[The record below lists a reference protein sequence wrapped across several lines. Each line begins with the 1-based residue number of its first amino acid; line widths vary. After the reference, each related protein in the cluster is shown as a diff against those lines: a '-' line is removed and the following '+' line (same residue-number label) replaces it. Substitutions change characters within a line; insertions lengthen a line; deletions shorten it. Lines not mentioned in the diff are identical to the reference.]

1 MGNKSIQK
9 FFADQNSVIDLS
21 SLGNAKGAKV
31 SLSGPDMNITTPR
44 GSVIIVNGAL
54 YSSIKGNN
62 LAVKFKDKTI
72 TGAKILGSVDL
83 KDIQLER
90 IDSSLV
96 DSAQVE
102 KKGNGKRRNKK
113 EEEELKKQLDDAEN
127 AKKEA
132 DKAKE
137 EAEKAKEAA
146 EKALNEA
153 FEVQNSSKQI
163 EEMLQNFL
171 ADNVAK
177 DNLAQQSDASQQNT
191 QAKATQASKQNDAEK
206 VLPQPINKNTSTGKS
221 NSSKNEE
228 NKLDAES
235 VKEPLKVTL
244 ALAAESNS
252 GSKDDSITNFTKP
265 QFVGSTAPNATV
277 IIKINGIAVGQ
288 AVADSLG
295 NFTFTA
301 PETLTDGTYNL
312 EAEAKTADGSGSAKL
327 VITID
332 SVTDKPTFELSPESS
347 VSGHKGLTPTLTPS
361 IVGTAEENAKV
372 DIYVDNKLVASVDV
386 DKDGNWS
393 YEFKDNELSEGE
405 NSIKVVAVDKAG
417 NKNETTDSI
426 ITDTI
431 APEKPTIELDDSSD
445 SGIKNDNITNSTL
458 PTFIGVAEPGSTVS
472 IYLGLK
478 HLGEVIVAKDGT
490 WSYTLTTPLKDGEY
504 NITATATDIAGHTS
518 ATANLPFTIDT
529 RISYF
534 SAEIETT
541 NDSGIVGDNV
551 TNNTRPTFTGKTEPN
566 AIISVI
572 NSETGEEVIFKAND
586 KGEWTFNFT
595 SDSVE
600 GINNLTFT
608 VEDVAGNKKD
618 FSFSYVIDT
627 IAPVPPT
634 VSLEDYVVL
643 PNGIILSG
651 NDLPALVGTAEPKS
665 TILLMRDGKLYDSIE
680 VDSNGTWNYQFSN
693 KFLQGAY
700 DIEIISQD
708 AAGNKS
714 STVKYSFTIQ
724 TEVVPPKAELD
735 ASDDSGAKGD
745 WITNKHNALTLLGT
759 ADRFATVN
767 ILIDGKTI
775 GVTTADA
782 DGNWNFD
789 ISRNL
794 SDNVYKITVESI
806 DPLGRTSSVDYQLT
820 IDSFTPIP
828 TVMLHDSADSGVKG
842 DMITKINTP
851 LFTGMAEANAK
862 VSIYVDGVLSG
873 EAIAGDDGVWN
884 FQFTTALSDGSH
896 DVTVKVEDI
905 AGNTASSSAYNFQI
919 VTQTQKPT
927 IELVNDTGVDNTD
940 HIINEKNPALTG
952 TAAPYSTVKLYIDG
966 ALIAEVRTN
975 KDGRWE
981 YTLKADQGLVD
992 GDHRITASVEDIAG
1006 NIAHSD
1012 PFLISVDTAIS
1023 IPIVSLSPDSDSGIS
1038 DDNLTNIV
1046 KPTLHLKDIDP
1057 DIISVQVWDAMSD
1070 TQIGVATQQPDGS
1083 WAYTFTSD
1091 LTEGLH
1097 QVYVKVEDIAG
1108 NKANSAIFDFT
1119 IDTTVSTPVI
1129 SLLSKD
1135 DTGVTGDNLTNI
1147 NKPGFAISGVDADAH
1162 RVVVQVMHNGVSEE
1176 IELSHLNGSWLF
1188 IPGNTWADGSYTL
1201 TVKVEDKA
1209 GNTNYSAPLTVVID
1223 TQIAID
1229 GVELVNDSGVK
1240 GDNMTNDDRPHFRV
1254 TVPTDVNEVRLSI
1267 DGGNSWVQATPGVAG
1282 SWEYIW
1288 PTDLADGQ
1296 YTLTVEATDKAGNT
1310 VTKTI
1315 DFAVDTTLSV
1325 PVIVLDSADDTG
1337 IQGDNMTNSTQ
1348 PTFAL
1353 QHIDDD
1359 AVRVTVSVEHGGVTT
1374 TFDAT
1379 KGTGGWTFTPPT
1391 SWADGDYTLSVSV
1404 EDKAGNTSH
1413 SASLTVTVDT
1423 QIAINNIEL
1432 VNDSG
1437 IPDDNL
1443 TNNVRPHFQVTVP
1456 TDVNVVRLSIDGG
1469 KTWFN
1474 ATQSATPGVWDYIWP
1489 DDVADGGYTLT
1500 VEATDE
1506 AGNKATQT
1514 LDFTIDTT
1522 LSVPTLSLDSADDS
1536 GIAGDN
1542 ITNVKTPGFT
1552 LNNIDTDVSRVIVEV
1567 MHNGIKQEVPLVQT
1581 GGQWRFAPT
1590 SDWADG
1596 DYILTVKVEDRAG
1609 NVKQSAPLTVT
1620 VDTHIAIDR
1629 IELVND
1635 SGIPGDN
1642 LTNEARP
1649 HFQVTV
1655 PADVNGVRLSIDGG
1669 KTWFDATQ
1677 SATSGVWDYTWL
1689 TNVANGPHTLMV
1701 EASDKAGNKTTQKL
1715 DFTIDTI
1722 LSEPTITL
1730 DSADDSAA
1738 GDNITNV
1745 KMPGF
1750 TLGNIDA
1757 DVTKVVVTVAHDGKN
1772 QQIELIKN
1780 GGVWRFTPGAAWT
1793 DGDYTLTVKVE
1804 DKAGNTNYS
1813 APLTVTI
1820 DTQTSID
1827 RIELLNDTG
1836 IVGDNLT
1843 NEARPQ
1849 FHITVPTDVNSVQL
1863 SLDGGINWVNATLT
1877 SDGVW
1882 EYIWPTDLVE
1892 NTYTLTVKATDVAG
1906 NTATET
1912 LNFIIDTTL
1921 STPTIT
1927 LDSADDSG
1935 TANDNKTNVKT
1946 PGFII
1951 GGIDSDVTQVV
1962 VQVMRDGHSE
1972 EVELTQTNGQWRFV
1986 PGSAWTDGDY
1996 TLTVTVK
2003 DEAGNIRHSAPLT
2016 VTIDTQITI
2025 DHIELVND
2033 SGIPDDNLTNNVRPH
2048 FQVTVPTDVN
2058 VVRLSIDGGK
2068 TWFNATQSATPGV
2081 WDYTWLADV
2090 GEGKHTLTVEATDKA
2105 GNKTTQQLDFIIDT
2119 LLSEPTIVLDNTDD
2133 SGTKGDH
2140 LTNVNKPT
2148 FLLGNIDADARYVTV
2163 EVQHGGTKEVLT
2175 ATKDATGNW
2184 SVTPTGTWADG
2195 DYTLTVR
2202 VEDEAGNEKHSA
2214 SLTVTVDTQIT
2225 IDVIELVNDNGIP
2238 GDNMT
2243 NDAHPQ
2249 FRVTVPGD
2257 VNEVSLSIDG
2267 GVTWVKATQ
2276 SATPGVWN
2284 YTWPGTVPDGDYT
2297 LNVKATDNAGNTVT
2311 ETLHFTIDTT
2321 LSTPVIVLDSAD
2333 DSGVHGDNMTNHTQ
2347 PTFAL
2352 QHIDDDAVRVTVS
2365 VEHGGVTTTFDAT
2378 KDAGGWTFTPTG
2390 AWADGDYTLS
2400 VSVEDKA
2407 GNTSHSASLTVTV
2420 DTQIAINNIE
2430 LVNDSGIPDD
2440 NLTNNVRPHFQVTV
2454 PTDVNVVRLSIDG
2467 GKTWFNATQ
2476 SATPGVWDYIWP
2488 DDVADG
2494 GYTLTVEATDEAG
2507 NKATQTLDF
2516 TIDTTLSVPTL
2527 SLDSADD
2534 SGIAGDNITNVKTPG
2549 FTLNNIDTDV
2559 SRVIVEVMHNGIKQE
2574 VPLVQ
2579 TGGQWRFAP
2588 TSDWADGDYILTVKV
2603 EDRAGNVK
2611 QSAPLTVTVDTHIAI
2626 DRIELVND
2634 SGIPGDNL
2642 TNEAR
2647 PHFQVT
2653 VPADVNGVRLSIDGG
2668 KTWFDAT
2675 QSATSGVW
2683 DYTWLTNVANGPHT
2697 LMVEA
2702 SDKAGNKTT
2711 QKLDFTIDTI
2721 LSEPTITLDSA
2732 DDSAAGDNITN
2743 VKMPGFTLG
2752 NIDAD
2757 VTKVVVTV
2765 AHDGKNQQIELIK
2778 NGGVWRFTPGAAWT
2792 DGDYTLTVKV
2802 EDKAGNTNYS
2812 APLTVTIDTQTSID
2826 RIELLNDTG
2835 IVGDNLTNEARPQF
2849 HITVP
2854 TDVNSVQLSLDG
2866 GINWVNATLT
2876 SDGVWEYIWPTDLVE
2891 NTYTLTVKAT
2901 DVAGNTATETLNFII
2916 DTTLSTPTI
2925 TLDSADDSGTANDNK
2940 TNVKTPGFIIGGI
2953 DSDVTQVVVQV
2964 MRDGHSEEVELT
2976 QTNGQWRF
2984 VPGSAWTDGDYTLT
2998 VTVKDEAGNI
3008 RHSAPLTVT
3017 IDTQITI
3024 DHIELVNDS
3033 GIPDDNLT
3041 NNVRPHF
3048 QVTVPTDVNV
3058 VRLSIDGGKTW
3069 FNATQSATPGVWD
3082 YTWLADVGEGKH
3094 TLTVEATDKAGNKTT
3109 QQLDFIIDTLL
3120 SEPTIVLDNTDD
3132 SGTKGDN
3139 LTNVNKPT
3147 FLLGNIDADARYVTV
3162 EVQHGGTKEVLTA
3175 TKGATGIWSVTPT
3188 GTWADGDYTLTVR
3201 VEDDAGNVKYS
3212 APLTVTVDTQITIDV
3227 IELVNDN
3234 GIPGD
3239 NLTNDVRPHFRV
3251 TVPGDVN
3258 EVRLS
3263 IDGGN
3268 TWVRATQGTAGIWDY
3283 TWPKDVTDGL
3293 HTLTVEATD
3302 KAGNKTTQTLDFTI
3316 DTRLSTPTIAMDSRD
3331 DTGAIGDHITSVKR
3345 PGFTIGNI
3353 DADAHS
3359 VILRITQGGNSQEV
3373 TLTQVGGQW
3382 RFTPDADW
3390 ADGSYTLTVEVTDN
3404 AGNVRQSTPLVVTV
3418 DTQTSITDITLV
3430 NDHGVPDDN
3439 LTNSTRPQFEIT
3451 VPADVNSVQLSIDGG
3466 ANWVS
3471 ATQGIEGVWG
3481 YTWPTDMGDGKHT
3494 LTVMVTDRAGNTATQ
3509 TLEFFI
3515 DTRLSTPTIAL
3526 DSTDDTGT
3534 PGDDMTNRT
3543 RPTFILQ
3550 NIDSDVINV
3559 TVSVTHNGT
3568 TTSFTATQG
3577 AGGWSFTPPAPWGDG
3592 DYTLTVTVEDRAGNT
3607 RPSTPLTVTVD
3618 TQIAIDRIELVNDSG
3633 VPGDNVTK
3641 HVRPQFQISVPDD
3654 VEKVLLSIDGGTTWV
3669 TAIKSSTAGIW
3680 DYTWP
3685 TDMPEGQHTL
3695 TVEVTDGAGNKMTET
3710 LNFTID
3716 ITLLTPTIELA
3727 PDQDTGQNKNDN
3739 LTSVTQPVFVLGSI
3753 DKDVRHVE
3761 LSIEHNGTFKTVVLT
3776 ESADG
3781 WRYRPDSALADGSY
3795 TFTVTVTDVAGNQQ
3809 TSAPLKVTID
3819 GTLTT
3824 PVIELAAGED
3834 SGTVGDRLTNHDR
3847 PVFDIHQVDSDVTRV
3862 MVKVTYNGK
3871 THEEAAVFTNGQ
3883 WRFTPS
3889 ASWADGSYQLAVV
3902 VEDLAGNVKESAPFE
3917 VRIDT
3922 TTTINNIVLLNDT
3935 GVQNDQLTNV
3945 AKPSFRIDVPGD
3957 VVQVRVTLD
3966 GGANWNVIRKNA
3978 DGQWIFDSPNTLV
3991 DGTYTLRVEATDE
4004 AGNIANKDL
4013 VFNID
4018 TNIQVPTIALD
4029 AGQDTGANTA
4039 DNITNISRPTFTIG
4053 NVDPDVIKV
4062 VVTIDGHDYNATK
4075 VGAGWQFTPGNA
4087 IPDGSYNITV
4097 TVEDKAGN
4105 TATSKP
4111 LPVVIDTTA
4120 EIESVTLV
4128 TDSGDSDV
4136 DNITKVD
4143 KPQFSI
4149 VTADDIT
4156 HVRVKIDNAANW
4168 IELTKGGDGRWIF
4181 NVGSALPDG
4190 QHTLLVDVTDIAGNV
4205 AQETLQFTIDT
4216 TLREPTIVLDPTH
4229 DTGDDTNDNLTRI
4242 NKPVF
4247 IIGNVDNDVSHIV
4260 VHIDGRDYTIE
4271 NTGGNLTFTPDQPLS
4286 DGQHTISVTVTD
4298 IAGNTKTSA
4307 ELRIE
4312 IDTQVQIDS
4321 VTLTTD
4327 SGVNDHDNVT
4337 NATRPSF
4344 EIATPDDVTSVLVSF
4359 DGVNWTPISKNAAG
4373 QWEFTA
4379 GSALPD
4385 GHYTLHV
4392 QATDRAGNTANST
4405 LGFTVDTQIDGL
4417 SVVMLDDAGKDS
4429 TDGITNIT
4437 SPRFEISAREPLQSV
4452 TVILNGK
4459 SSTLTQGAGNK
4470 WLFTPDTPLVDG
4482 TYKIEIVAEDIAGNK
4497 ISKEVSF
4504 TIDTIVSDPSI
4515 DLLDA
4520 DDTGESAVD
4529 NITSVTTPR
4538 FVIGNVPADI
4548 DTVVIRINGVSYS
4561 VTANGNN
4568 LWEFQVPV
4576 ALNDGVYEAVVV
4588 FRDIAGNT
4596 SETKLPFTIDT
4607 TTSVSVRMEPASDTG
4622 NSNSD
4627 NLTNKQNPKF
4637 EGTAEPNAKL
4647 VITIVDDKSGREVLK
4662 QTITVGADGNWSVTP
4677 NILPDGMYTI
4687 NVVATD
4693 VAGNTAQT
4701 QERFT
4706 IDTVT
4711 IDPTIRLSDPSID
4724 DQHEATSLRPE
4735 FKGFAEAFSTIMI
4748 QWDGKVVGSANANA
4762 NGEWSWTPPSVLAP
4776 GSYVVSI
4783 VAKDKAGNESSQVD
4797 FPVVIP
4803 VIDVTPPTIKLSEE
4817 SDSGALGDFTTNNKT
4832 PTLIGSTLPNT
4843 IVSIYVDG
4851 VKVGEATADTAGRY
4865 TFQLSEMKDGHYVV
4879 QVGIVNPRDNS
4890 ELRSTAVDVTIDTEV
4905 AELVWNISGMHEG
4918 GYINTVTPE
4927 IGGTS
4932 EPNSKITIFV
4942 NGVEKA
4948 IAYTTGAGHWGVV
4961 LPALGNDGNYE
4972 LTFKVE
4978 DVAGNIREFGPQN
4991 VILDTVISPL
5001 TVVLREADD
5010 SGKVG
5015 DWITNKSH
5023 VTIDGTAEAGST
5035 LTIRNPQG
5043 VVIATLVVGN
5053 DGRWSAELD
5062 LREGS
5067 NAFVV
5072 VSEDK
5077 AGNSQQKEILI
5088 EHDTQIEISDISLS
5102 RDTNSG
5108 DKYDLITNNKS
5119 PVLVAMT
5126 DPGATVQVYINGVLQ
5141 GTVEASSSGNISYT
5155 MPANS
5160 ADGEYQVQFVATDTA
5175 GNRVESAITT
5185 VTIDSQIAVFDIDED
5200 SLPALS
5206 NNRALSVSGVGEA
5219 GSQVSIFVDG
5229 KLVNVV
5235 MVEADGTWRAP
5246 ILLQDDGTFNIHFS
5260 ITDVAGNTEVSKDYS
5275 VDVDSSTDFPTLN
5288 LEDASNSGSL
5298 DDLITNHNKPVLV
5311 GTAEAGATIH
5321 IYVDEKI
5328 VANVLVLEDGT
5339 WSYQFDNALK
5349 DGEYSI
5355 RVVAEDPA
5363 GNTAE
5368 SPRLLVT
5375 IDTSTFIDNP
5385 AMVAGS
5391 DNGIFSND
5399 SITSQ
5404 TRPTFSIFGEMN
5416 QSVQIFIDG
5425 VLVDTITVTDRNQ
5438 VYRPESP
5445 LGDGSHSIYY
5455 VITDKAGNTATSKTL
5470 NFTIDTFNTTPV
5482 AIDSIGGQTLA
5493 EMTGSDGKIYITDTT
5508 RNLLFSGSAEPN
5520 SKIEIIINGLNVGEV
5535 WVNEK
5540 GHWQMP
5546 VNPLYFTE
5554 GQLDITVK
5562 STDRAG
5568 NVNQEKYSIWV
5579 DTHIKVFTSELD
5591 DNKSSSKTEWWSN
5604 SDLITMRGT
5613 GEIGATVS
5621 LIVAGVTLATAVV
5634 AATGRWELSTDKLPE
5649 GTYDISL
5656 VIEDSAGN
5664 RWEDVREIFI
5674 DRTPPNAPVVT
5685 YSDIVNDLII
5695 MQGTAEAKS
5704 QLIITDS
5711 EGNTYT
5717 LTVPDNGKWSMAIPY
5732 PSEGKFTITSVDAI
5746 GNRSDDVP
5754 LDIMKE
5760 VPVIS
5765 LSPDSDSGTVGD
5777 NITRDKQPTFIIG
5790 NLESDVV
5797 VVQVD
5802 INGTVYNAEKNADG
5816 VWFFTPGTPLA
5827 DGSYTISVIASD
5839 AAGNQKNSL
5848 PITVTIDSTLTVPEI
5863 ALAAGEDNGASDSDN
5878 VTNHTQPKFT
5888 LQHIDA
5894 DVTGVTVNVT
5904 HNGVTDI
5911 YQATQGA
5918 DGWTFTPPAAWNDGN
5933 YTLSVTVVDRAGNSQ
5948 QSASL
5953 AVTVDSTVTVTADSQ
5968 HDDASDDAT
5977 ATAVTPPESET
5988 VNAESATHLRTE
6000 PSAAEESVVKVTAY
6014 SITLL
6019 NADSGDE
6026 IDRSISQ
6033 TPSFEISVPENIVNV
6048 SIMFEGEE
6056 FTLPI
6061 TNQKAIFEVP
6071 LSLEDGEYTMD
6082 VKFIDKDN
6090 DFLIKEKTFSVDHSS
6105 ADIVNAMN
6113 VRGKT
6118 EDDINDS
6125 PSTSSVGHNNNG
6137 AIDVFAVNEV
6147 TLPVDNQEE
6156 HA

>member
-31 SLSGPDMNITTPR
+31 SLSGPDMNITTSR

-153 FEVQNSSKQI
+153 FEVQNSSKQM
-163 EEMLQNFL
+163 EEMLQEFL

-431 APEKPTIELDDSSD
+431 PPEKPTIELDDSSD

-541 NDSGIVGDNV
+541 DDSGIVGDNV

-600 GINNLTFT
+600 GVNNLTFT

-952 TAAPYSTVKLYIDG
+952 TAAPYSTVKLYVDG

-1108 NKANSAIFDFT
+1108 NKANSAVFDFT

-1188 IPGNTWADGSYTL
+1188 TPGNTWADGSYTL

-1254 TVPTDVNEVRLSI
+1254 AVPTDVNEVRLSI

-1325 PVIVLDSADDTG
+1325 PVIVLNSADDTG
-1337 IQGDNMTNSTQ
+1337 VQGDNMTNRTQ

-1379 KGTGGWTFTPPT
+1379 KGTGGWTFTPPAL
-1391 SWADGDYTLSVSV
+1391 WEDGDYTLSVSV

-1437 IPDDNL
+1437 IPNDNL

-1469 KTWFN
+1469 KTWVTAAQK
-1474 ATQSATPGVWDYIWP
+1474 ATGVWEYIWP
-1489 DDVADGGYTLT
+1489 DDVTDGSHTLT

-1542 ITNVKTPGFT
+1542 VTNVKTPGFT

-1701 EASDKAGNKTTQKL
+1701 EATDKAGNQTTQKL
-1715 DFTIDTI
+1715 DFIIDTL

-1912 LNFIIDTTL
+1912 LNFTIDTTL

-2003 DEAGNIRHSAPLT
+2003 DEAGNIRHSAPLKVT
-2016 VTIDTQITI
+2016 VDTQIGI
-2025 DHIELVND
+2025 DNIELVND
-2033 SGIPDDNLTNNVRPH
+2033 SGIPNDNLTNNVRPQ

-2081 WDYTWLADV
+2081 WDYTWLTDV
-2090 GEGKHTLTVEATDKA
+2090 ANGSHTLTVEATDAA
-2105 GNKTTQQLDFIIDT
+2105 GNKATQNLEFNIDT
-2119 LLSEPTIVLDNTDD
+2119 LLSEPTIALDSTDD
-2133 SGTKGDH
+2133 SGTKGDN

-2148 FLLGNIDADARYVTV
+2148 FILGNIDADARYVTV

-2175 ATKDATGNW
+2175 ATKGATGIW
-2184 SVTPTGTWADG
+2184 SVTPTGMWADG
-2195 DYTLTVR
+2195 SHTLTVR
-2202 VEDEAGNEKHSA
+2202 VEDEAGNVKYSVP
-2214 SLTVTVDTQIT
+2214 LTITVDTQIT
-2225 IDVIELVNDNGIP
+2225 IDDIELVNDSGTK
-2238 GDNMT
+2238 GDNLT
-2243 NDAHPQ
+2243 NDANPH
-2249 FRVTVPGD
+2249 FRITVPGD

-2267 GVTWVKATQ
+2267 GVTWVKAMQ
-2276 SATPGVWN
+2276 SSTSGVWN
-2284 YTWPGTVPDGDYT
+2284 YTWPKTLADDDYT
-2297 LNVKATDNAGNTVT
+2297 LTVKATDNAGNTVT
-2311 ETLHFTIDTT
+2311 RTLDFTIDTT

-2333 DSGVHGDNMTNHTQ
+2333 DTGVQGDNMTNRTQ
-2347 PTFAL
+2347 PTFNL

-2378 KDAGGWTFTPTG
+2378 KGTGGWTFTPPTSWG
-2390 AWADGDYTLS
+2390 AGDYTLS

-2440 NLTNNVRPHFQVTV
+2440 NLTNNVRPQFQVKV
-2454 PTDVNVVRLSIDG
+2454 PTDVN
-2467 GKTWFNATQ
+2467 
-2476 SATPGVWDYIWP
+2476 
-2488 DDVADG
+2488 
-2494 GYTLTVEATDEAG
+2494 E
-2507 NKATQTLDF
+2507 
-2516 TIDTTLSVPTL
+2516 
-2527 SLDSADD
+2527 
-2534 SGIAGDNITNVKTPG
+2534 
-2549 FTLNNIDTDV
+2549 
-2559 SRVIVEVMHNGIKQE
+2559 
-2574 VPLVQ
+2574 
-2579 TGGQWRFAP
+2579 
-2588 TSDWADGDYILTVKV
+2588 
-2603 EDRAGNVK
+2603 
-2611 QSAPLTVTVDTHIAI
+2611 
-2626 DRIELVND
+2626 
-2634 SGIPGDNL
+2634 
-2642 TNEAR
+2642 
-2647 PHFQVT
+2647 
-2653 VPADVNGVRLSIDGG
+2653 
-2668 KTWFDAT
+2668 
-2675 QSATSGVW
+2675 
-2683 DYTWLTNVANGPHT
+2683 
-2697 LMVEA
+2697 
-2702 SDKAGNKTT
+2702 
-2711 QKLDFTIDTI
+2711 
-2721 LSEPTITLDSA
+2721 
-2732 DDSAAGDNITN
+2732 
-2743 VKMPGFTLG
+2743 
-2752 NIDAD
+2752 
-2757 VTKVVVTV
+2757 
-2765 AHDGKNQQIELIK
+2765 
-2778 NGGVWRFTPGAAWT
+2778 
-2792 DGDYTLTVKV
+2792 
-2802 EDKAGNTNYS
+2802 
-2812 APLTVTIDTQTSID
+2812 
-2826 RIELLNDTG
+2826 
-2835 IVGDNLTNEARPQF
+2835 
-2849 HITVP
+2849 
-2854 TDVNSVQLSLDG
+2854 
-2866 GINWVNATLT
+2866 
-2876 SDGVWEYIWPTDLVE
+2876 
-2891 NTYTLTVKAT
+2891 
-2901 DVAGNTATETLNFII
+2901 
-2916 DTTLSTPTI
+2916 
-2925 TLDSADDSGTANDNK
+2925 
-2940 TNVKTPGFIIGGI
+2940 
-2953 DSDVTQVVVQV
+2953 
-2964 MRDGHSEEVELT
+2964 
-2976 QTNGQWRF
+2976 
-2984 VPGSAWTDGDYTLT
+2984 
-2998 VTVKDEAGNI
+2998 
-3008 RHSAPLTVT
+3008 
-3017 IDTQITI
+3017 
-3024 DHIELVNDS
+3024 
-3033 GIPDDNLT
+3033 
-3041 NNVRPHF
+3041 
-3048 QVTVPTDVNV
+3048 

-3094 TLTVEATDKAGNKTT
+3094 TLTVEATDKAGNQTT
-3109 QQLDFIIDTLL
+3109 QKLDFIIDTLL
-3120 SEPTIVLDNTDD
+3120 SEPTIALDSTDD

-3139 LTNVNKPT
+3139 LTSVNKPT
-3147 FLLGNIDADARYVTV
+3147 FILGNIDADARYVTV

-3188 GTWADGDYTLTVR
+3188 GMWADGSHTLTVR

-3212 APLTVTVDTQITIDV
+3212 APLTVTVDTHIAIDD

-3302 KAGNKTTQTLDFTI
+3302 KAGNQTTQTLDFTI

-3390 ADGSYTLTVEVTDN
+3390 ADGSYTLTVEVQDN
-3404 AGNVRQSTPLVVTV
+3404 AGNVRQSTPLIVTV

-3471 ATQGIEGVWG
+3471 AAQGIEGVWG

-3819 GTLTT
+3819 GSLTT

-3834 SGTVGDRLTNHDR
+3834 SGTVGDRLTKHDR
-3847 PVFDIHQVDSDVTRV
+3847 PVFDIRQVDSDVTRV

-3871 THEEAAVFTNGQ
+3871 THEETAVFTNGQ

-3902 VEDLAGNVKESAPFE
+3902 VEDLAGNVKESAPLE

-3957 VVQVRVTLD
+3957 VIQVRVTLD

-4260 VHIDGRDYTIE
+4260 VHLDGRDYTIE

-4307 ELRIE
+4307 ELKIE

-4359 DGVNWTPISKNAAG
+4359 DGVNWTPVSKNAAG
-4373 QWEFTA
+4373 QWQFTA
-4379 GSALPD
+4379 GSALSD

-4504 TIDTIVSDPSI
+4504 TIDTVVSDPRI

-4529 NITSVTTPR
+4529 NITSVTKPR

-4548 DTVVIRINGVSYS
+4548 DTVVIRINGVSYP

-4622 NSNSD
+4622 SSNSD

-4662 QTITVGADGNWSVTP
+4662 HTITVGADGNWSVTP

-4724 DQHEATSLRPE
+4724 DQYEATSLRPE
-4735 FKGFAEAFSTIMI
+4735 FKGLAEAFSTIMI

-4832 PTLIGSTLPNT
+4832 PTLVGNTLPNA

-4948 IAYTTGAGHWGVV
+4948 IAYTTGTGHWGVV

-5077 AGNSQQKEILI
+5077 AGNSQQKDILI

-5246 ILLQDDGTFNIHFS
+5246 ILLQDDGKFNIHFS

-5298 DDLITNHNKPVLV
+5298 DDLITSHNKPVLV

-5385 AMVAGS
+5385 VMMAGS

-5404 TRPTFSIFGEMN
+5404 TRPAFSIFGEMN

-5535 WVNEK
+5535 WVNDK

-5579 DTHIKVFTSELD
+5579 DTHIQVFTSELD
-5591 DNKSSSKTEWWSN
+5591 DNKSSSKTDWWSN
-5604 SDLITMRGT
+5604 SSTITMRGM

-5634 AATGRWELSTDKLPE
+5634 AANGQWELSTDQLPE
-5649 GTYDISL
+5649 GKYDITLS
-5656 VIEDSAGN
+5656 IEDNAGN
-5664 RWEDVREIFI
+5664 RKEEVHEIFI

-5711 EGNTYT
+5711 NGNTYT

-5760 VPVIS
+5760 TPVIS

-5878 VTNHTQPKFT
+5878 VTNHNHTQPKFT

-5918 DGWTFTPPAAWNDGN
+5918 DGWTFTPPAAWNDGT
-5933 YTLSVTVVDRAGNSQ
+5933 YTLSVTVVDRAGNSL

-5953 AVTVDSTVTVTADSQ
+5953 EVTVDSTVTVTADSQ
-5968 HDDASDDAT
+5968 HDDEIDDAT

-5988 VNAESATHLRTE
+5988 VNAESATHLRTV
-6000 PSAAEESVVKVTAY
+6000 PSAAEESVVKETAY

-6048 SIMFEGEE
+6048 SVMFEGEE

-6082 VKFIDKDN
+6082 VKFIDKDD

-6113 VRGKT
+6113 ARGKT

>member
-541 NDSGIVGDNV
+541 DDSGIVGDNV

-600 GINNLTFT
+600 GVNNLTFT

-627 IAPVPPT
+627 VAPVPPT
-634 VSLEDYVVL
+634 VSLEDFVVL

-1023 IPIVSLSPDSDSGIS
+1023 IPIVSLSPDSDSGIA

-1108 NKANSAIFDFT
+1108 NKANSAVFDFT

-1188 IPGNTWADGSYTL
+1188 TPGNTWADGSYTL

-1209 GNTNYSAPLTVVID
+1209 GNTSYSAPLTVVID

-1379 KGTGGWTFTPPT
+1379 KGTGGWSFTPT
-1391 SWADGDYTLSVSV
+1391 GAWADGDYTLSVSV

-1437 IPDDNL
+1437 IPNDNL

-1474 ATQSATPGVWDYIWP
+1474 ATQSATPGAWDYIWP

-1500 VEATDE
+1500 VEATDK
-1506 AGNKATQT
+1506 AGNKTTQE

-1882 EYIWPTDLVE
+1882 EYIWPTDLIE

-2016 VTIDTQITI
+2016 VTIDTQI
-2025 DHIELVND
+2025 
-2033 SGIPDDNLTNNVRPH
+2033 
-2048 FQVTVPTDVN
+2048 
-2058 VVRLSIDGGK
+2058 
-2068 TWFNATQSATPGV
+2068 A
-2081 WDYTWLADV
+2081 
-2090 GEGKHTLTVEATDKA
+2090 
-2105 GNKTTQQLDFIIDT
+2105 
-2119 LLSEPTIVLDNTDD
+2119 
-2133 SGTKGDH
+2133 
-2140 LTNVNKPT
+2140 
-2148 FLLGNIDADARYVTV
+2148 
-2163 EVQHGGTKEVLT
+2163 
-2175 ATKDATGNW
+2175 
-2184 SVTPTGTWADG
+2184 
-2195 DYTLTVR
+2195 
-2202 VEDEAGNEKHSA
+2202 
-2214 SLTVTVDTQIT
+2214 
-2225 IDVIELVNDNGIP
+2225 
-2238 GDNMT
+2238 
-2243 NDAHPQ
+2243 
-2249 FRVTVPGD
+2249 
-2257 VNEVSLSIDG
+2257 
-2267 GVTWVKATQ
+2267 
-2276 SATPGVWN
+2276 
-2284 YTWPGTVPDGDYT
+2284 
-2297 LNVKATDNAGNTVT
+2297 
-2311 ETLHFTIDTT
+2311 
-2321 LSTPVIVLDSAD
+2321 
-2333 DSGVHGDNMTNHTQ
+2333 
-2347 PTFAL
+2347 
-2352 QHIDDDAVRVTVS
+2352 
-2365 VEHGGVTTTFDAT
+2365 
-2378 KDAGGWTFTPTG
+2378 
-2390 AWADGDYTLS
+2390 
-2400 VSVEDKA
+2400 
-2407 GNTSHSASLTVTV
+2407 
-2420 DTQIAINNIE
+2420 
-2430 LVNDSGIPDD
+2430 
-2440 NLTNNVRPHFQVTV
+2440 
-2454 PTDVNVVRLSIDG
+2454 
-2467 GKTWFNATQ
+2467 
-2476 SATPGVWDYIWP
+2476 
-2488 DDVADG
+2488 
-2494 GYTLTVEATDEAG
+2494 
-2507 NKATQTLDF
+2507 
-2516 TIDTTLSVPTL
+2516 
-2527 SLDSADD
+2527 
-2534 SGIAGDNITNVKTPG
+2534 
-2549 FTLNNIDTDV
+2549 
-2559 SRVIVEVMHNGIKQE
+2559 
-2574 VPLVQ
+2574 
-2579 TGGQWRFAP
+2579 
-2588 TSDWADGDYILTVKV
+2588 
-2603 EDRAGNVK
+2603 
-2611 QSAPLTVTVDTHIAI
+2611 
-2626 DRIELVND
+2626 
-2634 SGIPGDNL
+2634 
-2642 TNEAR
+2642 
-2647 PHFQVT
+2647 
-2653 VPADVNGVRLSIDGG
+2653 
-2668 KTWFDAT
+2668 
-2675 QSATSGVW
+2675 
-2683 DYTWLTNVANGPHT
+2683 
-2697 LMVEA
+2697 
-2702 SDKAGNKTT
+2702 
-2711 QKLDFTIDTI
+2711 
-2721 LSEPTITLDSA
+2721 
-2732 DDSAAGDNITN
+2732 
-2743 VKMPGFTLG
+2743 
-2752 NIDAD
+2752 
-2757 VTKVVVTV
+2757 
-2765 AHDGKNQQIELIK
+2765 
-2778 NGGVWRFTPGAAWT
+2778 
-2792 DGDYTLTVKV
+2792 
-2802 EDKAGNTNYS
+2802 
-2812 APLTVTIDTQTSID
+2812 
-2826 RIELLNDTG
+2826 
-2835 IVGDNLTNEARPQF
+2835 
-2849 HITVP
+2849 
-2854 TDVNSVQLSLDG
+2854 
-2866 GINWVNATLT
+2866 
-2876 SDGVWEYIWPTDLVE
+2876 
-2891 NTYTLTVKAT
+2891 
-2901 DVAGNTATETLNFII
+2901 
-2916 DTTLSTPTI
+2916 
-2925 TLDSADDSGTANDNK
+2925 
-2940 TNVKTPGFIIGGI
+2940 
-2953 DSDVTQVVVQV
+2953 
-2964 MRDGHSEEVELT
+2964 
-2976 QTNGQWRF
+2976 
-2984 VPGSAWTDGDYTLT
+2984 
-2998 VTVKDEAGNI
+2998 
-3008 RHSAPLTVT
+3008 
-3017 IDTQITI
+3017 I

-3162 EVQHGGTKEVLTA
+3162 EVQHGGTKEVLTATKDATGNWSVTPTGTWADGDYTLTVRVEDEAGNEKHSASLTVTVDTQITIDAIELVNDNGIPGDNMTNDAHPQFRVTVPGDVNEVSLSIDGGVTWVKATQSATPGVWNYTWPGTVPDGDYTLNVKATDNAGNTVTETLHFTIDTTLSVPVIVLNSADDTGVQGDNMTNSTQPTFALQHIDDDAVRVTVSVEHGGVTTTFDATKGVGGWSFTPTGAWADGDYTLSVSVEDKAGNTSHSASLTVTVDTQIAINNIELVNDSGIPDDNLTNNVRPHFQVKVPTDVNEVRLSIDGGKTWFNATQSATPGVWDYTWLADVGEGKHTLTVEATDKAGNQTTQKLDFIIDTMLSEPTIVLDSTDDSGTKGDNLTNANKPTFILGNIDADARYVTVEVQYGGTKEVLTA

-3316 DTRLSTPTIAMDSRD
+3316 DTRLSTPTITMDSRD

-3353 DADAHS
+3353 DSDAQS

-3373 TLTQVGGQW
+3373 TLTQVEGQW

-3404 AGNVRQSTPLVVTV
+3404 AGNVRQSTPLIVTV

-3471 ATQGIEGVWG
+3471 AAQGIEGVWG

-3618 TQIAIDRIELVNDSG
+3618 TQIAIDHIELVNDSG

-3716 ITLLTPTIELA
+3716 ITLMTPTIELA

-3847 PVFDIHQVDSDVTRV
+3847 PVFDIRQVDSDVTRV

-4307 ELRIE
+4307 ELKIE

-4529 NITSVTTPR
+4529 NITSVTKPR

-4548 DTVVIRINGVSYS
+4548 DTVVIRINGVSYP

-4832 PTLIGSTLPNT
+4832 PTLVGNTLPNA

-4961 LPALGNDGNYE
+4961 LPALGNDGNYV

-4991 VILDTVISPL
+4991 VLLDTVISPL

-5035 LTIRNPQG
+5035 LTIRSPQG

-5077 AGNSQQKEILI
+5077 AGNSQQKDILI

-5404 TRPTFSIFGEMN
+5404 TRPTFSISGEMN

-5579 DTHIKVFTSELD
+5579 DTHIQVFTSELD
-5591 DNKSSSKTEWWSN
+5591 DNKSSSKTDWWSN
-5604 SDLITMRGT
+5604 SSTITMRGM

-5634 AATGRWELSTDKLPE
+5634 AANGQWELSTDQLPE
-5649 GTYDISL
+5649 GKYDITLS
-5656 VIEDSAGN
+5656 IEDNAGN
-5664 RWEDVREIFI
+5664 RKEEVHEIFI

-5711 EGNTYT
+5711 NGNTYT

-5746 GNRSDDVP
+5746 GNRSDDVS

-5863 ALAAGEDNGASDSDN
+5863 ALAAGEDNGVSDSDN

-5904 HNGVTDI
+5904 HNGVTDT

-5918 DGWTFTPPAAWNDGN
+5918 DGWTFTPPAAWNDGT

-5988 VNAESATHLRTE
+5988 VNAESATHLRTV
-6000 PSAAEESVVKVTAY
+6000 PSAAEESVVKETAY

-6033 TPSFEISVPENIVNV
+6033 TPSFEISVPENIINV

-6113 VRGKT
+6113 ARGKT

>member
-431 APEKPTIELDDSSD
+431 PPEKPTIELDDSSD

-1057 DIISVQVWDAMSD
+1057 DIISVQVWDAASD

-1108 NKANSAIFDFT
+1108 NKANSAVFDFT

-1325 PVIVLDSADDTG
+1325 PVIVLNSADDTG

-1379 KGTGGWTFTPPT
+1379 KGTGGWSFTPT
-1391 SWADGDYTLSVSV
+1391 GAWADGDYTLSVSV

-1474 ATQSATPGVWDYIWP
+1474 ATQSATPGAWDYIWP

-1500 VEATDE
+1500 VEATDK
-1506 AGNKATQT
+1506 AGNKTTQE

-2016 VTIDTQITI
+2016 VTIDTQIAI

-2033 SGIPDDNLTNNVRPH
+2033 SGIPDDNLTNEARPH

-2119 LLSEPTIVLDNTDD
+2119 MLSEPTIVLDNTDD
-2133 SGTKGDH
+2133 SGTKGDN

-2225 IDVIELVNDNGIP
+2225 IDAIELVNDNGIP

-2321 LSTPVIVLDSAD
+2321 LSVPVIVLNSAD
-2333 DSGVHGDNMTNHTQ
+2333 DTGVQGDNMTNSSQ

-2378 KDAGGWTFTPTG
+2378 KGVGGWSFTPTG

-2440 NLTNNVRPHFQVTV
+2440 NLTNNVRPHFQVKV
-2454 PTDVNVVRLSIDG
+2454 PTDVN
-2467 GKTWFNATQ
+2467 
-2476 SATPGVWDYIWP
+2476 
-2488 DDVADG
+2488 
-2494 GYTLTVEATDEAG
+2494 E
-2507 NKATQTLDF
+2507 
-2516 TIDTTLSVPTL
+2516 
-2527 SLDSADD
+2527 
-2534 SGIAGDNITNVKTPG
+2534 
-2549 FTLNNIDTDV
+2549 
-2559 SRVIVEVMHNGIKQE
+2559 
-2574 VPLVQ
+2574 
-2579 TGGQWRFAP
+2579 
-2588 TSDWADGDYILTVKV
+2588 
-2603 EDRAGNVK
+2603 
-2611 QSAPLTVTVDTHIAI
+2611 
-2626 DRIELVND
+2626 
-2634 SGIPGDNL
+2634 
-2642 TNEAR
+2642 
-2647 PHFQVT
+2647 
-2653 VPADVNGVRLSIDGG
+2653 
-2668 KTWFDAT
+2668 
-2675 QSATSGVW
+2675 
-2683 DYTWLTNVANGPHT
+2683 
-2697 LMVEA
+2697 
-2702 SDKAGNKTT
+2702 
-2711 QKLDFTIDTI
+2711 
-2721 LSEPTITLDSA
+2721 
-2732 DDSAAGDNITN
+2732 
-2743 VKMPGFTLG
+2743 
-2752 NIDAD
+2752 
-2757 VTKVVVTV
+2757 
-2765 AHDGKNQQIELIK
+2765 
-2778 NGGVWRFTPGAAWT
+2778 
-2792 DGDYTLTVKV
+2792 
-2802 EDKAGNTNYS
+2802 
-2812 APLTVTIDTQTSID
+2812 
-2826 RIELLNDTG
+2826 
-2835 IVGDNLTNEARPQF
+2835 
-2849 HITVP
+2849 
-2854 TDVNSVQLSLDG
+2854 
-2866 GINWVNATLT
+2866 
-2876 SDGVWEYIWPTDLVE
+2876 
-2891 NTYTLTVKAT
+2891 
-2901 DVAGNTATETLNFII
+2901 
-2916 DTTLSTPTI
+2916 
-2925 TLDSADDSGTANDNK
+2925 
-2940 TNVKTPGFIIGGI
+2940 
-2953 DSDVTQVVVQV
+2953 
-2964 MRDGHSEEVELT
+2964 
-2976 QTNGQWRF
+2976 
-2984 VPGSAWTDGDYTLT
+2984 
-2998 VTVKDEAGNI
+2998 
-3008 RHSAPLTVT
+3008 
-3017 IDTQITI
+3017 
-3024 DHIELVNDS
+3024 
-3033 GIPDDNLT
+3033 
-3041 NNVRPHF
+3041 
-3048 QVTVPTDVNV
+3048 

-3094 TLTVEATDKAGNKTT
+3094 TLTVEATDKAGNQTT
-3109 QQLDFIIDTLL
+3109 QKLDFIIDTML
-3120 SEPTIVLDNTDD
+3120 SEPTIVLDSTDD

-3139 LTNVNKPT
+3139 LTNANKPT
-3147 FLLGNIDADARYVTV
+3147 FILGNIDADARYVTV
-3162 EVQHGGTKEVLTA
+3162 EVQYGGTKEVLTA

-3188 GTWADGDYTLTVR
+3188 GTWADGDYMLTVR

-3316 DTRLSTPTIAMDSRD
+3316 DTRLSTPTITMDSRD

-3353 DADAHS
+3353 DSDAQS

-3404 AGNVRQSTPLVVTV
+3404 AGNVRQSTPLIVTV

-3471 ATQGIEGVWG
+3471 AAQGIEGVWG

-3618 TQIAIDRIELVNDSG
+3618 TQIAIDHIELVNDSG

-3716 ITLLTPTIELA
+3716 ITLMTPTIELA

-4307 ELRIE
+4307 ELKIE

-4529 NITSVTTPR
+4529 NITSVTKPR

-4548 DTVVIRINGVSYS
+4548 DTVVIRINGVSYP

-4890 ELRSTAVDVTIDTEV
+4890 ELRSTAVDLTIDTEV

-5298 DDLITNHNKPVLV
+5298 DDLITSHNKPVLV

-5385 AMVAGS
+5385 VMMAGS

-5404 TRPTFSIFGEMN
+5404 TRPAFSIYGEMN

-5470 NFTIDTFNTTPV
+5470 NFTIDTLNTTPV

-5579 DTHIKVFTSELD
+5579 DTHIQVFTSELD
-5591 DNKSSSKTEWWSN
+5591 DNKSSSKTDWWSN
-5604 SDLITMRGT
+5604 SSTITMRGM

-5634 AATGRWELSTDKLPE
+5634 AANGQWELSTDQLPE
-5649 GTYDISL
+5649 GKYDITLS
-5656 VIEDSAGN
+5656 IEDNAGN
-5664 RWEDVREIFI
+5664 RKEEVHEIFI

-5711 EGNTYT
+5711 NGNTYT

-5746 GNRSDDVP
+5746 GNRSDDVS

-5863 ALAAGEDNGASDSDN
+5863 ALAAGEDNGVSDSDN

-5904 HNGVTDI
+5904 HNGVTDT

-5918 DGWTFTPPAAWNDGN
+5918 DGWTFTPPAAWNDGT

-5977 ATAVTPPESET
+5977 PTAVTPLESET
-5988 VNAESATHLRTE
+5988 VNAESDTHLRTV
-6000 PSAAEESVVKVTAY
+6000 PSAAEESVVKETAY

-6048 SIMFEGEE
+6048 SVMFEGEE

-6113 VRGKT
+6113 ARGKA

>member
-153 FEVQNSSKQI
+153 FEVQNSSKQM
-163 EEMLQNFL
+163 EEMLQEFL

-431 APEKPTIELDDSSD
+431 PPEKPTIELDDSSD

-1108 NKANSAIFDFT
+1108 NKANSAVFDFT

-1176 IELSHLNGSWLF
+1176 IELSHHNGSWLF
-1188 IPGNTWADGSYTL
+1188 TPGNTWADGSYTL

-1209 GNTNYSAPLTVVID
+1209 GNTNYSTPLTVVID

-1267 DGGNSWVQATPGVAG
+1267 DGGLSWVQATPGVAG

-1315 DFAVDTTLSV
+1315 DFAVDSTLSV
-1325 PVIVLDSADDTG
+1325 PVIVLNNADDTG
-1337 IQGDNMTNSTQ
+1337 IQGDNLTNRTQ

-1353 QHIDDD
+1353 QQIDDD

-1379 KGTGGWTFTPPT
+1379 KGTGGWTFTPPAL
-1391 SWADGDYTLSVSV
+1391 WADGDYTLSVSV

-1474 ATQSATPGVWDYIWP
+1474 ATQSATPGAWDYIWP

-1500 VEATDE
+1500 VEATDK
-1506 AGNKATQT
+1506 AGNQTTQE

-1590 SDWADG
+1590 SDWGDG

-1715 DFTIDTI
+1715 DFIIDTI

-2016 VTIDTQITI
+2016 VTIDTQIAI

-2033 SGIPDDNLTNNVRPH
+2033 SGIPDDNLTNNVRPQ

-2081 WDYTWLADV
+2081 WDYTWLTDV
-2090 GEGKHTLTVEATDKA
+2090 ANGSHTLTVEATDAA
-2105 GNKTTQQLDFIIDT
+2105 GNKATQNLEFNIDT
-2119 LLSEPTIVLDNTDD
+2119 LLSEPTIALDSTDD
-2133 SGTKGDH
+2133 SGTKGDN
-2140 LTNVNKPT
+2140 LTSVNKPT
-2148 FLLGNIDADARYVTV
+2148 FILGNIDADARYVTV

-2175 ATKDATGNW
+2175 ATKGATGIW
-2184 SVTPTGTWADG
+2184 SVTPTGMWADG
-2195 DYTLTVR
+2195 SHTLTVR
-2202 VEDEAGNEKHSA
+2202 VEDEAGNVKYSVP
-2214 SLTVTVDTQIT
+2214 LTITVDTQIT
-2225 IDVIELVNDNGIP
+2225 IDDIELVNDSGTK
-2238 GDNMT
+2238 GDNLT
-2243 NDAHPQ
+2243 NDANPH
-2249 FRVTVPGD
+2249 FRITVPGD

-2267 GVTWVKATQ
+2267 GVTWVKAMQ
-2276 SATPGVWN
+2276 SSTSGVWN
-2284 YTWPGTVPDGDYT
+2284 YTWPKTLADDDYT
-2297 LNVKATDNAGNTVT
+2297 LTVKATDNAGNTVT
-2311 ETLHFTIDTT
+2311 RTLDFTIDTT

-2333 DSGVHGDNMTNHTQ
+2333 DTGVQGDNMTNRTQ
-2347 PTFAL
+2347 PTFNL

-2365 VEHGGVTTTFDAT
+2365 VEHGGVTTTFDVT
-2378 KDAGGWTFTPTG
+2378 KDAGGWTFTPPTSWG
-2390 AWADGDYTLS
+2390 AGDYTLS

-2476 SATPGVWDYIWP
+2476 SATPGVWDY
-2488 DDVADG
+2488 
-2494 GYTLTVEATDEAG
+2494 
-2507 NKATQTLDF
+2507 
-2516 TIDTTLSVPTL
+2516 
-2527 SLDSADD
+2527 
-2534 SGIAGDNITNVKTPG
+2534 
-2549 FTLNNIDTDV
+2549 
-2559 SRVIVEVMHNGIKQE
+2559 
-2574 VPLVQ
+2574 
-2579 TGGQWRFAP
+2579 
-2588 TSDWADGDYILTVKV
+2588 
-2603 EDRAGNVK
+2603 
-2611 QSAPLTVTVDTHIAI
+2611 
-2626 DRIELVND
+2626 
-2634 SGIPGDNL
+2634 
-2642 TNEAR
+2642 
-2647 PHFQVT
+2647 
-2653 VPADVNGVRLSIDGG
+2653 
-2668 KTWFDAT
+2668 
-2675 QSATSGVW
+2675 
-2683 DYTWLTNVANGPHT
+2683 
-2697 LMVEA
+2697 
-2702 SDKAGNKTT
+2702 
-2711 QKLDFTIDTI
+2711 
-2721 LSEPTITLDSA
+2721 
-2732 DDSAAGDNITN
+2732 
-2743 VKMPGFTLG
+2743 
-2752 NIDAD
+2752 
-2757 VTKVVVTV
+2757 
-2765 AHDGKNQQIELIK
+2765 
-2778 NGGVWRFTPGAAWT
+2778 
-2792 DGDYTLTVKV
+2792 
-2802 EDKAGNTNYS
+2802 
-2812 APLTVTIDTQTSID
+2812 
-2826 RIELLNDTG
+2826 
-2835 IVGDNLTNEARPQF
+2835 
-2849 HITVP
+2849 
-2854 TDVNSVQLSLDG
+2854 
-2866 GINWVNATLT
+2866 
-2876 SDGVWEYIWPTDLVE
+2876 
-2891 NTYTLTVKAT
+2891 
-2901 DVAGNTATETLNFII
+2901 
-2916 DTTLSTPTI
+2916 
-2925 TLDSADDSGTANDNK
+2925 
-2940 TNVKTPGFIIGGI
+2940 
-2953 DSDVTQVVVQV
+2953 
-2964 MRDGHSEEVELT
+2964 
-2976 QTNGQWRF
+2976 
-2984 VPGSAWTDGDYTLT
+2984 
-2998 VTVKDEAGNI
+2998 
-3008 RHSAPLTVT
+3008 
-3017 IDTQITI
+3017 
-3024 DHIELVNDS
+3024 
-3033 GIPDDNLT
+3033 
-3041 NNVRPHF
+3041 
-3048 QVTVPTDVNV
+3048 
-3058 VRLSIDGGKTW
+3058 
-3069 FNATQSATPGVWD
+3069 
-3082 YTWLADVGEGKH
+3082 TWLADVGEGKH
-3094 TLTVEATDKAGNKTT
+3094 TLTVEATDKAGNQTT
-3109 QQLDFIIDTLL
+3109 QKLDFIIDTLL
-3120 SEPTIVLDNTDD
+3120 SEPTIALDSTDD

-3139 LTNVNKPT
+3139 LTSVNKPT
-3147 FLLGNIDADARYVTV
+3147 FILGNIDADARYVTV

-3188 GTWADGDYTLTVR
+3188 GMWADGSHTLTVR

-3212 APLTVTVDTQITIDV
+3212 APLTVTVDTHIAIDD

-3302 KAGNKTTQTLDFTI
+3302 KAGNQTTQTLDFTI

-3353 DADAHS
+3353 DSDAHS

-3373 TLTQVGGQW
+3373 TLTQAGGQW

-3390 ADGSYTLTVEVTDN
+3390 ADGSYTLTVEVQDN
-3404 AGNVRQSTPLVVTV
+3404 AGNVRQSTPLIVTV

-3471 ATQGIEGVWG
+3471 AAQGIEGVWG

-3819 GTLTT
+3819 GSLTT

-3834 SGTVGDRLTNHDR
+3834 SGTVGDRLTKHDR
-3847 PVFDIHQVDSDVTRV
+3847 PVFDIRQVDSDVTRV

-3902 VEDLAGNVKESAPFE
+3902 VEDLAGNVKESAPLE

-3957 VVQVRVTLD
+3957 VIQVRVTLD

-3978 DGQWIFDSPNTLV
+3978 DGQWIFDTPNALV
-3991 DGTYTLRVEATDE
+3991 DGTYTLRVEATDQ

-4181 NVGSALPDG
+4181 NVVSALPDG

-4307 ELRIE
+4307 ELKIE

-4359 DGVNWTPISKNAAG
+4359 DGVNWTPVSKNAAG
-4373 QWEFTA
+4373 QWQFTA
-4379 GSALPD
+4379 GSALSD

-4504 TIDTIVSDPSI
+4504 TIDTVVSDPRI

-4529 NITSVTTPR
+4529 NITSVTKPR

-4548 DTVVIRINGVSYS
+4548 DTVVIRINGVSYP

-4622 NSNSD
+4622 SSNSD

-4662 QTITVGADGNWSVTP
+4662 HTITVGADGNWSVTP

-4724 DQHEATSLRPE
+4724 DQYEATSLRPE
-4735 FKGFAEAFSTIMI
+4735 FKGLAEAFSTIMI

-4832 PTLIGSTLPNT
+4832 PTLVGNTLPNA

-5077 AGNSQQKEILI
+5077 AGNSQQKDILI

-5246 ILLQDDGTFNIHFS
+5246 ILLQDDGKFNIHFS

-5298 DDLITNHNKPVLV
+5298 DDLITSHNKPVLV

-5385 AMVAGS
+5385 VMMAGS

-5404 TRPTFSIFGEMN
+5404 TRPAFSIFGEMN

-5535 WVNEK
+5535 WVNDK

-5579 DTHIKVFTSELD
+5579 DTHIQVFTSELD
-5591 DNKSSSKTEWWSN
+5591 DNKSSSKTDWWSN
-5604 SDLITMRGT
+5604 SSTITMRGM

-5634 AATGRWELSTDKLPE
+5634 AANGQWELSTDQLPE
-5649 GTYDISL
+5649 GKYDITLS
-5656 VIEDSAGN
+5656 IEDNAGN
-5664 RWEDVREIFI
+5664 RKEEVHEIFI

-5711 EGNTYT
+5711 NGNTYT

-5878 VTNHTQPKFT
+5878 VTNHNHTQPKFT

-5918 DGWTFTPPAAWNDGN
+5918 DGWTFTPPAAWNDGT
-5933 YTLSVTVVDRAGNSQ
+5933 YTLSVTVVDRAGNSL

-5953 AVTVDSTVTVTADSQ
+5953 EVTVDSTVTVTADSQ
-5968 HDDASDDAT
+5968 HDDAIDDAT

-5988 VNAESATHLRTE
+5988 VNAESATHLRTV
-6000 PSAAEESVVKVTAY
+6000 PSAAEESVVKETAY

-6048 SIMFEGEE
+6048 SVMFEGEE

-6082 VKFIDKDN
+6082 VKFIDKDD

-6113 VRGKT
+6113 ARGKT

>member
-431 APEKPTIELDDSSD
+431 PPEKPTIELDDSSD

-541 NDSGIVGDNV
+541 DDSGIVGDNV

-600 GINNLTFT
+600 GVNNLTFT

-627 IAPVPPT
+627 VAPVPPT

-1023 IPIVSLSPDSDSGIS
+1023 IPIVSLSPDSDSGIA

-1057 DIISVQVWDAMSD
+1057 DIISVQVWDAASD

-1108 NKANSAIFDFT
+1108 NKANSAVFDFT

-1437 IPDDNL
+1437 IPNDNL

-1474 ATQSATPGVWDYIWP
+1474 ATQSATPGAWDYIWP

-2119 LLSEPTIVLDNTDD
+2119 LLSEPTIVLDSTDD
-2133 SGTKGDH
+2133 SGTKGDN

-2321 LSTPVIVLDSAD
+2321 LSVPVIVLNSAD
-2333 DSGVHGDNMTNHTQ
+2333 DTGVQGDNMTNSTQ

-2378 KDAGGWTFTPTG
+2378 KGVGGWSFTPTG

-2440 NLTNNVRPHFQVTV
+2440 NLTNNVRPHFQVKV
-2454 PTDVNVVRLSIDG
+2454 PTDVN
-2467 GKTWFNATQ
+2467 
-2476 SATPGVWDYIWP
+2476 
-2488 DDVADG
+2488 
-2494 GYTLTVEATDEAG
+2494 E
-2507 NKATQTLDF
+2507 
-2516 TIDTTLSVPTL
+2516 
-2527 SLDSADD
+2527 
-2534 SGIAGDNITNVKTPG
+2534 
-2549 FTLNNIDTDV
+2549 
-2559 SRVIVEVMHNGIKQE
+2559 
-2574 VPLVQ
+2574 
-2579 TGGQWRFAP
+2579 
-2588 TSDWADGDYILTVKV
+2588 
-2603 EDRAGNVK
+2603 
-2611 QSAPLTVTVDTHIAI
+2611 
-2626 DRIELVND
+2626 
-2634 SGIPGDNL
+2634 
-2642 TNEAR
+2642 
-2647 PHFQVT
+2647 
-2653 VPADVNGVRLSIDGG
+2653 
-2668 KTWFDAT
+2668 
-2675 QSATSGVW
+2675 
-2683 DYTWLTNVANGPHT
+2683 
-2697 LMVEA
+2697 
-2702 SDKAGNKTT
+2702 
-2711 QKLDFTIDTI
+2711 
-2721 LSEPTITLDSA
+2721 
-2732 DDSAAGDNITN
+2732 
-2743 VKMPGFTLG
+2743 
-2752 NIDAD
+2752 
-2757 VTKVVVTV
+2757 
-2765 AHDGKNQQIELIK
+2765 
-2778 NGGVWRFTPGAAWT
+2778 
-2792 DGDYTLTVKV
+2792 
-2802 EDKAGNTNYS
+2802 
-2812 APLTVTIDTQTSID
+2812 
-2826 RIELLNDTG
+2826 
-2835 IVGDNLTNEARPQF
+2835 
-2849 HITVP
+2849 
-2854 TDVNSVQLSLDG
+2854 
-2866 GINWVNATLT
+2866 
-2876 SDGVWEYIWPTDLVE
+2876 
-2891 NTYTLTVKAT
+2891 
-2901 DVAGNTATETLNFII
+2901 
-2916 DTTLSTPTI
+2916 
-2925 TLDSADDSGTANDNK
+2925 
-2940 TNVKTPGFIIGGI
+2940 
-2953 DSDVTQVVVQV
+2953 
-2964 MRDGHSEEVELT
+2964 
-2976 QTNGQWRF
+2976 
-2984 VPGSAWTDGDYTLT
+2984 
-2998 VTVKDEAGNI
+2998 
-3008 RHSAPLTVT
+3008 
-3017 IDTQITI
+3017 
-3024 DHIELVNDS
+3024 
-3033 GIPDDNLT
+3033 
-3041 NNVRPHF
+3041 
-3048 QVTVPTDVNV
+3048 

-3094 TLTVEATDKAGNKTT
+3094 TLTVEATDKAGNQTT
-3109 QQLDFIIDTLL
+3109 QKLDFIIDTML
-3120 SEPTIVLDNTDD
+3120 SEPTIVLDSTDD

-3139 LTNVNKPT
+3139 LTNANKPT
-3147 FLLGNIDADARYVTV
+3147 FILGNIDADARYVTV
-3162 EVQHGGTKEVLTA
+3162 EVQYGGTKEVLTA

-3188 GTWADGDYTLTVR
+3188 GTWADGDYMLTVR

-3316 DTRLSTPTIAMDSRD
+3316 DTRLSTPTITMDSRD

-3353 DADAHS
+3353 DSDAQS

-3404 AGNVRQSTPLVVTV
+3404 AGNVRQSTPLIVTV

-3471 ATQGIEGVWG
+3471 AAQGIEGVWG

-3618 TQIAIDRIELVNDSG
+3618 TQIAIDHIELVNDSG

-3716 ITLLTPTIELA
+3716 ITLMTPTIELA

-3847 PVFDIHQVDSDVTRV
+3847 PVFDIRQVDSDVTRV

-4307 ELRIE
+4307 ELKIE

-4529 NITSVTTPR
+4529 NITSVTKPR

-4548 DTVVIRINGVSYS
+4548 DTVVIRINGVSYP

-4832 PTLIGSTLPNT
+4832 PTLVGNTLPNA

-4961 LPALGNDGNYE
+4961 LPALGNDGNYV

-5077 AGNSQQKEILI
+5077 AGNSQQKDILI

-5298 DDLITNHNKPVLV
+5298 DDLITSHNKPVLV

-5385 AMVAGS
+5385 VMMAGS

-5404 TRPTFSIFGEMN
+5404 TRPAFSIYGEMN

-5470 NFTIDTFNTTPV
+5470 NFTIDTLNTTPV

-5535 WVNEK
+5535 WVNDK

-5579 DTHIKVFTSELD
+5579 DTHIQVFTSELD
-5591 DNKSSSKTEWWSN
+5591 DNKSSSKTDWWSN
-5604 SDLITMRGT
+5604 SSTITMRGM

-5634 AATGRWELSTDKLPE
+5634 AANGQWELSTDQLPE
-5649 GTYDISL
+5649 GKYDITLS
-5656 VIEDSAGN
+5656 IEDNAGN
-5664 RWEDVREIFI
+5664 RKEEVHEIFI

-5711 EGNTYT
+5711 NGNTYT

-5816 VWFFTPGTPLA
+5816 VWFFTPGTPLT

-5918 DGWTFTPPAAWNDGN
+5918 DGWTFTPPAAWNDGT

-5988 VNAESATHLRTE
+5988 VNAESATHLRTV
-6000 PSAAEESVVKVTAY
+6000 PSAAEESVVKETAY

-6048 SIMFEGEE
+6048 SVMFEGEE

-6082 VKFIDKDN
+6082 VKFIDKDD

-6113 VRGKT
+6113 ARGKT

>member
-1 MGNKSIQK
+1 
-9 FFADQNSVIDLS
+9 FADQNSVIDLS

-431 APEKPTIELDDSSD
+431 PPEKPTIELDDSSD

-541 NDSGIVGDNV
+541 DDSGIVGDNV

-586 KGEWTFNFT
+586 QGEWTFNFT

-600 GINNLTFT
+600 GVNNLTFT

-627 IAPVPPT
+627 VAPVPPT
-634 VSLEDYVVL
+634 VSLEDFVVL

-1023 IPIVSLSPDSDSGIS
+1023 IPIVSLSPDSDSGIA

-1057 DIISVQVWDAMSD
+1057 DIISVQVWDAVSD

-1108 NKANSAIFDFT
+1108 NKANSAVFDFT

-1379 KGTGGWTFTPPT
+1379 KGTGGWSFTPT
-1391 SWADGDYTLSVSV
+1391 GAWADGDYTLSVSV

-1437 IPDDNL
+1437 IPNDNL

-1474 ATQSATPGVWDYIWP
+1474 ATQSATPGAWDYIWP

-1500 VEATDE
+1500 VEATDK
-1506 AGNKATQT
+1506 AGNKTTQE

-1567 MHNGIKQEVPLVQT
+1567 MHNGIKQEVPLVQA

-1635 SGIPGDN
+1635 SGIPDDN

-2119 LLSEPTIVLDNTDD
+2119 LLSEPTIVLDSTDD
-2133 SGTKGDH
+2133 SGTKGDN

-2333 DSGVHGDNMTNHTQ
+2333 DTGIQGDNMTNSTQ

-2378 KDAGGWTFTPTG
+2378 KGVGGWSFTPTG

-2440 NLTNNVRPHFQVTV
+2440 NLTNNVRPHFQVKV
-2454 PTDVNVVRLSIDG
+2454 PTDVN
-2467 GKTWFNATQ
+2467 
-2476 SATPGVWDYIWP
+2476 
-2488 DDVADG
+2488 
-2494 GYTLTVEATDEAG
+2494 E
-2507 NKATQTLDF
+2507 
-2516 TIDTTLSVPTL
+2516 
-2527 SLDSADD
+2527 
-2534 SGIAGDNITNVKTPG
+2534 
-2549 FTLNNIDTDV
+2549 
-2559 SRVIVEVMHNGIKQE
+2559 
-2574 VPLVQ
+2574 
-2579 TGGQWRFAP
+2579 
-2588 TSDWADGDYILTVKV
+2588 
-2603 EDRAGNVK
+2603 
-2611 QSAPLTVTVDTHIAI
+2611 
-2626 DRIELVND
+2626 
-2634 SGIPGDNL
+2634 
-2642 TNEAR
+2642 
-2647 PHFQVT
+2647 
-2653 VPADVNGVRLSIDGG
+2653 
-2668 KTWFDAT
+2668 
-2675 QSATSGVW
+2675 
-2683 DYTWLTNVANGPHT
+2683 
-2697 LMVEA
+2697 
-2702 SDKAGNKTT
+2702 
-2711 QKLDFTIDTI
+2711 
-2721 LSEPTITLDSA
+2721 
-2732 DDSAAGDNITN
+2732 
-2743 VKMPGFTLG
+2743 
-2752 NIDAD
+2752 
-2757 VTKVVVTV
+2757 
-2765 AHDGKNQQIELIK
+2765 
-2778 NGGVWRFTPGAAWT
+2778 
-2792 DGDYTLTVKV
+2792 
-2802 EDKAGNTNYS
+2802 
-2812 APLTVTIDTQTSID
+2812 
-2826 RIELLNDTG
+2826 
-2835 IVGDNLTNEARPQF
+2835 
-2849 HITVP
+2849 
-2854 TDVNSVQLSLDG
+2854 
-2866 GINWVNATLT
+2866 
-2876 SDGVWEYIWPTDLVE
+2876 
-2891 NTYTLTVKAT
+2891 
-2901 DVAGNTATETLNFII
+2901 
-2916 DTTLSTPTI
+2916 
-2925 TLDSADDSGTANDNK
+2925 
-2940 TNVKTPGFIIGGI
+2940 
-2953 DSDVTQVVVQV
+2953 
-2964 MRDGHSEEVELT
+2964 
-2976 QTNGQWRF
+2976 
-2984 VPGSAWTDGDYTLT
+2984 
-2998 VTVKDEAGNI
+2998 
-3008 RHSAPLTVT
+3008 
-3017 IDTQITI
+3017 
-3024 DHIELVNDS
+3024 
-3033 GIPDDNLT
+3033 
-3041 NNVRPHF
+3041 
-3048 QVTVPTDVNV
+3048 

-3109 QQLDFIIDTLL
+3109 QKLDFIIDTML
-3120 SEPTIVLDNTDD
+3120 SEPTIVLDSTDD

-3147 FLLGNIDADARYVTV
+3147 FILGNIDADARYVTV

-3188 GTWADGDYTLTVR
+3188 STWADGDYTLTVR

-3268 TWVRATQGTAGIWDY
+3268 TWVRATQGTAGTWDY

-3373 TLTQVGGQW
+3373 TLTQAGGQW

-3390 ADGSYTLTVEVTDN
+3390 ADGSYTLTVEVQDN
-3404 AGNVRQSTPLVVTV
+3404 AGNVRQSTPLIVTV

-3471 ATQGIEGVWG
+3471 AAQGIEGVWG

-3618 TQIAIDRIELVNDSG
+3618 TQIAIDHIELVNDSG

-3695 TVEVTDGAGNKMTET
+3695 IVEVTDGAGNKMTET

-3716 ITLLTPTIELA
+3716 ITLMTPTIELA

-3847 PVFDIHQVDSDVTRV
+3847 PVFDIRQVDSDVTRV

-4548 DTVVIRINGVSYS
+4548 DTVVIRINGVSYP

-5035 LTIRNPQG
+5035 LIIRNPQG

-5298 DDLITNHNKPVLV
+5298 DDLITSHNKPVLV

-5385 AMVAGS
+5385 VMMAGS

-5404 TRPTFSIFGEMN
+5404 TRPAFSIYGEMN

-5535 WVNEK
+5535 WANDK

-5554 GQLDITVK
+5554 GQLDINVK

-5579 DTHIKVFTSELD
+5579 DTHIQVFTSELD
-5591 DNKSSSKTEWWSN
+5591 DNKSSSKTDWWSN
-5604 SDLITMRGT
+5604 SSTITMRGM

-5634 AATGRWELSTDKLPE
+5634 AANGKWELSTDQLPE
-5649 GTYDISL
+5649 GKYDITLS
-5656 VIEDSAGN
+5656 IEDNAGN
-5664 RWEDVREIFI
+5664 RKEEVHEIFI

-5711 EGNTYT
+5711 NGNTYT

-5904 HNGVTDI
+5904 HNGVTDT

-5918 DGWTFTPPAAWNDGN
+5918 DGWTFTPPAAWNDGT

-5968 HDDASDDAT
+5968 HNDASDDAT

-5988 VNAESATHLRTE
+5988 VNAESATHLRTV
-6000 PSAAEESVVKVTAY
+6000 PSVAEESVVKETAY

-6048 SIMFEGEE
+6048 SVMFEGEE

-6082 VKFIDKDN
+6082 VKFIDKDD

-6113 VRGKT
+6113 ARGKT

>member
-1023 IPIVSLSPDSDSGIS
+1023 IPIVSLSPDSDSGIA

-1108 NKANSAIFDFT
+1108 NKANSAVFDFT

-1379 KGTGGWTFTPPT
+1379 KGTGGWSFTPT
-1391 SWADGDYTLSVSV
+1391 GAWADGDYTLSVSV

-1437 IPDDNL
+1437 IPNDNL

-1474 ATQSATPGVWDYIWP
+1474 ATQSATPGAWDYIWP

-1500 VEATDE
+1500 VEATDK
-1506 AGNKATQT
+1506 AGNKTTQE

-1635 SGIPGDN
+1635 SGIPDDN

-2105 GNKTTQQLDFIIDT
+2105 GNKTTQQLDFIVDT
-2119 LLSEPTIVLDNTDD
+2119 LLSEPTIVLDSTDD
-2133 SGTKGDH
+2133 SGTKGDN

-2333 DSGVHGDNMTNHTQ
+2333 DTGIQGDNMTNRTQ
-2347 PTFAL
+2347 PTFNL

-2378 KDAGGWTFTPTG
+2378 KDAGGWTFTPPTSWG
-2390 AWADGDYTLS
+2390 AGEYTLS

-2430 LVNDSGIPDD
+2430 LVNDSGIPND
-2440 NLTNNVRPHFQVTV
+2440 NLTNNVRPQFQVKV
-2454 PTDVNVVRLSIDG
+2454 PTDVH
-2467 GKTWFNATQ
+2467 
-2476 SATPGVWDYIWP
+2476 
-2488 DDVADG
+2488 
-2494 GYTLTVEATDEAG
+2494 E
-2507 NKATQTLDF
+2507 
-2516 TIDTTLSVPTL
+2516 
-2527 SLDSADD
+2527 
-2534 SGIAGDNITNVKTPG
+2534 
-2549 FTLNNIDTDV
+2549 
-2559 SRVIVEVMHNGIKQE
+2559 
-2574 VPLVQ
+2574 
-2579 TGGQWRFAP
+2579 
-2588 TSDWADGDYILTVKV
+2588 
-2603 EDRAGNVK
+2603 
-2611 QSAPLTVTVDTHIAI
+2611 
-2626 DRIELVND
+2626 
-2634 SGIPGDNL
+2634 
-2642 TNEAR
+2642 
-2647 PHFQVT
+2647 
-2653 VPADVNGVRLSIDGG
+2653 
-2668 KTWFDAT
+2668 
-2675 QSATSGVW
+2675 
-2683 DYTWLTNVANGPHT
+2683 
-2697 LMVEA
+2697 
-2702 SDKAGNKTT
+2702 
-2711 QKLDFTIDTI
+2711 
-2721 LSEPTITLDSA
+2721 
-2732 DDSAAGDNITN
+2732 
-2743 VKMPGFTLG
+2743 
-2752 NIDAD
+2752 
-2757 VTKVVVTV
+2757 
-2765 AHDGKNQQIELIK
+2765 
-2778 NGGVWRFTPGAAWT
+2778 
-2792 DGDYTLTVKV
+2792 
-2802 EDKAGNTNYS
+2802 
-2812 APLTVTIDTQTSID
+2812 
-2826 RIELLNDTG
+2826 
-2835 IVGDNLTNEARPQF
+2835 
-2849 HITVP
+2849 
-2854 TDVNSVQLSLDG
+2854 
-2866 GINWVNATLT
+2866 
-2876 SDGVWEYIWPTDLVE
+2876 
-2891 NTYTLTVKAT
+2891 
-2901 DVAGNTATETLNFII
+2901 
-2916 DTTLSTPTI
+2916 
-2925 TLDSADDSGTANDNK
+2925 
-2940 TNVKTPGFIIGGI
+2940 
-2953 DSDVTQVVVQV
+2953 
-2964 MRDGHSEEVELT
+2964 
-2976 QTNGQWRF
+2976 
-2984 VPGSAWTDGDYTLT
+2984 
-2998 VTVKDEAGNI
+2998 
-3008 RHSAPLTVT
+3008 
-3017 IDTQITI
+3017 
-3024 DHIELVNDS
+3024 
-3033 GIPDDNLT
+3033 
-3041 NNVRPHF
+3041 
-3048 QVTVPTDVNV
+3048 

-3094 TLTVEATDKAGNKTT
+3094 TLTVEATDKAGNQTT
-3109 QQLDFIIDTLL
+3109 QKLDFIIDTLL
-3120 SEPTIVLDNTDD
+3120 SEPTIVLDSTDD

-3139 LTNVNKPT
+3139 LTNANKPT
-3147 FLLGNIDADARYVTV
+3147 FILGNIDADARYVTV

-3268 TWVRATQGTAGIWDY
+3268 TWVRATQGTAGTWDY

-3390 ADGSYTLTVEVTDN
+3390 ADGSYTLTVEVQDN
-3404 AGNVRQSTPLVVTV
+3404 AGNVRQSTPLIVTV

-3471 ATQGIEGVWG
+3471 AAQGIEGVWG

-3618 TQIAIDRIELVNDSG
+3618 TQIAIDHIELVNDSG

-3695 TVEVTDGAGNKMTET
+3695 IVEVTDGAGNKMTGT
-3710 LNFTID
+3710 LDFTID

-3847 PVFDIHQVDSDVTRV
+3847 PVFDIRQVDSDVTRV

-3957 VVQVRVTLD
+3957 VIQVRVTLD

-3991 DGTYTLRVEATDE
+3991 DGTYTLRVEATDQ

-4190 QHTLLVDVTDIAGNV
+4190 KHTLLVDVTDIAGNV

-4307 ELRIE
+4307 ELQIE

-4529 NITSVTTPR
+4529 NITSVTKPR

-4548 DTVVIRINGVSYS
+4548 DTVVIRINGVSYP

-4622 NSNSD
+4622 SSNSD

-4662 QTITVGADGNWSVTP
+4662 HTITVGADGNWSVTP

-4724 DQHEATSLRPE
+4724 DQYEATSLRPE
-4735 FKGFAEAFSTIMI
+4735 FKGLAEAFSTIMI

-4832 PTLIGSTLPNT
+4832 PTLVGNTLPNA

-4948 IAYTTGAGHWGVV
+4948 IAYTTGTGHWGVV

-5298 DDLITNHNKPVLV
+5298 DDLITSHNKPVLV

-5385 AMVAGS
+5385 VMIAGS

-5404 TRPTFSIFGEMN
+5404 TRPAFSIFGEMN

-5535 WVNEK
+5535 WVNDK

-5579 DTHIKVFTSELD
+5579 DTHIQVFTSELD
-5591 DNKSSSKTEWWSN
+5591 DNKSSSKTDWWSN
-5604 SDLITMRGT
+5604 SSTITMRGM

-5634 AATGRWELSTDKLPE
+5634 AANGQWELSTDQLPE
-5649 GTYDISL
+5649 GKYDITLS
-5656 VIEDSAGN
+5656 IEDNAGN
-5664 RWEDVREIFI
+5664 RKEEVHEIFI

-5711 EGNTYT
+5711 NGNTYT

-5760 VPVIS
+5760 TPVIS

-5863 ALAAGEDNGASDSDN
+5863 ALAAGEDNGASDSDS
-5878 VTNHTQPKFT
+5878 VTNHNHTQPKFT

-5911 YQATQGA
+5911 YQATQDA
-5918 DGWTFTPPAAWNDGN
+5918 DGWTFTPPAAWNDGT
-5933 YTLSVTVVDRAGNSQ
+5933 YTLSVTVVDRAGNSL

-5953 AVTVDSTVTVTADSQ
+5953 EVTVDSTVTVTADSQ
-5968 HDDASDDAT
+5968 HDDEIDDAT

-5988 VNAESATHLRTE
+5988 VNAESATHLRTV
-6000 PSAAEESVVKVTAY
+6000 PSAAEESVVKETAY

-6048 SIMFEGEE
+6048 SVMFEGEE

-6082 VKFIDKDN
+6082 VKFIDKDD

-6113 VRGKT
+6113 ARGKT

>member
-244 ALAAESNS
+244 ALATESNS

-627 IAPVPPT
+627 VAPVPPT
-634 VSLEDYVVL
+634 VSLEDFVVL

-1023 IPIVSLSPDSDSGIS
+1023 IPIVSLSPDSDSGVS

-1057 DIISVQVWDAMSD
+1057 DIISVQVWDAASD

-1108 NKANSAIFDFT
+1108 NKANSAVFDFT

-1209 GNTNYSAPLTVVID
+1209 GNTSYSAPLTVVID

-1379 KGTGGWTFTPPT
+1379 KGTGGWSFTPT
-1391 SWADGDYTLSVSV
+1391 GAWADGDYTLSVSV

-1437 IPDDNL
+1437 IPNDNL

-1474 ATQSATPGVWDYIWP
+1474 ATQSATPGAWDYIWP

-1500 VEATDE
+1500 VEATDK
-1506 AGNKATQT
+1506 AGNKTTQE

-2119 LLSEPTIVLDNTDD
+2119 LLSEPTIVLDSTDD
-2133 SGTKGDH
+2133 SGTKGDN

-2267 GVTWVKATQ
+2267 GVTWVKAT
-2276 SATPGVWN
+2276 PGVAGSWE
-2284 YTWPGTVPDGDYT
+2284 YIWPTDLADGQYT
-2297 LNVKATDNAGNTVT
+2297 LTVEATDKAGNTVT
-2311 ETLHFTIDTT
+2311 KTIDFAVDTT
-2321 LSTPVIVLDSAD
+2321 LSVPVIVLNSAD
-2333 DSGVHGDNMTNHTQ
+2333 DTGVQGDNMTNSTQ

-2378 KDAGGWTFTPTG
+2378 KGTGGWSFTPTG

-2440 NLTNNVRPHFQVTV
+2440 NLTNNVRPHFQVKV
-2454 PTDVNVVRLSIDG
+2454 PMDVN
-2467 GKTWFNATQ
+2467 
-2476 SATPGVWDYIWP
+2476 
-2488 DDVADG
+2488 
-2494 GYTLTVEATDEAG
+2494 E
-2507 NKATQTLDF
+2507 
-2516 TIDTTLSVPTL
+2516 
-2527 SLDSADD
+2527 
-2534 SGIAGDNITNVKTPG
+2534 
-2549 FTLNNIDTDV
+2549 
-2559 SRVIVEVMHNGIKQE
+2559 
-2574 VPLVQ
+2574 
-2579 TGGQWRFAP
+2579 
-2588 TSDWADGDYILTVKV
+2588 
-2603 EDRAGNVK
+2603 
-2611 QSAPLTVTVDTHIAI
+2611 
-2626 DRIELVND
+2626 
-2634 SGIPGDNL
+2634 
-2642 TNEAR
+2642 
-2647 PHFQVT
+2647 
-2653 VPADVNGVRLSIDGG
+2653 
-2668 KTWFDAT
+2668 
-2675 QSATSGVW
+2675 
-2683 DYTWLTNVANGPHT
+2683 
-2697 LMVEA
+2697 
-2702 SDKAGNKTT
+2702 
-2711 QKLDFTIDTI
+2711 
-2721 LSEPTITLDSA
+2721 
-2732 DDSAAGDNITN
+2732 
-2743 VKMPGFTLG
+2743 
-2752 NIDAD
+2752 
-2757 VTKVVVTV
+2757 
-2765 AHDGKNQQIELIK
+2765 
-2778 NGGVWRFTPGAAWT
+2778 
-2792 DGDYTLTVKV
+2792 
-2802 EDKAGNTNYS
+2802 
-2812 APLTVTIDTQTSID
+2812 
-2826 RIELLNDTG
+2826 
-2835 IVGDNLTNEARPQF
+2835 
-2849 HITVP
+2849 
-2854 TDVNSVQLSLDG
+2854 
-2866 GINWVNATLT
+2866 
-2876 SDGVWEYIWPTDLVE
+2876 
-2891 NTYTLTVKAT
+2891 
-2901 DVAGNTATETLNFII
+2901 
-2916 DTTLSTPTI
+2916 
-2925 TLDSADDSGTANDNK
+2925 
-2940 TNVKTPGFIIGGI
+2940 
-2953 DSDVTQVVVQV
+2953 
-2964 MRDGHSEEVELT
+2964 
-2976 QTNGQWRF
+2976 
-2984 VPGSAWTDGDYTLT
+2984 
-2998 VTVKDEAGNI
+2998 
-3008 RHSAPLTVT
+3008 
-3017 IDTQITI
+3017 
-3024 DHIELVNDS
+3024 
-3033 GIPDDNLT
+3033 
-3041 NNVRPHF
+3041 
-3048 QVTVPTDVNV
+3048 

-3094 TLTVEATDKAGNKTT
+3094 TLTVEATDKAGNQTT
-3109 QQLDFIIDTLL
+3109 QKLDFIIDTLL
-3120 SEPTIVLDNTDD
+3120 SEPTIVLDSTDD

-3139 LTNVNKPT
+3139 LTNANKPT
-3147 FLLGNIDADARYVTV
+3147 FILGNIDADARYVTV
-3162 EVQHGGTKEVLTA
+3162 EVQYGGTKEVLTA

-3316 DTRLSTPTIAMDSRD
+3316 DTRLSTPTITMDSRD

-3353 DADAHS
+3353 DSDAQS

-3404 AGNVRQSTPLVVTV
+3404 AGNVRQSTPLIVTV

-3471 ATQGIEGVWG
+3471 AAQGIEGVWG

-3618 TQIAIDRIELVNDSG
+3618 TQIAIDHIELVNDSG

-3716 ITLLTPTIELA
+3716 ITLMTPTIELA

-3847 PVFDIHQVDSDVTRV
+3847 PVFDIRQVDSDVTRV

-4529 NITSVTTPR
+4529 NITSVTKPR

-4548 DTVVIRINGVSYS
+4548 DTVVIRINGVSYP

-4832 PTLIGSTLPNT
+4832 PTLVGNTLPNA

-4961 LPALGNDGNYE
+4961 LPALGNDGNYV

-5298 DDLITNHNKPVLV
+5298 DDLITSHNKPVLV

-5385 AMVAGS
+5385 VMMAGS

-5404 TRPTFSIFGEMN
+5404 TRPAFSIYGEMN

-5470 NFTIDTFNTTPV
+5470 NFTIDTLNTTPV

-5535 WVNEK
+5535 WVNDK

-5579 DTHIKVFTSELD
+5579 DTHIQVFTSELD
-5591 DNKSSSKTEWWSN
+5591 DNKSSSKTDWWSN
-5604 SDLITMRGT
+5604 SSTITMRGM

-5634 AATGRWELSTDKLPE
+5634 AANGQWELSTDQLPE
-5649 GTYDISL
+5649 GKYDITLS
-5656 VIEDSAGN
+5656 IEDNAGN
-5664 RWEDVREIFI
+5664 RKEEVHEIFI

-5711 EGNTYT
+5711 NGNTYT

-5746 GNRSDDVP
+5746 GNRSDDVS

-5863 ALAAGEDNGASDSDN
+5863 ALAAGEDNGVSDSDN

-5904 HNGVTDI
+5904 HNGVTDT

-5918 DGWTFTPPAAWNDGN
+5918 DGWTFTPPAAWNDGT

-5988 VNAESATHLRTE
+5988 VNAESATHLRTV
-6000 PSAAEESVVKVTAY
+6000 PSAAEESVVKETAY

-6113 VRGKT
+6113 ARGKT

>member
-31 SLSGPDMNITTPR
+31 SLSGPDMNITTPH

-332 SVTDKPTFELSPESS
+332 SVTDKPTFELSTESS

-541 NDSGIVGDNV
+541 DDSGIVGDNV

-600 GINNLTFT
+600 GVNNLTFT

-627 IAPVPPT
+627 VAPVPPT
-634 VSLEDYVVL
+634 VSLEDFVVL

-1023 IPIVSLSPDSDSGIS
+1023 IPIVSLSPDSDSGIA

-1108 NKANSAIFDFT
+1108 NKANSAVFDFT

-1325 PVIVLDSADDTG
+1325 PVIVLNSADDTG

-1379 KGTGGWTFTPPT
+1379 KGTGGWSFTPT
-1391 SWADGDYTLSVSV
+1391 GAWADGDYTLSVSV

-1437 IPDDNL
+1437 IPNDNL

-1474 ATQSATPGVWDYIWP
+1474 ATQSATPGAWDYIWP

-1500 VEATDE
+1500 VEATDK
-1506 AGNKATQT
+1506 AGNKTTQE

-2119 LLSEPTIVLDNTDD
+2119 LLSEPTIVLDSTDD
-2133 SGTKGDH
+2133 SGTKGDN

-2321 LSTPVIVLDSAD
+2321 LSVPVIVLNSAD
-2333 DSGVHGDNMTNHTQ
+2333 DTGVQGDNMTNSTQ

-2378 KDAGGWTFTPTG
+2378 KGTGGWSFTPTG

-2476 SATPGVWDYIWP
+2476 SATPGVWDY
-2488 DDVADG
+2488 
-2494 GYTLTVEATDEAG
+2494 
-2507 NKATQTLDF
+2507 
-2516 TIDTTLSVPTL
+2516 
-2527 SLDSADD
+2527 
-2534 SGIAGDNITNVKTPG
+2534 
-2549 FTLNNIDTDV
+2549 
-2559 SRVIVEVMHNGIKQE
+2559 
-2574 VPLVQ
+2574 
-2579 TGGQWRFAP
+2579 
-2588 TSDWADGDYILTVKV
+2588 
-2603 EDRAGNVK
+2603 
-2611 QSAPLTVTVDTHIAI
+2611 
-2626 DRIELVND
+2626 
-2634 SGIPGDNL
+2634 
-2642 TNEAR
+2642 
-2647 PHFQVT
+2647 
-2653 VPADVNGVRLSIDGG
+2653 
-2668 KTWFDAT
+2668 
-2675 QSATSGVW
+2675 
-2683 DYTWLTNVANGPHT
+2683 
-2697 LMVEA
+2697 
-2702 SDKAGNKTT
+2702 
-2711 QKLDFTIDTI
+2711 
-2721 LSEPTITLDSA
+2721 
-2732 DDSAAGDNITN
+2732 
-2743 VKMPGFTLG
+2743 
-2752 NIDAD
+2752 
-2757 VTKVVVTV
+2757 
-2765 AHDGKNQQIELIK
+2765 
-2778 NGGVWRFTPGAAWT
+2778 
-2792 DGDYTLTVKV
+2792 
-2802 EDKAGNTNYS
+2802 
-2812 APLTVTIDTQTSID
+2812 
-2826 RIELLNDTG
+2826 
-2835 IVGDNLTNEARPQF
+2835 
-2849 HITVP
+2849 
-2854 TDVNSVQLSLDG
+2854 
-2866 GINWVNATLT
+2866 
-2876 SDGVWEYIWPTDLVE
+2876 
-2891 NTYTLTVKAT
+2891 
-2901 DVAGNTATETLNFII
+2901 
-2916 DTTLSTPTI
+2916 
-2925 TLDSADDSGTANDNK
+2925 
-2940 TNVKTPGFIIGGI
+2940 
-2953 DSDVTQVVVQV
+2953 
-2964 MRDGHSEEVELT
+2964 
-2976 QTNGQWRF
+2976 
-2984 VPGSAWTDGDYTLT
+2984 
-2998 VTVKDEAGNI
+2998 
-3008 RHSAPLTVT
+3008 
-3017 IDTQITI
+3017 
-3024 DHIELVNDS
+3024 
-3033 GIPDDNLT
+3033 
-3041 NNVRPHF
+3041 
-3048 QVTVPTDVNV
+3048 
-3058 VRLSIDGGKTW
+3058 
-3069 FNATQSATPGVWD
+3069 
-3082 YTWLADVGEGKH
+3082 TWLADVGEGKH
-3094 TLTVEATDKAGNKTT
+3094 TLTVEATDKAGNQTT
-3109 QQLDFIIDTLL
+3109 QKLDFIIDTML
-3120 SEPTIVLDNTDD
+3120 SEPTIVLDSTDD

-3139 LTNVNKPT
+3139 LTNANKPT
-3147 FLLGNIDADARYVTV
+3147 FILGNIDADARYVTV
-3162 EVQHGGTKEVLTA
+3162 EVQYGGTKEVLTA

-3316 DTRLSTPTIAMDSRD
+3316 DTRLSTPTITMDSRD

-3353 DADAHS
+3353 DSDAQS

-3404 AGNVRQSTPLVVTV
+3404 AGNVRQSTPLIVTV

-3471 ATQGIEGVWG
+3471 AAQGIEGVWG

-3618 TQIAIDRIELVNDSG
+3618 TQIAIDHIELVNDSG

-3716 ITLLTPTIELA
+3716 ITLMTPTIELA

-3847 PVFDIHQVDSDVTRV
+3847 PVFDIRQVDSDVTRV

-4307 ELRIE
+4307 ELKIE

-4529 NITSVTTPR
+4529 NITSVTKPR

-4548 DTVVIRINGVSYS
+4548 DTVVIRINGVSYP

-4890 ELRSTAVDVTIDTEV
+4890 ELRSTAVDLTIDTEV

-5298 DDLITNHNKPVLV
+5298 DDLITSHNKPVLV

-5385 AMVAGS
+5385 VMMAGS

-5404 TRPTFSIFGEMN
+5404 TRPAFSIYGEMN

-5470 NFTIDTFNTTPV
+5470 NFTIDTLNTTPV

-5535 WVNEK
+5535 WVNDK

-5579 DTHIKVFTSELD
+5579 DTHIQVFTSELD
-5591 DNKSSSKTEWWSN
+5591 DNKTSSKTDWWSN
-5604 SDLITMRGT
+5604 SSTITMRGM

-5634 AATGRWELSTDKLPE
+5634 AANGQWELSTDQLPE
-5649 GTYDISL
+5649 GKYDITLS
-5656 VIEDSAGN
+5656 IEDNAGN
-5664 RWEDVREIFI
+5664 RKEEVHEIFI

-5711 EGNTYT
+5711 NGNTYT

-5918 DGWTFTPPAAWNDGN
+5918 DGWTFTPPAAWNDGT

-5968 HDDASDDAT
+5968 HNDASDDAT

-5988 VNAESATHLRTE
+5988 VNAESATHLRTV
-6000 PSAAEESVVKVTAY
+6000 PSVAEESVVKETAY

-6048 SIMFEGEE
+6048 SVMFEGEE

-6082 VKFIDKDN
+6082 VKFIDKDD

-6113 VRGKT
+6113 ARGKA

>member
-153 FEVQNSSKQI
+153 FEVQNSSKQM
-163 EEMLQNFL
+163 EEMLQEFL

-244 ALAAESNS
+244 ALTAESNS

-431 APEKPTIELDDSSD
+431 PPEKPTIELDDSSD

-724 TEVVPPKAELD
+724 TEVVLPKAELD

-1023 IPIVSLSPDSDSGIS
+1023 IPIVSLSPDSDSGIA

-1057 DIISVQVWDAMSD
+1057 DIISVQVWDAASD

-1108 NKANSAIFDFT
+1108 NKANSAVFDFT

-1188 IPGNTWADGSYTL
+1188 TPGNTWADGSYTL

-1209 GNTNYSAPLTVVID
+1209 GNTNYSTPLTVVID

-1267 DGGNSWVQATPGVAG
+1267 DGGHSWVQATPGVAG

-1315 DFAVDTTLSV
+1315 DFAVDSTLSV
-1325 PVIVLDSADDTG
+1325 PVIVLNNADDTG
-1337 IQGDNMTNSTQ
+1337 IQGDNLTNRTQ

-1353 QHIDDD
+1353 QQIDDD

-1374 TFDAT
+1374 TFDAM
-1379 KGTGGWTFTPPT
+1379 KGTGGWTFTPPAL
-1391 SWADGDYTLSVSV
+1391 WADGDYTLSVSV

-1437 IPDDNL
+1437 IPNDNL

-1474 ATQSATPGVWDYIWP
+1474 ATQGATPGAWDYIWP

-1500 VEATDE
+1500 VEATDK
-1506 AGNKATQT
+1506 AGNQTTQE

-1590 SDWADG
+1590 SDWGDG

-1715 DFTIDTI
+1715 DFIIDTM

-2016 VTIDTQITI
+2016 VTIDTQIAI

-2105 GNKTTQQLDFIIDT
+2105 GNQTTQKLDFIIDT
-2119 LLSEPTIVLDNTDD
+2119 LLSEPTIVLDSTDD
-2133 SGTKGDH
+2133 SGTKGDN

-2184 SVTPTGTWADG
+2184 SVTPTGMWADG
-2195 DYTLTVR
+2195 
-2202 VEDEAGNEKHSA
+2202 
-2214 SLTVTVDTQIT
+2214 
-2225 IDVIELVNDNGIP
+2225 
-2238 GDNMT
+2238 
-2243 NDAHPQ
+2243 
-2249 FRVTVPGD
+2249 
-2257 VNEVSLSIDG
+2257 
-2267 GVTWVKATQ
+2267 
-2276 SATPGVWN
+2276 
-2284 YTWPGTVPDGDYT
+2284 
-2297 LNVKATDNAGNTVT
+2297 
-2311 ETLHFTIDTT
+2311 
-2321 LSTPVIVLDSAD
+2321 
-2333 DSGVHGDNMTNHTQ
+2333 
-2347 PTFAL
+2347 
-2352 QHIDDDAVRVTVS
+2352 
-2365 VEHGGVTTTFDAT
+2365 
-2378 KDAGGWTFTPTG
+2378 
-2390 AWADGDYTLS
+2390 
-2400 VSVEDKA
+2400 
-2407 GNTSHSASLTVTV
+2407 SH
-2420 DTQIAINNIE
+2420 
-2430 LVNDSGIPDD
+2430 
-2440 NLTNNVRPHFQVTV
+2440 
-2454 PTDVNVVRLSIDG
+2454 
-2467 GKTWFNATQ
+2467 
-2476 SATPGVWDYIWP
+2476 
-2488 DDVADG
+2488 
-2494 GYTLTVEATDEAG
+2494 
-2507 NKATQTLDF
+2507 
-2516 TIDTTLSVPTL
+2516 
-2527 SLDSADD
+2527 
-2534 SGIAGDNITNVKTPG
+2534 
-2549 FTLNNIDTDV
+2549 
-2559 SRVIVEVMHNGIKQE
+2559 
-2574 VPLVQ
+2574 
-2579 TGGQWRFAP
+2579 
-2588 TSDWADGDYILTVKV
+2588 
-2603 EDRAGNVK
+2603 
-2611 QSAPLTVTVDTHIAI
+2611 
-2626 DRIELVND
+2626 
-2634 SGIPGDNL
+2634 
-2642 TNEAR
+2642 
-2647 PHFQVT
+2647 
-2653 VPADVNGVRLSIDGG
+2653 
-2668 KTWFDAT
+2668 
-2675 QSATSGVW
+2675 
-2683 DYTWLTNVANGPHT
+2683 
-2697 LMVEA
+2697 
-2702 SDKAGNKTT
+2702 
-2711 QKLDFTIDTI
+2711 
-2721 LSEPTITLDSA
+2721 
-2732 DDSAAGDNITN
+2732 
-2743 VKMPGFTLG
+2743 
-2752 NIDAD
+2752 
-2757 VTKVVVTV
+2757 
-2765 AHDGKNQQIELIK
+2765 
-2778 NGGVWRFTPGAAWT
+2778 
-2792 DGDYTLTVKV
+2792 
-2802 EDKAGNTNYS
+2802 
-2812 APLTVTIDTQTSID
+2812 
-2826 RIELLNDTG
+2826 
-2835 IVGDNLTNEARPQF
+2835 
-2849 HITVP
+2849 
-2854 TDVNSVQLSLDG
+2854 
-2866 GINWVNATLT
+2866 
-2876 SDGVWEYIWPTDLVE
+2876 
-2891 NTYTLTVKAT
+2891 
-2901 DVAGNTATETLNFII
+2901 
-2916 DTTLSTPTI
+2916 
-2925 TLDSADDSGTANDNK
+2925 
-2940 TNVKTPGFIIGGI
+2940 
-2953 DSDVTQVVVQV
+2953 
-2964 MRDGHSEEVELT
+2964 
-2976 QTNGQWRF
+2976 
-2984 VPGSAWTDGDYTLT
+2984 
-2998 VTVKDEAGNI
+2998 
-3008 RHSAPLTVT
+3008 
-3017 IDTQITI
+3017 
-3024 DHIELVNDS
+3024 
-3033 GIPDDNLT
+3033 
-3041 NNVRPHF
+3041 
-3048 QVTVPTDVNV
+3048 
-3058 VRLSIDGGKTW
+3058 
-3069 FNATQSATPGVWD
+3069 
-3082 YTWLADVGEGKH
+3082 
-3094 TLTVEATDKAGNKTT
+3094 
-3109 QQLDFIIDTLL
+3109 
-3120 SEPTIVLDNTDD
+3120 
-3132 SGTKGDN
+3132 
-3139 LTNVNKPT
+3139 
-3147 FLLGNIDADARYVTV
+3147 
-3162 EVQHGGTKEVLTA
+3162 
-3175 TKGATGIWSVTPT
+3175 
-3188 GTWADGDYTLTVR
+3188 TLTVR

-3212 APLTVTVDTQITIDV
+3212 APLTVTVDTHIAIDD

-3268 TWVRATQGTAGIWDY
+3268 TWVRATQGTAGIWNY

-3302 KAGNKTTQTLDFTI
+3302 KAGNQTTQTLDFTI

-3390 ADGSYTLTVEVTDN
+3390 ADGSYTLTVEVQDN
-3404 AGNVRQSTPLVVTV
+3404 AGNVRQSTPLIVTV

-3471 ATQGIEGVWG
+3471 AAQGIEGVWG

-3618 TQIAIDRIELVNDSG
+3618 TQIAIDHIELVNDSG

-3695 TVEVTDGAGNKMTET
+3695 IVEVTDGAGNKMTGT
-3710 LNFTID
+3710 LDFTID

-3834 SGTVGDRLTNHDR
+3834 SGTVGDRLTKHDR
-3847 PVFDIHQVDSDVTRV
+3847 PVFDIRQVDSDVTRV

-3902 VEDLAGNVKESAPFE
+3902 VEDLAGNVKESAPLE

-3957 VVQVRVTLD
+3957 VIQVRVTLD

-3978 DGQWIFDSPNTLV
+3978 DGQWIFDTPNTLV
-3991 DGTYTLRVEATDE
+3991 DGTYTLRVEATDQ

-4181 NVGSALPDG
+4181 NVVSALPDG

-4307 ELRIE
+4307 ELKIE

-4379 GSALPD
+4379 GSALSD

-4504 TIDTIVSDPSI
+4504 TIDTVVSDPRI

-4529 NITSVTTPR
+4529 NITSVTKPR

-4548 DTVVIRINGVSYS
+4548 DTVVIRINGVSYP

-4576 ALNDGVYEAVVV
+4576 ALNDGVYEAVVA

-4622 NSNSD
+4622 SSNSD

-4662 QTITVGADGNWSVTP
+4662 HTITVGADGNWSVTP

-4735 FKGFAEAFSTIMI
+4735 FKGLAEAFSTIMI

-4832 PTLIGSTLPNT
+4832 PTLVGNTLPNA

-4961 LPALGNDGNYE
+4961 LPALGNDGNYV

-5077 AGNSQQKEILI
+5077 AGNSQQKDILI

-5298 DDLITNHNKPVLV
+5298 DDLITSHNKPVLV

-5385 AMVAGS
+5385 VMMAGS

-5404 TRPTFSIFGEMN
+5404 TRPAFSIYGEMN

-5470 NFTIDTFNTTPV
+5470 NFTIDTLNTTPV

-5535 WVNEK
+5535 WVNDK

-5579 DTHIKVFTSELD
+5579 DTHIQVFTSELD
-5591 DNKSSSKTEWWSN
+5591 DNKSSSKTDWWSN
-5604 SDLITMRGT
+5604 SSTITMRGM

-5634 AATGRWELSTDKLPE
+5634 AANGQWELSTDRLPE
-5649 GTYDISL
+5649 GKYDITLS
-5656 VIEDSAGN
+5656 IEDNAGN
-5664 RWEDVREIFI
+5664 RKEEVHEIFI

-5711 EGNTYT
+5711 NGNTYT

-5760 VPVIS
+5760 TPVIS
-5765 LSPDSDSGTVGD
+5765 LSPDSDSGTAGD
-5777 NITRDKQPTFIIG
+5777 NITRDNQPTFIIG

-5878 VTNHTQPKFT
+5878 VTNHNHTQPKFT

-5911 YQATQGA
+5911 YQATQDA
-5918 DGWTFTPPAAWNDGN
+5918 DGWTFTPPAAWNDGT
-5933 YTLSVTVVDRAGNSQ
+5933 YTLSVTVVDRAGNSL

-5953 AVTVDSTVTVTADSQ
+5953 EVTVDSTVTVTADSQ

-5977 ATAVTPPESET
+5977 PTAVTPPESET
-5988 VNAESATHLRTE
+5988 VNAESATHLRTV
-6000 PSAAEESVVKVTAY
+6000 PSAAEESVVKETAY

-6048 SIMFEGEE
+6048 SVMFEGEE

-6082 VKFIDKDN
+6082 VKFIDKDD

-6113 VRGKT
+6113 ARGKT

>member
-2119 LLSEPTIVLDNTDD
+2119 LLSEPTIVLDSTDD

-2420 DTQIAINNIE
+2420 DTQIAINN
-2430 LVNDSGIPDD
+2430 
-2440 NLTNNVRPHFQVTV
+2440 
-2454 PTDVNVVRLSIDG
+2454 
-2467 GKTWFNATQ
+2467 
-2476 SATPGVWDYIWP
+2476 
-2488 DDVADG
+2488 
-2494 GYTLTVEATDEAG
+2494 
-2507 NKATQTLDF
+2507 
-2516 TIDTTLSVPTL
+2516 
-2527 SLDSADD
+2527 
-2534 SGIAGDNITNVKTPG
+2534 
-2549 FTLNNIDTDV
+2549 
-2559 SRVIVEVMHNGIKQE
+2559 
-2574 VPLVQ
+2574 
-2579 TGGQWRFAP
+2579 
-2588 TSDWADGDYILTVKV
+2588 
-2603 EDRAGNVK
+2603 
-2611 QSAPLTVTVDTHIAI
+2611 
-2626 DRIELVND
+2626 
-2634 SGIPGDNL
+2634 
-2642 TNEAR
+2642 
-2647 PHFQVT
+2647 
-2653 VPADVNGVRLSIDGG
+2653 
-2668 KTWFDAT
+2668 
-2675 QSATSGVW
+2675 
-2683 DYTWLTNVANGPHT
+2683 
-2697 LMVEA
+2697 
-2702 SDKAGNKTT
+2702 
-2711 QKLDFTIDTI
+2711 
-2721 LSEPTITLDSA
+2721 
-2732 DDSAAGDNITN
+2732 
-2743 VKMPGFTLG
+2743 
-2752 NIDAD
+2752 
-2757 VTKVVVTV
+2757 
-2765 AHDGKNQQIELIK
+2765 
-2778 NGGVWRFTPGAAWT
+2778 
-2792 DGDYTLTVKV
+2792 
-2802 EDKAGNTNYS
+2802 
-2812 APLTVTIDTQTSID
+2812 
-2826 RIELLNDTG
+2826 
-2835 IVGDNLTNEARPQF
+2835 
-2849 HITVP
+2849 
-2854 TDVNSVQLSLDG
+2854 
-2866 GINWVNATLT
+2866 
-2876 SDGVWEYIWPTDLVE
+2876 
-2891 NTYTLTVKAT
+2891 
-2901 DVAGNTATETLNFII
+2901 
-2916 DTTLSTPTI
+2916 
-2925 TLDSADDSGTANDNK
+2925 
-2940 TNVKTPGFIIGGI
+2940 
-2953 DSDVTQVVVQV
+2953 
-2964 MRDGHSEEVELT
+2964 
-2976 QTNGQWRF
+2976 
-2984 VPGSAWTDGDYTLT
+2984 
-2998 VTVKDEAGNI
+2998 
-3008 RHSAPLTVT
+3008 
-3017 IDTQITI
+3017 
-3024 DHIELVNDS
+3024 IELVNDS

-4344 EIATPDDVTSVLVSF
+4344 EIATPDDVTSVRVSF

-4548 DTVVIRINGVSYS
+4548 DTVVIRINGVSYP

>member
-618 FSFSYVIDT
+618 FSFSYVVDT

-2119 LLSEPTIVLDNTDD
+2119 LLSEPTIVLDSTDD

-2420 DTQIAINNIE
+2420 DTQIAINN
-2430 LVNDSGIPDD
+2430 
-2440 NLTNNVRPHFQVTV
+2440 
-2454 PTDVNVVRLSIDG
+2454 
-2467 GKTWFNATQ
+2467 
-2476 SATPGVWDYIWP
+2476 
-2488 DDVADG
+2488 
-2494 GYTLTVEATDEAG
+2494 
-2507 NKATQTLDF
+2507 
-2516 TIDTTLSVPTL
+2516 
-2527 SLDSADD
+2527 
-2534 SGIAGDNITNVKTPG
+2534 
-2549 FTLNNIDTDV
+2549 
-2559 SRVIVEVMHNGIKQE
+2559 
-2574 VPLVQ
+2574 
-2579 TGGQWRFAP
+2579 
-2588 TSDWADGDYILTVKV
+2588 
-2603 EDRAGNVK
+2603 
-2611 QSAPLTVTVDTHIAI
+2611 
-2626 DRIELVND
+2626 
-2634 SGIPGDNL
+2634 
-2642 TNEAR
+2642 
-2647 PHFQVT
+2647 
-2653 VPADVNGVRLSIDGG
+2653 
-2668 KTWFDAT
+2668 
-2675 QSATSGVW
+2675 
-2683 DYTWLTNVANGPHT
+2683 
-2697 LMVEA
+2697 
-2702 SDKAGNKTT
+2702 
-2711 QKLDFTIDTI
+2711 
-2721 LSEPTITLDSA
+2721 
-2732 DDSAAGDNITN
+2732 
-2743 VKMPGFTLG
+2743 
-2752 NIDAD
+2752 
-2757 VTKVVVTV
+2757 
-2765 AHDGKNQQIELIK
+2765 
-2778 NGGVWRFTPGAAWT
+2778 
-2792 DGDYTLTVKV
+2792 
-2802 EDKAGNTNYS
+2802 
-2812 APLTVTIDTQTSID
+2812 
-2826 RIELLNDTG
+2826 
-2835 IVGDNLTNEARPQF
+2835 
-2849 HITVP
+2849 
-2854 TDVNSVQLSLDG
+2854 
-2866 GINWVNATLT
+2866 
-2876 SDGVWEYIWPTDLVE
+2876 
-2891 NTYTLTVKAT
+2891 
-2901 DVAGNTATETLNFII
+2901 
-2916 DTTLSTPTI
+2916 
-2925 TLDSADDSGTANDNK
+2925 
-2940 TNVKTPGFIIGGI
+2940 
-2953 DSDVTQVVVQV
+2953 
-2964 MRDGHSEEVELT
+2964 
-2976 QTNGQWRF
+2976 
-2984 VPGSAWTDGDYTLT
+2984 
-2998 VTVKDEAGNI
+2998 
-3008 RHSAPLTVT
+3008 
-3017 IDTQITI
+3017 
-3024 DHIELVNDS
+3024 IELVNDS

-4548 DTVVIRINGVSYS
+4548 DTVVIRINGVSYP

>member
-431 APEKPTIELDDSSD
+431 PPEKPTIELDDSSD

-541 NDSGIVGDNV
+541 DDSGIVGDNV

-600 GINNLTFT
+600 GVNNLTFT

-627 IAPVPPT
+627 VAPVPPT
-634 VSLEDYVVL
+634 VSLEDFVVL

-1023 IPIVSLSPDSDSGIS
+1023 IPIVSLSPDSDSGIA

-1057 DIISVQVWDAMSD
+1057 DIISVQVWDAASD

-1108 NKANSAIFDFT
+1108 NKANSAVFDFT

-1379 KGTGGWTFTPPT
+1379 KGTGGWSFTPT
-1391 SWADGDYTLSVSV
+1391 GAWADGDYTLSVSV

-1437 IPDDNL
+1437 IPNDNL

-1474 ATQSATPGVWDYIWP
+1474 ATQSATPGAWDYIWP

-1500 VEATDE
+1500 VEATDK
-1506 AGNKATQT
+1506 AGNKTTQE

-1715 DFTIDTI
+1715 DFIIDTL

-2105 GNKTTQQLDFIIDT
+2105 GNQTTQKLDFIIDT
-2119 LLSEPTIVLDNTDD
+2119 LLSEPTIVLDSTDD
-2133 SGTKGDH
+2133 SGTKGDN

-2333 DSGVHGDNMTNHTQ
+2333 DTGIQGDNMTNRTQ
-2347 PTFAL
+2347 PTFNL

-2378 KDAGGWTFTPTG
+2378 KDAGGWTFTPPTSWG
-2390 AWADGDYTLS
+2390 AGDYTLS

-2440 NLTNNVRPHFQVTV
+2440 NLTNNVRPHFQVKV
-2454 PTDVNVVRLSIDG
+2454 PTDVN
-2467 GKTWFNATQ
+2467 
-2476 SATPGVWDYIWP
+2476 
-2488 DDVADG
+2488 
-2494 GYTLTVEATDEAG
+2494 E
-2507 NKATQTLDF
+2507 
-2516 TIDTTLSVPTL
+2516 
-2527 SLDSADD
+2527 
-2534 SGIAGDNITNVKTPG
+2534 
-2549 FTLNNIDTDV
+2549 
-2559 SRVIVEVMHNGIKQE
+2559 
-2574 VPLVQ
+2574 
-2579 TGGQWRFAP
+2579 
-2588 TSDWADGDYILTVKV
+2588 
-2603 EDRAGNVK
+2603 
-2611 QSAPLTVTVDTHIAI
+2611 
-2626 DRIELVND
+2626 
-2634 SGIPGDNL
+2634 
-2642 TNEAR
+2642 
-2647 PHFQVT
+2647 
-2653 VPADVNGVRLSIDGG
+2653 
-2668 KTWFDAT
+2668 
-2675 QSATSGVW
+2675 
-2683 DYTWLTNVANGPHT
+2683 
-2697 LMVEA
+2697 
-2702 SDKAGNKTT
+2702 
-2711 QKLDFTIDTI
+2711 
-2721 LSEPTITLDSA
+2721 
-2732 DDSAAGDNITN
+2732 
-2743 VKMPGFTLG
+2743 
-2752 NIDAD
+2752 
-2757 VTKVVVTV
+2757 
-2765 AHDGKNQQIELIK
+2765 
-2778 NGGVWRFTPGAAWT
+2778 
-2792 DGDYTLTVKV
+2792 
-2802 EDKAGNTNYS
+2802 
-2812 APLTVTIDTQTSID
+2812 
-2826 RIELLNDTG
+2826 
-2835 IVGDNLTNEARPQF
+2835 
-2849 HITVP
+2849 
-2854 TDVNSVQLSLDG
+2854 
-2866 GINWVNATLT
+2866 
-2876 SDGVWEYIWPTDLVE
+2876 
-2891 NTYTLTVKAT
+2891 
-2901 DVAGNTATETLNFII
+2901 
-2916 DTTLSTPTI
+2916 
-2925 TLDSADDSGTANDNK
+2925 
-2940 TNVKTPGFIIGGI
+2940 
-2953 DSDVTQVVVQV
+2953 
-2964 MRDGHSEEVELT
+2964 
-2976 QTNGQWRF
+2976 
-2984 VPGSAWTDGDYTLT
+2984 
-2998 VTVKDEAGNI
+2998 
-3008 RHSAPLTVT
+3008 
-3017 IDTQITI
+3017 
-3024 DHIELVNDS
+3024 
-3033 GIPDDNLT
+3033 
-3041 NNVRPHF
+3041 
-3048 QVTVPTDVNV
+3048 

-3094 TLTVEATDKAGNKTT
+3094 TLTVEATDKAGNQTT
-3109 QQLDFIIDTLL
+3109 QKLDFIIDTLL
-3120 SEPTIVLDNTDD
+3120 SEPTIVLDSTDD

-3139 LTNVNKPT
+3139 LTNANKPT
-3147 FLLGNIDADARYVTV
+3147 FILGNIDADARYVTV

-3618 TQIAIDRIELVNDSG
+3618 TQIAIDHIELVNDSG

-3716 ITLLTPTIELA
+3716 ITLMTPTIELA

-3847 PVFDIHQVDSDVTRV
+3847 PVFDIRQVDSDVTRV

-4307 ELRIE
+4307 ELKIE

-4529 NITSVTTPR
+4529 NITSVTKPR

-4548 DTVVIRINGVSYS
+4548 DTVVIRINGVSYP

-4890 ELRSTAVDVTIDTEV
+4890 ELRSTAVDLTIDTEV

-5404 TRPTFSIFGEMN
+5404 TRPTFSISGEMN

-5579 DTHIKVFTSELD
+5579 DTHIQVFTSELD
-5591 DNKSSSKTEWWSN
+5591 DNKSSSKTDWWSN
-5604 SDLITMRGT
+5604 SSTITMRGM

-5634 AATGRWELSTDKLPE
+5634 AANGQWELSTDQLPE
-5649 GTYDISL
+5649 GKYDITLS
-5656 VIEDSAGN
+5656 IEDNAGN
-5664 RWEDVREIFI
+5664 RKEEVHEIFI

-5711 EGNTYT
+5711 NGNTYT

-5816 VWFFTPGTPLA
+5816 VWFFTPGTPLT

-5918 DGWTFTPPAAWNDGN
+5918 DGWTFTPPAAWNDGT

-5968 HDDASDDAT
+5968 HNDASDDAT

-5988 VNAESATHLRTE
+5988 VNAESATHLRTV
-6000 PSAAEESVVKVTAY
+6000 PSVAEESVVKETAY

-6048 SIMFEGEE
+6048 SVMFEGEE

-6113 VRGKT
+6113 ARGKT

>member
-31 SLSGPDMNITTPR
+31 SLSGPDMNITTPH

-113 EEEELKKQLDDAEN
+113 EEEELKKQLDEAEN

-445 SGIKNDNITNSTL
+445 SGIKNDSITNSTL

-541 NDSGIVGDNV
+541 DDSGIVGDNV

-600 GINNLTFT
+600 GVNNLTFT

-627 IAPVPPT
+627 VAPVPPT
-634 VSLEDYVVL
+634 VSLEDFVVL

-1057 DIISVQVWDAMSD
+1057 DIISVQVWDAASD

-1108 NKANSAIFDFT
+1108 NKANSAVFDFT

-1188 IPGNTWADGSYTL
+1188 TPGNTWADGSYTL

-1325 PVIVLDSADDTG
+1325 PVIVLNSADDTG
-1337 IQGDNMTNSTQ
+1337 VQGDNMTNSTQ

-1379 KGTGGWTFTPPT
+1379 KGVGGWSFTPT
-1391 SWADGDYTLSVSV
+1391 GAWADGDYTLSVSV

-1437 IPDDNL
+1437 IPNDNL

-1474 ATQSATPGVWDYIWP
+1474 ATQNATPGVWDYIWP

-1506 AGNKATQT
+1506 AGNKTTQT

-1552 LNNIDTDVSRVIVEV
+1552 LNNIDTDVSRVTVEV

-1635 SGIPGDN
+1635 SGIPDDN

-1655 PADVNGVRLSIDGG
+1655 PADVNGVRLSIDDG

-1677 SATSGVWDYTWL
+1677 SATPGVWDYTWL

-1715 DFTIDTI
+1715 DFIIDTM

-2016 VTIDTQITI
+2016 VTIDTQIAI

-2133 SGTKGDH
+2133 SGTKGDN

-2333 DSGVHGDNMTNHTQ
+2333 DTGIQGDNMTNRTQ
-2347 PTFAL
+2347 PTFNL

-2378 KDAGGWTFTPTG
+2378 KGVGGWTFTPPTSWG
-2390 AWADGDYTLS
+2390 AGDYTLS

-2440 NLTNNVRPHFQVTV
+2440 NLTNNVRPQFQVKV
-2454 PTDVNVVRLSIDG
+2454 PTDVN
-2467 GKTWFNATQ
+2467 
-2476 SATPGVWDYIWP
+2476 
-2488 DDVADG
+2488 
-2494 GYTLTVEATDEAG
+2494 E
-2507 NKATQTLDF
+2507 
-2516 TIDTTLSVPTL
+2516 
-2527 SLDSADD
+2527 
-2534 SGIAGDNITNVKTPG
+2534 
-2549 FTLNNIDTDV
+2549 
-2559 SRVIVEVMHNGIKQE
+2559 
-2574 VPLVQ
+2574 
-2579 TGGQWRFAP
+2579 
-2588 TSDWADGDYILTVKV
+2588 
-2603 EDRAGNVK
+2603 
-2611 QSAPLTVTVDTHIAI
+2611 
-2626 DRIELVND
+2626 
-2634 SGIPGDNL
+2634 
-2642 TNEAR
+2642 
-2647 PHFQVT
+2647 
-2653 VPADVNGVRLSIDGG
+2653 
-2668 KTWFDAT
+2668 
-2675 QSATSGVW
+2675 
-2683 DYTWLTNVANGPHT
+2683 
-2697 LMVEA
+2697 
-2702 SDKAGNKTT
+2702 
-2711 QKLDFTIDTI
+2711 
-2721 LSEPTITLDSA
+2721 
-2732 DDSAAGDNITN
+2732 
-2743 VKMPGFTLG
+2743 
-2752 NIDAD
+2752 
-2757 VTKVVVTV
+2757 
-2765 AHDGKNQQIELIK
+2765 
-2778 NGGVWRFTPGAAWT
+2778 
-2792 DGDYTLTVKV
+2792 
-2802 EDKAGNTNYS
+2802 
-2812 APLTVTIDTQTSID
+2812 
-2826 RIELLNDTG
+2826 
-2835 IVGDNLTNEARPQF
+2835 
-2849 HITVP
+2849 
-2854 TDVNSVQLSLDG
+2854 
-2866 GINWVNATLT
+2866 
-2876 SDGVWEYIWPTDLVE
+2876 
-2891 NTYTLTVKAT
+2891 
-2901 DVAGNTATETLNFII
+2901 
-2916 DTTLSTPTI
+2916 
-2925 TLDSADDSGTANDNK
+2925 
-2940 TNVKTPGFIIGGI
+2940 
-2953 DSDVTQVVVQV
+2953 
-2964 MRDGHSEEVELT
+2964 
-2976 QTNGQWRF
+2976 
-2984 VPGSAWTDGDYTLT
+2984 
-2998 VTVKDEAGNI
+2998 
-3008 RHSAPLTVT
+3008 
-3017 IDTQITI
+3017 
-3024 DHIELVNDS
+3024 
-3033 GIPDDNLT
+3033 
-3041 NNVRPHF
+3041 
-3048 QVTVPTDVNV
+3048 

-3094 TLTVEATDKAGNKTT
+3094 TLTVEATDKAGNQTT
-3109 QQLDFIIDTLL
+3109 QKLDFIIDTML
-3120 SEPTIVLDNTDD
+3120 SEPTIVLDSTDD

-3139 LTNVNKPT
+3139 LTNANKPT
-3147 FLLGNIDADARYVTV
+3147 FILGNIDADARYVTV

-3201 VEDDAGNVKYS
+3201 VEDEAGNVKYS

-3316 DTRLSTPTIAMDSRD
+3316 DTRLSTPTITMDSRD

-3353 DADAHS
+3353 DSDAQS

-3404 AGNVRQSTPLVVTV
+3404 AGNVRQSTPLIVTV

-3471 ATQGIEGVWG
+3471 AAQGIEGVWG

-3618 TQIAIDRIELVNDSG
+3618 TQIAIDHIELVNDSG
-3633 VPGDNVTK
+3633 VPGDNITK

-3695 TVEVTDGAGNKMTET
+3695 IVEVTDGAGNKMTGT
-3710 LNFTID
+3710 LDFTID

-3847 PVFDIHQVDSDVTRV
+3847 PVFDIRQVDSDVTRV

-3902 VEDLAGNVKESAPFE
+3902 VEDLAGNVKESAPLE

-3957 VVQVRVTLD
+3957 VIQVRVTLD

-4190 QHTLLVDVTDIAGNV
+4190 KHTLLVDVTDIAGNV

-4307 ELRIE
+4307 ELQIE

-4529 NITSVTTPR
+4529 NITSVTKPR

-4548 DTVVIRINGVSYS
+4548 DTVVIRINGVSYP

-4622 NSNSD
+4622 SSNSD

-4662 QTITVGADGNWSVTP
+4662 HTITVGADGNWSVTP

-4724 DQHEATSLRPE
+4724 DQYEATSLRPE
-4735 FKGFAEAFSTIMI
+4735 FKGLAEAFSTIMI

-4832 PTLIGSTLPNT
+4832 PTLVGNTLPNA

-4961 LPALGNDGNYE
+4961 LPALGNDGNYV

-5077 AGNSQQKEILI
+5077 AGNSQQKDILI

-5298 DDLITNHNKPVLV
+5298 DDLITSHNKPVLV

-5385 AMVAGS
+5385 VMMAGS

-5404 TRPTFSIFGEMN
+5404 TRPAFSIYGEMN

-5535 WVNEK
+5535 WVNDK

-5579 DTHIKVFTSELD
+5579 DTHIQVFTSELD
-5591 DNKSSSKTEWWSN
+5591 DNKSSSKTDWWSN
-5604 SDLITMRGT
+5604 SSTITMRGM

-5634 AATGRWELSTDKLPE
+5634 AANGQWELSTDQLPE
-5649 GTYDISL
+5649 GKYDITLS
-5656 VIEDSAGN
+5656 IEDNAGN
-5664 RWEDVREIFI
+5664 RKEEVHEIFI

-5711 EGNTYT
+5711 NGNTYT

-5760 VPVIS
+5760 TPVIS

-5777 NITRDKQPTFIIG
+5777 NITRDNQPTFIIG

-5863 ALAAGEDNGASDSDN
+5863 ALAAGEGNGASDSDN
-5878 VTNHTQPKFT
+5878 VTNHNHTQPKFT

-5918 DGWTFTPPAAWNDGN
+5918 DGWTFTPPAAWNDGT
-5933 YTLSVTVVDRAGNSQ
+5933 YTLSVTVVDRAGNSL

-5953 AVTVDSTVTVTADSQ
+5953 EVTVDSTVTVTADSQ

-5977 ATAVTPPESET
+5977 PTAVTPPESET
-5988 VNAESATHLRTE
+5988 VNAESATHLRTV
-6000 PSAAEESVVKVTAY
+6000 PSAAEESVVKETAY

-6048 SIMFEGEE
+6048 SVMFEGEE

-6082 VKFIDKDN
+6082 VKFLDKDD

-6113 VRGKT
+6113 ARGKT

-6137 AIDVFAVNEV
+6137 AIEVFAVNEV

>member
-541 NDSGIVGDNV
+541 DDSGIVGDNV

-566 AIISVI
+566 SIISVI
-572 NSETGEEVIFKAND
+572 NSETGEEAIFKAND

-627 IAPVPPT
+627 VAPVPPT
-634 VSLEDYVVL
+634 VSLEDFVVL

-1057 DIISVQVWDAMSD
+1057 DIISVQVWDAASD

-1108 NKANSAIFDFT
+1108 NKANSAVFDFT

-1188 IPGNTWADGSYTL
+1188 TPGNTWADGSYTL

-1209 GNTNYSAPLTVVID
+1209 GNTNYSTPLTVVID

-1337 IQGDNMTNSTQ
+1337 IQGDNMTNRTQ
-1348 PTFAL
+1348 PTFNL

-1379 KGTGGWTFTPPT
+1379 KGVGGWTFTPPT
-1391 SWADGDYTLSVSV
+1391 SWGAGDYTLSVSV

-1423 QIAINNIEL
+1423 QIAINDIEL

-1443 TNNVRPHFQVTVP
+1443 TNNVRPHFQVKVP
-1456 TDVNVVRLSIDGG
+1456 TDVNEVRLSIDGG

-1474 ATQSATPGVWDYIWP
+1474 ATQSATPGVWNYIWLA
-1489 DDVADGGYTLT
+1489 DVADGGYTLT
-1500 VEATDE
+1500 VEATDK
-1506 AGNKATQT
+1506 AGNQTTQE

-1590 SDWADG
+1590 SDWVDG

-1635 SGIPGDN
+1635 SGIPDDN

-1677 SATSGVWDYTWL
+1677 SATPGVWDYTWL
-1689 TNVANGPHTLMV
+1689 ADVGEGKHTLTV
-1701 EASDKAGNKTTQKL
+1701 EATDKAGNQTTQKL
-1715 DFTIDTI
+1715 DFIIDTL

-1804 DKAGNTNYS
+1804 DKAGNTTYS

-1912 LNFIIDTTL
+1912 LNFTIDTTL

-1962 VQVMRDGHSE
+1962 VQVMRDGGSE
-1972 EVELTQTNGQWRFV
+1972 EVELTQIGGQWRFV
-1986 PGSAWTDGDY
+1986 PGSAWADGDY

-2003 DEAGNIRHSAPLT
+2003 DNAGNIRHSAPLT
-2016 VTIDTQITI
+2016 VTIDTQIAI
-2025 DHIELVND
+2025 NNIELVND

-2048 FQVTVPTDVN
+2048 FQVKVPTDVN
-2058 VVRLSIDGGK
+2058 EVRLSIDGGK

-2105 GNKTTQQLDFIIDT
+2105 GNQTTQKLDFIIDT

-2133 SGTKGDH
+2133 SG
-2140 LTNVNKPT
+2140 
-2148 FLLGNIDADARYVTV
+2148 I
-2163 EVQHGGTKEVLT
+2163 
-2175 ATKDATGNW
+2175 
-2184 SVTPTGTWADG
+2184 
-2195 DYTLTVR
+2195 
-2202 VEDEAGNEKHSA
+2202 
-2214 SLTVTVDTQIT
+2214 
-2225 IDVIELVNDNGIP
+2225 
-2238 GDNMT
+2238 
-2243 NDAHPQ
+2243 
-2249 FRVTVPGD
+2249 
-2257 VNEVSLSIDG
+2257 
-2267 GVTWVKATQ
+2267 
-2276 SATPGVWN
+2276 
-2284 YTWPGTVPDGDYT
+2284 
-2297 LNVKATDNAGNTVT
+2297 
-2311 ETLHFTIDTT
+2311 
-2321 LSTPVIVLDSAD
+2321 
-2333 DSGVHGDNMTNHTQ
+2333 
-2347 PTFAL
+2347 
-2352 QHIDDDAVRVTVS
+2352 
-2365 VEHGGVTTTFDAT
+2365 
-2378 KDAGGWTFTPTG
+2378 
-2390 AWADGDYTLS
+2390 
-2400 VSVEDKA
+2400 
-2407 GNTSHSASLTVTV
+2407 
-2420 DTQIAINNIE
+2420 
-2430 LVNDSGIPDD
+2430 
-2440 NLTNNVRPHFQVTV
+2440 
-2454 PTDVNVVRLSIDG
+2454 
-2467 GKTWFNATQ
+2467 
-2476 SATPGVWDYIWP
+2476 
-2488 DDVADG
+2488 
-2494 GYTLTVEATDEAG
+2494 
-2507 NKATQTLDF
+2507 
-2516 TIDTTLSVPTL
+2516 
-2527 SLDSADD
+2527 
-2534 SGIAGDNITNVKTPG
+2534 
-2549 FTLNNIDTDV
+2549 
-2559 SRVIVEVMHNGIKQE
+2559 
-2574 VPLVQ
+2574 
-2579 TGGQWRFAP
+2579 
-2588 TSDWADGDYILTVKV
+2588 
-2603 EDRAGNVK
+2603 
-2611 QSAPLTVTVDTHIAI
+2611 
-2626 DRIELVND
+2626 
-2634 SGIPGDNL
+2634 
-2642 TNEAR
+2642 
-2647 PHFQVT
+2647 
-2653 VPADVNGVRLSIDGG
+2653 
-2668 KTWFDAT
+2668 
-2675 QSATSGVW
+2675 
-2683 DYTWLTNVANGPHT
+2683 
-2697 LMVEA
+2697 
-2702 SDKAGNKTT
+2702 
-2711 QKLDFTIDTI
+2711 
-2721 LSEPTITLDSA
+2721 
-2732 DDSAAGDNITN
+2732 
-2743 VKMPGFTLG
+2743 
-2752 NIDAD
+2752 
-2757 VTKVVVTV
+2757 
-2765 AHDGKNQQIELIK
+2765 
-2778 NGGVWRFTPGAAWT
+2778 
-2792 DGDYTLTVKV
+2792 
-2802 EDKAGNTNYS
+2802 
-2812 APLTVTIDTQTSID
+2812 
-2826 RIELLNDTG
+2826 
-2835 IVGDNLTNEARPQF
+2835 
-2849 HITVP
+2849 
-2854 TDVNSVQLSLDG
+2854 
-2866 GINWVNATLT
+2866 
-2876 SDGVWEYIWPTDLVE
+2876 
-2891 NTYTLTVKAT
+2891 
-2901 DVAGNTATETLNFII
+2901 
-2916 DTTLSTPTI
+2916 
-2925 TLDSADDSGTANDNK
+2925 
-2940 TNVKTPGFIIGGI
+2940 
-2953 DSDVTQVVVQV
+2953 
-2964 MRDGHSEEVELT
+2964 
-2976 QTNGQWRF
+2976 
-2984 VPGSAWTDGDYTLT
+2984 
-2998 VTVKDEAGNI
+2998 
-3008 RHSAPLTVT
+3008 
-3017 IDTQITI
+3017 
-3024 DHIELVNDS
+3024 
-3033 GIPDDNLT
+3033 
-3041 NNVRPHF
+3041 
-3048 QVTVPTDVNV
+3048 
-3058 VRLSIDGGKTW
+3058 
-3069 FNATQSATPGVWD
+3069 
-3082 YTWLADVGEGKH
+3082 
-3094 TLTVEATDKAGNKTT
+3094 
-3109 QQLDFIIDTLL
+3109 
-3120 SEPTIVLDNTDD
+3120 
-3132 SGTKGDN
+3132 KGDN
-3139 LTNVNKPT
+3139 LTNANKPT

-3201 VEDDAGNVKYS
+3201 VEDEAGNVKYSAPLTVTVDTQIAIDGVELVNDSGVKGDNMTNDDRPHFRVTVPTDVNEVRLSIDGGNSWVQATPGVAGSWEYIWPTDLADGQYTLTVEATDKAGNTVTKTIDFAVDTTLSVPVIVLDSADDTGIQGDNMTNRTQPTFNLQHIDDDAVRVTVSVEHGGVTTTFDATKGVGGWTFTPPTSWGAGDYTLSVSVEDKAGNTSHSASLTVTVDTQIAINDIELVNDSGIPDDNLTNNVRPHFQVKVPTDVNEVRLSIDGGKTWFNATQSATPGVWDYTWLADVGEGKHTLTVEATDKAGNQTTQKLDFIIDTLLSEPTIVLDNTDDSGIKGDNLTNANKPTFLLGNIDADARYVTVEVQHGGTKEVLTATKGATGIWSVTPTGTWADGDYTLTVRVEDEAGNVKYS
-3212 APLTVTVDTQITIDV
+3212 APLTVTVDTQITIGV

-3258 EVRLS
+3258 EVCLS

-3293 HTLTVEATD
+3293 HTLMVEATD
-3302 KAGNKTTQTLDFTI
+3302 EAGNKTTQTLDFTI
-3316 DTRLSTPTIAMDSRD
+3316 DTRLSTPTIVMDSRD

-3390 ADGSYTLTVEVTDN
+3390 ADGSYTLTVEVQDN
-3404 AGNVRQSTPLVVTV
+3404 AGNVRQSTPLIVTV

-3471 ATQGIEGVWG
+3471 AAQGIEGVWG

-3592 DYTLTVTVEDRAGNT
+3592 NYTLTVTVEDRAGNT

-3695 TVEVTDGAGNKMTET
+3695 IVEVTDGAGNKMTGT

-3716 ITLLTPTIELA
+3716 ITLLTPTIDLA
-3727 PDQDTGQNKNDN
+3727 PDQDTGQDKNDN

-3847 PVFDIHQVDSDVTRV
+3847 PVFDIRQIDSDVTRV

-3902 VEDLAGNVKESAPFE
+3902 VEDLAGNVKESAPLE

-3991 DGTYTLRVEATDE
+3991 DGTYNLRVEATDE

-4062 VVTIDGHDYNATK
+4062 VVTIDGYDYNATK
-4075 VGAGWQFTPGNA
+4075 VGAGWQFTPSNA

-4149 VTADDIT
+4149 VTSDDIT

-4190 QHTLLVDVTDIAGNV
+4190 KHSLLVDVTDIAGNV

-4271 NTGGNLTFTPDQPLS
+4271 NTGENLTFTPDQPLS

-4307 ELRIE
+4307 ELQIE

-4327 SGVNDHDNVT
+4327 SGVNDHDNIT
-4337 NATRPSF
+4337 NANRPSF

-4379 GSALPD
+4379 GSALSD

-4504 TIDTIVSDPSI
+4504 TIDTIVSAPSI

-4529 NITSVTTPR
+4529 NITSVTKPH

-4548 DTVVIRINGVSYS
+4548 DTVVIRINGVSYP

-4596 SETKLPFTIDT
+4596 SETTLPFTIDT

-4622 NSNSD
+4622 SSNSD

-4724 DQHEATSLRPE
+4724 DQYEATSLRPE
-4735 FKGFAEAFSTIMI
+4735 FKGLAEAFSTIMI

-4832 PTLIGSTLPNT
+4832 PTLVGNTLPNA

-4890 ELRSTAVDVTIDTEV
+4890 ELRSTAVDVIIDTEV

-4961 LPALGNDGNYE
+4961 LPALGNDGNYV

-5015 DWITNKSH
+5015 DWVTNKSH

-5077 AGNSQQKEILI
+5077 AGNSQQKDILI

-5235 MVEADGTWRAP
+5235 MVEADGSWRAP

-5298 DDLITNHNKPVLV
+5298 DDLITGHNKPVLV

-5385 AMVAGS
+5385 VMLAAS
-5391 DNGIFSND
+5391 DNGIFNND

-5404 TRPTFSIFGEMN
+5404 TRPAFSIFGEMN

-5482 AIDSIGGQTLA
+5482 AIDSIDGQTLA

-5520 SKIEIIINGLNVGEV
+5520 SKIEIIINGLNVGAV
-5535 WVNEK
+5535 WVNDK

-5562 STDRAG
+5562 STDCAG

-5579 DTHIKVFTSELD
+5579 DTHIQVFTSELD
-5591 DNKSSSKTEWWSN
+5591 DNKSSSKTDWWSN
-5604 SDLITMRGT
+5604 SSTITMRGM

-5634 AATGRWELSTDKLPE
+5634 AANGQWELSTDQLPE
-5649 GTYDISL
+5649 GKYDITLS
-5656 VIEDSAGN
+5656 IEDNAGN
-5664 RWEDVREIFI
+5664 RKEEVHEIFI

-5711 EGNTYT
+5711 NGNTYT

-5760 VPVIS
+5760 TPVIS

-5777 NITRDKQPTFIIG
+5777 NITRDNQPTFIIG

-5848 PITVTIDSTLTVPEI
+5848 PITVTINSTLAVPEI

-5878 VTNHTQPKFT
+5878 VTNHNHTQPKFS

-5918 DGWTFTPPAAWNDGN
+5918 DGWTFTPPAAWNDGT
-5933 YTLSVTVVDRAGNSQ
+5933 YTLSVTVVDRAGNSL

-5953 AVTVDSTVTVTADSQ
+5953 AVTVDSTVAVTADSQ

-5977 ATAVTPPESET
+5977 PTAVTPPESET
-5988 VNAESATHLRTE
+5988 VNAESDTHLRTV
-6000 PSAAEESVVKVTAY
+6000 PSAAKESVVKETAY

-6048 SIMFEGEE
+6048 SVMFEGEE

-6113 VRGKT
+6113 ARGKT

>member
-31 SLSGPDMNITTPR
+31 SLSGPDMNITTPH

-541 NDSGIVGDNV
+541 DDSGIVGDNV

-600 GINNLTFT
+600 GVNNLTFT

-627 IAPVPPT
+627 VAPVPPT
-634 VSLEDYVVL
+634 VSLEDFVVL

-1023 IPIVSLSPDSDSGIS
+1023 IPIVSLSPDSDSGIA

-1108 NKANSAIFDFT
+1108 NKANSAVFDFT

-1379 KGTGGWTFTPPT
+1379 KGVGGWSFTPT
-1391 SWADGDYTLSVSV
+1391 GAWADGDYTLSVSV

-1437 IPDDNL
+1437 IPNDNL

-1474 ATQSATPGVWDYIWP
+1474 ATQSATPGAWDYIWP

-1500 VEATDE
+1500 VEATDK
-1506 AGNKATQT
+1506 AGNKTTQE

-2119 LLSEPTIVLDNTDD
+2119 LLSEPTIVLDSTDD
-2133 SGTKGDH
+2133 SGTKGDN

-2321 LSTPVIVLDSAD
+2321 LSVPVIVLNSAD
-2333 DSGVHGDNMTNHTQ
+2333 DTGVQGDNMTNSTQ

-2378 KDAGGWTFTPTG
+2378 KGVGGWSFTPTG

-2440 NLTNNVRPHFQVTV
+2440 NLTNNVRPHFQVKV
-2454 PTDVNVVRLSIDG
+2454 PTDVN
-2467 GKTWFNATQ
+2467 
-2476 SATPGVWDYIWP
+2476 
-2488 DDVADG
+2488 
-2494 GYTLTVEATDEAG
+2494 E
-2507 NKATQTLDF
+2507 
-2516 TIDTTLSVPTL
+2516 
-2527 SLDSADD
+2527 
-2534 SGIAGDNITNVKTPG
+2534 
-2549 FTLNNIDTDV
+2549 
-2559 SRVIVEVMHNGIKQE
+2559 
-2574 VPLVQ
+2574 
-2579 TGGQWRFAP
+2579 
-2588 TSDWADGDYILTVKV
+2588 
-2603 EDRAGNVK
+2603 
-2611 QSAPLTVTVDTHIAI
+2611 
-2626 DRIELVND
+2626 
-2634 SGIPGDNL
+2634 
-2642 TNEAR
+2642 
-2647 PHFQVT
+2647 
-2653 VPADVNGVRLSIDGG
+2653 
-2668 KTWFDAT
+2668 
-2675 QSATSGVW
+2675 
-2683 DYTWLTNVANGPHT
+2683 
-2697 LMVEA
+2697 
-2702 SDKAGNKTT
+2702 
-2711 QKLDFTIDTI
+2711 
-2721 LSEPTITLDSA
+2721 
-2732 DDSAAGDNITN
+2732 
-2743 VKMPGFTLG
+2743 
-2752 NIDAD
+2752 
-2757 VTKVVVTV
+2757 
-2765 AHDGKNQQIELIK
+2765 
-2778 NGGVWRFTPGAAWT
+2778 
-2792 DGDYTLTVKV
+2792 
-2802 EDKAGNTNYS
+2802 
-2812 APLTVTIDTQTSID
+2812 
-2826 RIELLNDTG
+2826 
-2835 IVGDNLTNEARPQF
+2835 
-2849 HITVP
+2849 
-2854 TDVNSVQLSLDG
+2854 
-2866 GINWVNATLT
+2866 
-2876 SDGVWEYIWPTDLVE
+2876 
-2891 NTYTLTVKAT
+2891 
-2901 DVAGNTATETLNFII
+2901 
-2916 DTTLSTPTI
+2916 
-2925 TLDSADDSGTANDNK
+2925 
-2940 TNVKTPGFIIGGI
+2940 
-2953 DSDVTQVVVQV
+2953 
-2964 MRDGHSEEVELT
+2964 
-2976 QTNGQWRF
+2976 
-2984 VPGSAWTDGDYTLT
+2984 
-2998 VTVKDEAGNI
+2998 
-3008 RHSAPLTVT
+3008 
-3017 IDTQITI
+3017 
-3024 DHIELVNDS
+3024 
-3033 GIPDDNLT
+3033 
-3041 NNVRPHF
+3041 
-3048 QVTVPTDVNV
+3048 

-3094 TLTVEATDKAGNKTT
+3094 TLTVEATDKAGNQTT
-3109 QQLDFIIDTLL
+3109 QKLDFIIDTML
-3120 SEPTIVLDNTDD
+3120 SEPTIVLDSTDD

-3139 LTNVNKPT
+3139 LTNANKPT
-3147 FLLGNIDADARYVTV
+3147 FILGNIDADARYVTV
-3162 EVQHGGTKEVLTA
+3162 EVQYGGTKEVLTA

-3316 DTRLSTPTIAMDSRD
+3316 DTRLSTPTITMDSRD

-3353 DADAHS
+3353 DSDAQS

-3404 AGNVRQSTPLVVTV
+3404 AGNVRQSTPLIVTV

-3471 ATQGIEGVWG
+3471 AAQGIEGVWG

-3618 TQIAIDRIELVNDSG
+3618 TQIAIDHIELVNDSG

-3716 ITLLTPTIELA
+3716 ITLMTPTIELA

-3847 PVFDIHQVDSDVTRV
+3847 PVFDIRQVDSDVTRV

-4307 ELRIE
+4307 ELKIE

-4529 NITSVTTPR
+4529 NITSVTKPR

-4548 DTVVIRINGVSYS
+4548 DTVVIRINGVSYP

-4890 ELRSTAVDVTIDTEV
+4890 ELRSTAVDLTIDTEV

-5298 DDLITNHNKPVLV
+5298 DDLITSHNKPVLV

-5385 AMVAGS
+5385 VMMAGS

-5404 TRPTFSIFGEMN
+5404 TRPAFSIYGEMN

-5470 NFTIDTFNTTPV
+5470 NFTIDTLNTTPV

-5535 WVNEK
+5535 WVNDK

-5579 DTHIKVFTSELD
+5579 DTHIQVFTSELD
-5591 DNKSSSKTEWWSN
+5591 NNKSSSKTDWWSN
-5604 SDLITMRGT
+5604 SSTITMRGM

-5634 AATGRWELSTDKLPE
+5634 AANGQWELSTDQLPE
-5649 GTYDISL
+5649 GKYDITLS
-5656 VIEDSAGN
+5656 IEDNAGN
-5664 RWEDVREIFI
+5664 RKEEVHEIFI

-5711 EGNTYT
+5711 NGNTYT

-5918 DGWTFTPPAAWNDGN
+5918 DGWTFTPPAAWNDGT

-5968 HDDASDDAT
+5968 HNDASDDAT

-5988 VNAESATHLRTE
+5988 VNAESATHLRTV
-6000 PSAAEESVVKVTAY
+6000 PSVAEESVVKETAY

-6048 SIMFEGEE
+6048 SVMFEGEE

-6082 VKFIDKDN
+6082 VKFIDKDD

-6113 VRGKT
+6113 ARGKA

>member
-2090 GEGKHTLTVEATDKA
+2090 GEGKHTLTVEATDKS

-2119 LLSEPTIVLDNTDD
+2119 LLSEPTIVLDSTDD

-2420 DTQIAINNIE
+2420 DTQIAINN
-2430 LVNDSGIPDD
+2430 
-2440 NLTNNVRPHFQVTV
+2440 
-2454 PTDVNVVRLSIDG
+2454 
-2467 GKTWFNATQ
+2467 
-2476 SATPGVWDYIWP
+2476 
-2488 DDVADG
+2488 
-2494 GYTLTVEATDEAG
+2494 
-2507 NKATQTLDF
+2507 
-2516 TIDTTLSVPTL
+2516 
-2527 SLDSADD
+2527 
-2534 SGIAGDNITNVKTPG
+2534 
-2549 FTLNNIDTDV
+2549 
-2559 SRVIVEVMHNGIKQE
+2559 
-2574 VPLVQ
+2574 
-2579 TGGQWRFAP
+2579 
-2588 TSDWADGDYILTVKV
+2588 
-2603 EDRAGNVK
+2603 
-2611 QSAPLTVTVDTHIAI
+2611 
-2626 DRIELVND
+2626 
-2634 SGIPGDNL
+2634 
-2642 TNEAR
+2642 
-2647 PHFQVT
+2647 
-2653 VPADVNGVRLSIDGG
+2653 
-2668 KTWFDAT
+2668 
-2675 QSATSGVW
+2675 
-2683 DYTWLTNVANGPHT
+2683 
-2697 LMVEA
+2697 
-2702 SDKAGNKTT
+2702 
-2711 QKLDFTIDTI
+2711 
-2721 LSEPTITLDSA
+2721 
-2732 DDSAAGDNITN
+2732 
-2743 VKMPGFTLG
+2743 
-2752 NIDAD
+2752 
-2757 VTKVVVTV
+2757 
-2765 AHDGKNQQIELIK
+2765 
-2778 NGGVWRFTPGAAWT
+2778 
-2792 DGDYTLTVKV
+2792 
-2802 EDKAGNTNYS
+2802 
-2812 APLTVTIDTQTSID
+2812 
-2826 RIELLNDTG
+2826 
-2835 IVGDNLTNEARPQF
+2835 
-2849 HITVP
+2849 
-2854 TDVNSVQLSLDG
+2854 
-2866 GINWVNATLT
+2866 
-2876 SDGVWEYIWPTDLVE
+2876 
-2891 NTYTLTVKAT
+2891 
-2901 DVAGNTATETLNFII
+2901 
-2916 DTTLSTPTI
+2916 
-2925 TLDSADDSGTANDNK
+2925 
-2940 TNVKTPGFIIGGI
+2940 
-2953 DSDVTQVVVQV
+2953 
-2964 MRDGHSEEVELT
+2964 
-2976 QTNGQWRF
+2976 
-2984 VPGSAWTDGDYTLT
+2984 
-2998 VTVKDEAGNI
+2998 
-3008 RHSAPLTVT
+3008 
-3017 IDTQITI
+3017 
-3024 DHIELVNDS
+3024 IELVNDS

-4548 DTVVIRINGVSYS
+4548 DTVVIRINGVSYP

>member
-431 APEKPTIELDDSSD
+431 PPEKPTIELDDSSD

-634 VSLEDYVVL
+634 VSLEDFVVL

-1108 NKANSAIFDFT
+1108 NKANSAVFDFT

-1188 IPGNTWADGSYTL
+1188 TPGNTWTDGSYTL

-1209 GNTNYSAPLTVVID
+1209 GNTNYSTPLTVVID

-1379 KGTGGWTFTPPT
+1379 KGTGGWSFTPT
-1391 SWADGDYTLSVSV
+1391 GAWADGDYTLSVSV

-1437 IPDDNL
+1437 IPNDNL

-1474 ATQSATPGVWDYIWP
+1474 ATQSATPGAWDYIWP

-1500 VEATDE
+1500 VEATDK
-1506 AGNKATQT
+1506 AGNKTTQE

-1635 SGIPGDN
+1635 SGIPDDN

-1935 TANDNKTNVKT
+1935 TANDNKTNIKT

-2016 VTIDTQITI
+2016 VTIDTQIAI

-2033 SGIPDDNLTNNVRPH
+2033 SGIPNDNLTNEARPH

-2119 LLSEPTIVLDNTDD
+2119 LLSEPTIVLDSTDD
-2133 SGTKGDH
+2133 SGTKGDN

-2333 DSGVHGDNMTNHTQ
+2333 DTGIQGDNMTNSTQ
-2347 PTFAL
+2347 PTFNL

-2378 KDAGGWTFTPTG
+2378 KGTGGWTFTPPTSWG
-2390 AWADGDYTLS
+2390 AGDYTLS

-2440 NLTNNVRPHFQVTV
+2440 NLTNNVRPHFQVKV
-2454 PTDVNVVRLSIDG
+2454 PTDVN
-2467 GKTWFNATQ
+2467 
-2476 SATPGVWDYIWP
+2476 
-2488 DDVADG
+2488 
-2494 GYTLTVEATDEAG
+2494 E
-2507 NKATQTLDF
+2507 
-2516 TIDTTLSVPTL
+2516 
-2527 SLDSADD
+2527 
-2534 SGIAGDNITNVKTPG
+2534 
-2549 FTLNNIDTDV
+2549 
-2559 SRVIVEVMHNGIKQE
+2559 
-2574 VPLVQ
+2574 
-2579 TGGQWRFAP
+2579 
-2588 TSDWADGDYILTVKV
+2588 
-2603 EDRAGNVK
+2603 
-2611 QSAPLTVTVDTHIAI
+2611 
-2626 DRIELVND
+2626 
-2634 SGIPGDNL
+2634 
-2642 TNEAR
+2642 
-2647 PHFQVT
+2647 
-2653 VPADVNGVRLSIDGG
+2653 
-2668 KTWFDAT
+2668 
-2675 QSATSGVW
+2675 
-2683 DYTWLTNVANGPHT
+2683 
-2697 LMVEA
+2697 
-2702 SDKAGNKTT
+2702 
-2711 QKLDFTIDTI
+2711 
-2721 LSEPTITLDSA
+2721 
-2732 DDSAAGDNITN
+2732 
-2743 VKMPGFTLG
+2743 
-2752 NIDAD
+2752 
-2757 VTKVVVTV
+2757 
-2765 AHDGKNQQIELIK
+2765 
-2778 NGGVWRFTPGAAWT
+2778 
-2792 DGDYTLTVKV
+2792 
-2802 EDKAGNTNYS
+2802 
-2812 APLTVTIDTQTSID
+2812 
-2826 RIELLNDTG
+2826 
-2835 IVGDNLTNEARPQF
+2835 
-2849 HITVP
+2849 
-2854 TDVNSVQLSLDG
+2854 
-2866 GINWVNATLT
+2866 
-2876 SDGVWEYIWPTDLVE
+2876 
-2891 NTYTLTVKAT
+2891 
-2901 DVAGNTATETLNFII
+2901 
-2916 DTTLSTPTI
+2916 
-2925 TLDSADDSGTANDNK
+2925 
-2940 TNVKTPGFIIGGI
+2940 
-2953 DSDVTQVVVQV
+2953 
-2964 MRDGHSEEVELT
+2964 
-2976 QTNGQWRF
+2976 
-2984 VPGSAWTDGDYTLT
+2984 
-2998 VTVKDEAGNI
+2998 
-3008 RHSAPLTVT
+3008 
-3017 IDTQITI
+3017 
-3024 DHIELVNDS
+3024 
-3033 GIPDDNLT
+3033 
-3041 NNVRPHF
+3041 
-3048 QVTVPTDVNV
+3048 

-3094 TLTVEATDKAGNKTT
+3094 TLTVEATDKAGNQTT
-3109 QQLDFIIDTLL
+3109 QKLDFIIDTLL
-3120 SEPTIVLDNTDD
+3120 SEPTIVLDSTDD

-3139 LTNVNKPT
+3139 LTNANKPT

-3201 VEDDAGNVKYS
+3201 VEDEAGNVKYS

-3268 TWVRATQGTAGIWDY
+3268 TWVRATQGTAGTWDY

-3353 DADAHS
+3353 DSDAQS

-3404 AGNVRQSTPLVVTV
+3404 AGNVRQSTPLIVTV

-3471 ATQGIEGVWG
+3471 AAQGIEGVWG
-3481 YTWPTDMGDGKHT
+3481 YTWPTDMGDGKHI

-3618 TQIAIDRIELVNDSG
+3618 TQIAIDHIELVNDSG

-3695 TVEVTDGAGNKMTET
+3695 IVEVTDGAGNKMTGT
-3710 LNFTID
+3710 LDFTID

-3847 PVFDIHQVDSDVTRV
+3847 PVFDIRQVDSDVTRV

-4190 QHTLLVDVTDIAGNV
+4190 KHTLLVDVTDIAGNV

-4307 ELRIE
+4307 ELQIE

-4482 TYKIEIVAEDIAGNK
+4482 TYKIEVVAEDIAGNK

-4529 NITSVTTPR
+4529 NITSVTKPR

-4548 DTVVIRINGVSYS
+4548 DTVVIRINGVSYP

-4662 QTITVGADGNWSVTP
+4662 HTITVGADGNWSVTP

-4961 LPALGNDGNYE
+4961 LPALGNDGNYV

-5077 AGNSQQKEILI
+5077 AGNSQQKDILI

-5298 DDLITNHNKPVLV
+5298 DDLITSHNKPVLV

-5535 WVNEK
+5535 WANDK

-5554 GQLDITVK
+5554 GQLDINVK

-5579 DTHIKVFTSELD
+5579 DTHIQVFTSELD
-5591 DNKSSSKTEWWSN
+5591 DNKSSSKTDWWSN
-5604 SDLITMRGT
+5604 SSTITMRGM

-5634 AATGRWELSTDKLPE
+5634 AANGKWELSTDQLPE
-5649 GTYDISL
+5649 GKYDITLS
-5656 VIEDSAGN
+5656 IEDNAGN
-5664 RWEDVREIFI
+5664 RKEEVHEIFI

-5711 EGNTYT
+5711 NGNTYT

-5904 HNGVTDI
+5904 HNGVTDT

-5918 DGWTFTPPAAWNDGN
+5918 DGWTFTPPAAWNDGT

-5948 QSASL
+5948 QSAL
-5953 AVTVDSTVTVTADSQ
+5953 LEVTVDSTLTVPEIALAAGEDNG
-5968 HDDASDDAT
+5968 ASDSD
-5977 ATAVTPPESET
+5977 
-5988 VNAESATHLRTE
+5988 
-6000 PSAAEESVVKVTAY
+6000 
-6014 SITLL
+6014 
-6019 NADSGDE
+6019 
-6026 IDRSISQ
+6026 
-6033 TPSFEISVPENIVNV
+6033 NV
-6048 SIMFEGEE
+6048 
-6056 FTLPI
+6056 
-6061 TNQKAIFEVP
+6061 
-6071 LSLEDGEYTMD
+6071 
-6082 VKFIDKDN
+6082 
-6090 DFLIKEKTFSVDHSS
+6090 
-6105 ADIVNAMN
+6105 
-6113 VRGKT
+6113 
-6118 EDDINDS
+6118 
-6125 PSTSSVGHNNNG
+6125 
-6137 AIDVFAVNEV
+6137 
-6147 TLPVDNQEE
+6147 
-6156 HA
+6156 

>member
-490 WSYTLTTPLKDGEY
+490 WSYTLTTPLKDSEY

-2119 LLSEPTIVLDNTDD
+2119 LLSEPTIVLDSTDD

-2476 SATPGVWDYIWP
+2476 SATPGVWDY
-2488 DDVADG
+2488 
-2494 GYTLTVEATDEAG
+2494 
-2507 NKATQTLDF
+2507 
-2516 TIDTTLSVPTL
+2516 
-2527 SLDSADD
+2527 
-2534 SGIAGDNITNVKTPG
+2534 
-2549 FTLNNIDTDV
+2549 
-2559 SRVIVEVMHNGIKQE
+2559 
-2574 VPLVQ
+2574 
-2579 TGGQWRFAP
+2579 
-2588 TSDWADGDYILTVKV
+2588 
-2603 EDRAGNVK
+2603 
-2611 QSAPLTVTVDTHIAI
+2611 
-2626 DRIELVND
+2626 
-2634 SGIPGDNL
+2634 
-2642 TNEAR
+2642 
-2647 PHFQVT
+2647 
-2653 VPADVNGVRLSIDGG
+2653 
-2668 KTWFDAT
+2668 
-2675 QSATSGVW
+2675 
-2683 DYTWLTNVANGPHT
+2683 
-2697 LMVEA
+2697 
-2702 SDKAGNKTT
+2702 
-2711 QKLDFTIDTI
+2711 
-2721 LSEPTITLDSA
+2721 
-2732 DDSAAGDNITN
+2732 
-2743 VKMPGFTLG
+2743 
-2752 NIDAD
+2752 
-2757 VTKVVVTV
+2757 
-2765 AHDGKNQQIELIK
+2765 
-2778 NGGVWRFTPGAAWT
+2778 
-2792 DGDYTLTVKV
+2792 
-2802 EDKAGNTNYS
+2802 
-2812 APLTVTIDTQTSID
+2812 
-2826 RIELLNDTG
+2826 
-2835 IVGDNLTNEARPQF
+2835 
-2849 HITVP
+2849 
-2854 TDVNSVQLSLDG
+2854 
-2866 GINWVNATLT
+2866 
-2876 SDGVWEYIWPTDLVE
+2876 
-2891 NTYTLTVKAT
+2891 
-2901 DVAGNTATETLNFII
+2901 
-2916 DTTLSTPTI
+2916 
-2925 TLDSADDSGTANDNK
+2925 
-2940 TNVKTPGFIIGGI
+2940 
-2953 DSDVTQVVVQV
+2953 
-2964 MRDGHSEEVELT
+2964 
-2976 QTNGQWRF
+2976 
-2984 VPGSAWTDGDYTLT
+2984 
-2998 VTVKDEAGNI
+2998 
-3008 RHSAPLTVT
+3008 
-3017 IDTQITI
+3017 
-3024 DHIELVNDS
+3024 
-3033 GIPDDNLT
+3033 
-3041 NNVRPHF
+3041 
-3048 QVTVPTDVNV
+3048 
-3058 VRLSIDGGKTW
+3058 
-3069 FNATQSATPGVWD
+3069 
-3082 YTWLADVGEGKH
+3082 TWLADVGEGKH

-3331 DTGAIGDHITSVKR
+3331 DTGAIGAHITSVKR

-4548 DTVVIRINGVSYS
+4548 DTVVIRINGVSYP

>member
-1 MGNKSIQK
+1 K

-153 FEVQNSSKQI
+153 FEVQNSSKQM
-163 EEMLQNFL
+163 EEMLQEFL

-431 APEKPTIELDDSSD
+431 PPEKPTIELDDSSD
-445 SGIKNDNITNSTL
+445 SGIKNDNVTNSTL

-541 NDSGIVGDNV
+541 DDSGIVGDNV

-600 GINNLTFT
+600 GVNNLTFT

-627 IAPVPPT
+627 VAPVPPT
-634 VSLEDYVVL
+634 VSLEDFVVL

-1023 IPIVSLSPDSDSGIS
+1023 IPIVSLSPDSDSGIA

-1057 DIISVQVWDAMSD
+1057 DIISVQVWDAASD

-1108 NKANSAIFDFT
+1108 NKANSAVFDFT

-1188 IPGNTWADGSYTL
+1188 TPGNTWADGSYTL

-1209 GNTNYSAPLTVVID
+1209 GNTSYSAPLTVVID

-1325 PVIVLDSADDTG
+1325 PVIVLNSADDTG
-1337 IQGDNMTNSTQ
+1337 VQGDNMTNRTQ

-1379 KGTGGWTFTPPT
+1379 KGTGGWTFTPT
-1391 SWADGDYTLSVSV
+1391 GAWADGDYTLSVSV

-1469 KTWFN
+1469 KTWVT
-1474 ATQSATPGVWDYIWP
+1474 AAQKAAGVWEYIWP
-1489 DDVADGGYTLT
+1489 DDVTDGSHTLT

-1635 SGIPGDN
+1635 SGIPDDN

-1701 EASDKAGNKTTQKL
+1701 EATDKAGNKTTQKL
-1715 DFTIDTI
+1715 DFIIDTL

-2016 VTIDTQITI
+2016 VTIDTQIAI

-2105 GNKTTQQLDFIIDT
+2105 GNKTTQKLDFIIDT
-2119 LLSEPTIVLDNTDD
+2119 LLSEPTIVLDSTDD
-2133 SGTKGDH
+2133 SGTKGDN

-2202 VEDEAGNEKHSA
+2202 VEDDAGNVKYSA

-2225 IDVIELVNDNGIP
+2225 IDVIELVNDSGTR
-2238 GDNMT
+2238 GDNLT
-2243 NDAHPQ
+2243 NDANPH
-2249 FRVTVPGD
+2249 FRITVPGD

-2276 SATPGVWN
+2276 SVTPGVWN

-2333 DSGVHGDNMTNHTQ
+2333 DSGVHGDNMTNRTQ

-2440 NLTNNVRPHFQVTV
+2440 NLTNNVRPHFQVKV
-2454 PTDVNVVRLSIDG
+2454 PTDVN
-2467 GKTWFNATQ
+2467 
-2476 SATPGVWDYIWP
+2476 
-2488 DDVADG
+2488 
-2494 GYTLTVEATDEAG
+2494 E
-2507 NKATQTLDF
+2507 
-2516 TIDTTLSVPTL
+2516 
-2527 SLDSADD
+2527 
-2534 SGIAGDNITNVKTPG
+2534 
-2549 FTLNNIDTDV
+2549 
-2559 SRVIVEVMHNGIKQE
+2559 
-2574 VPLVQ
+2574 
-2579 TGGQWRFAP
+2579 
-2588 TSDWADGDYILTVKV
+2588 
-2603 EDRAGNVK
+2603 
-2611 QSAPLTVTVDTHIAI
+2611 
-2626 DRIELVND
+2626 
-2634 SGIPGDNL
+2634 
-2642 TNEAR
+2642 
-2647 PHFQVT
+2647 
-2653 VPADVNGVRLSIDGG
+2653 
-2668 KTWFDAT
+2668 
-2675 QSATSGVW
+2675 
-2683 DYTWLTNVANGPHT
+2683 
-2697 LMVEA
+2697 
-2702 SDKAGNKTT
+2702 
-2711 QKLDFTIDTI
+2711 
-2721 LSEPTITLDSA
+2721 
-2732 DDSAAGDNITN
+2732 
-2743 VKMPGFTLG
+2743 
-2752 NIDAD
+2752 
-2757 VTKVVVTV
+2757 
-2765 AHDGKNQQIELIK
+2765 
-2778 NGGVWRFTPGAAWT
+2778 
-2792 DGDYTLTVKV
+2792 
-2802 EDKAGNTNYS
+2802 
-2812 APLTVTIDTQTSID
+2812 
-2826 RIELLNDTG
+2826 
-2835 IVGDNLTNEARPQF
+2835 
-2849 HITVP
+2849 
-2854 TDVNSVQLSLDG
+2854 
-2866 GINWVNATLT
+2866 
-2876 SDGVWEYIWPTDLVE
+2876 
-2891 NTYTLTVKAT
+2891 
-2901 DVAGNTATETLNFII
+2901 
-2916 DTTLSTPTI
+2916 
-2925 TLDSADDSGTANDNK
+2925 
-2940 TNVKTPGFIIGGI
+2940 
-2953 DSDVTQVVVQV
+2953 
-2964 MRDGHSEEVELT
+2964 
-2976 QTNGQWRF
+2976 
-2984 VPGSAWTDGDYTLT
+2984 
-2998 VTVKDEAGNI
+2998 
-3008 RHSAPLTVT
+3008 
-3017 IDTQITI
+3017 
-3024 DHIELVNDS
+3024 
-3033 GIPDDNLT
+3033 
-3041 NNVRPHF
+3041 
-3048 QVTVPTDVNV
+3048 

-3094 TLTVEATDKAGNKTT
+3094 TLTVEATDKAGNQTT
-3109 QQLDFIIDTLL
+3109 QKLDFIIDTLL
-3120 SEPTIVLDNTDD
+3120 SEPTIVLDSTDD

-3139 LTNVNKPT
+3139 LTNANKPT
-3147 FLLGNIDADARYVTV
+3147 FILGNIDADARYVTV

-3268 TWVRATQGTAGIWDY
+3268 TWVRATQGTAGTWDY

-3316 DTRLSTPTIAMDSRD
+3316 DTRLSTPTITMDSRD

-3353 DADAHS
+3353 DSDAQS

-3382 RFTPDADW
+3382 RFTPDTDW

-3404 AGNVRQSTPLVVTV
+3404 AGNVRQSTPLIVTV

-3471 ATQGIEGVWG
+3471 AAQGIEGVWG

-3727 PDQDTGQNKNDN
+3727 PDQDTGQIKNDN
-3739 LTSVTQPVFVLGSI
+3739 LTSVTQPLFVLGHI
-3753 DKDVRHVE
+3753 DKDVQHVV
-3761 LSIEHNGTFKTVVLT
+3761 LNIEHNGTFKTVVLT

-3781 WRYRPDSALADGSY
+3781 WRYRPDAALGDGSY
-3795 TFTVTVTDVAGNQQ
+3795 KLTVTVTDVAGNQQ
-3809 TSAPLKVTID
+3809 TSAPLTVTID

-3824 PVIELAAGED
+3824 PTIELAAGED
-3834 SGTVGDRLTNHDR
+3834 SGTVGDGLTNHTR

-4359 DGVNWTPISKNAAG
+4359 DGVNWTPVSKNAAG
-4373 QWEFTA
+4373 QWQFTA
-4379 GSALPD
+4379 GSALSD

-4504 TIDTIVSDPSI
+4504 TIDTVVSDPRI

-4529 NITSVTTPR
+4529 NITSVTKPR

-4548 DTVVIRINGVSYS
+4548 DTVVIRINGVSYP

-4622 NSNSD
+4622 SSNSD

-4662 QTITVGADGNWSVTP
+4662 HTITVGADGNWSVTP

-4724 DQHEATSLRPE
+4724 DQYEATSLRPE
-4735 FKGFAEAFSTIMI
+4735 FKGLAEAFSTIMI

-4832 PTLIGSTLPNT
+4832 PTLVGNTLPNA

-5206 NNRALSVSGVGEA
+5206 NNQALSVSGVGEA

-5246 ILLQDDGTFNIHFS
+5246 ILLQDDGKFNIHFS

-5298 DDLITNHNKPVLV
+5298 DDLITSHNKPVLV

-5385 AMVAGS
+5385 VMMAGS

-5404 TRPTFSIFGEMN
+5404 TRPAFSIFGEMN

-5535 WVNEK
+5535 WVNDK

-5579 DTHIKVFTSELD
+5579 DTHIQVFTSELD
-5591 DNKSSSKTEWWSN
+5591 DNKSSSKTDWWSN
-5604 SDLITMRGT
+5604 SSTITMRGM

-5634 AATGRWELSTDKLPE
+5634 AANGQWELSTDQLPE
-5649 GTYDISL
+5649 GKYDITLS
-5656 VIEDSAGN
+5656 IEDNAGN
-5664 RWEDVREIFI
+5664 RKEEVHEIFI

-5695 MQGTAEAKS
+5695 MQGAAEAKS

-5711 EGNTYT
+5711 NGNTYT

-5904 HNGVTDI
+5904 HNGVTDT

-5918 DGWTFTPPAAWNDGN
+5918 DGWTFTPPASWNDGN

-5988 VNAESATHLRTE
+5988 VNAESDTHLRTV
-6000 PSAAEESVVKVTAY
+6000 PSAAEESVVKETAY

-6048 SIMFEGEE
+6048 SVMFEGEE

-6082 VKFIDKDN
+6082 VKFIDKDD

-6113 VRGKT
+6113 ARGKT

>member
-31 SLSGPDMNITTPR
+31 SLSGPDMNITTPH

-132 DKAKE
+132 DEAKE

-431 APEKPTIELDDSSD
+431 PPEKPTIELDDSSD

-504 NITATATDIAGHTS
+504 NITATATDIVGHTS

-541 NDSGIVGDNV
+541 DDSGIVGDNV

-600 GINNLTFT
+600 GVNNLTFT

-627 IAPVPPT
+627 VAPVPPT
-634 VSLEDYVVL
+634 VSLEDFVVL

-952 TAAPYSTVKLYIDG
+952 TAAPYSTVKLYVDG

-981 YTLKADQGLVD
+981 YILKADQGLVD

-1023 IPIVSLSPDSDSGIS
+1023 IPIVSLSPDSDSGIA

-1046 KPTLHLKDIDP
+1046 NPTLHLKDIDP
-1057 DIISVQVWDAMSD
+1057 DIISVQVWDAASD

-1108 NKANSAIFDFT
+1108 NKANSAVFDFT

-1188 IPGNTWADGSYTL
+1188 TPGNTWADGSYTL

-1209 GNTNYSAPLTVVID
+1209 GNTSYSAPLTVVID

-1325 PVIVLDSADDTG
+1325 PVIVLNSADDTG
-1337 IQGDNMTNSTQ
+1337 VQGDNMTNRTQ

-1542 ITNVKTPGFT
+1542 ITSVKTPGFT

-1635 SGIPGDN
+1635 SGIPDDN

-1701 EASDKAGNKTTQKL
+1701 EATDKAGNKTTQKL
-1715 DFTIDTI
+1715 DFIIDTL

-2016 VTIDTQITI
+2016 VTIDTQIAI

-2033 SGIPDDNLTNNVRPH
+2033 SGIPNDNLTNNVRPHFQVTVPTDVNVVRLSIDGGKTWFNATQSATPGVWDYTWLADVGEGKHTLTVEAADKAGNKTTQQLDFIIDTLLSEPTIVLDNTDDSGTKGDNLTNVNKPTFLLGNIDADARYVTVEVQHGGTKEVLTATKDATGNWSVTPTGTWADGDYTLTVRVEDDAGNVKYSASLTVTVDTQITIDVIELVNDSGTRGDNLTNDANPHFRITVPGDVNEVSLSIDGGVTWVKAMQSATPGVWNYTWPKTVADGDYTLTVKATDNAGNTVTRTLDFTIDTTLSTPVIVLDSADDSGVHGDNMTNRTQPTFALQHIDDDAVRVTVSVEHGGVTTTFDATKEAGGWTFTPTGAWADGDYTLSVSVEDKAGNTSHSASLTVTVDTQIAINNIELVNDSGIPNDNLTNNVRPH

-2105 GNKTTQQLDFIIDT
+2105 GNQ
-2119 LLSEPTIVLDNTDD
+2119 
-2133 SGTKGDH
+2133 
-2140 LTNVNKPT
+2140 
-2148 FLLGNIDADARYVTV
+2148 
-2163 EVQHGGTKEVLT
+2163 
-2175 ATKDATGNW
+2175 
-2184 SVTPTGTWADG
+2184 
-2195 DYTLTVR
+2195 
-2202 VEDEAGNEKHSA
+2202 
-2214 SLTVTVDTQIT
+2214 
-2225 IDVIELVNDNGIP
+2225 
-2238 GDNMT
+2238 
-2243 NDAHPQ
+2243 
-2249 FRVTVPGD
+2249 
-2257 VNEVSLSIDG
+2257 
-2267 GVTWVKATQ
+2267 
-2276 SATPGVWN
+2276 
-2284 YTWPGTVPDGDYT
+2284 
-2297 LNVKATDNAGNTVT
+2297 
-2311 ETLHFTIDTT
+2311 
-2321 LSTPVIVLDSAD
+2321 
-2333 DSGVHGDNMTNHTQ
+2333 
-2347 PTFAL
+2347 
-2352 QHIDDDAVRVTVS
+2352 
-2365 VEHGGVTTTFDAT
+2365 
-2378 KDAGGWTFTPTG
+2378 
-2390 AWADGDYTLS
+2390 
-2400 VSVEDKA
+2400 
-2407 GNTSHSASLTVTV
+2407 
-2420 DTQIAINNIE
+2420 
-2430 LVNDSGIPDD
+2430 
-2440 NLTNNVRPHFQVTV
+2440 
-2454 PTDVNVVRLSIDG
+2454 
-2467 GKTWFNATQ
+2467 
-2476 SATPGVWDYIWP
+2476 
-2488 DDVADG
+2488 
-2494 GYTLTVEATDEAG
+2494 
-2507 NKATQTLDF
+2507 
-2516 TIDTTLSVPTL
+2516 
-2527 SLDSADD
+2527 
-2534 SGIAGDNITNVKTPG
+2534 
-2549 FTLNNIDTDV
+2549 
-2559 SRVIVEVMHNGIKQE
+2559 
-2574 VPLVQ
+2574 
-2579 TGGQWRFAP
+2579 
-2588 TSDWADGDYILTVKV
+2588 
-2603 EDRAGNVK
+2603 
-2611 QSAPLTVTVDTHIAI
+2611 
-2626 DRIELVND
+2626 
-2634 SGIPGDNL
+2634 
-2642 TNEAR
+2642 
-2647 PHFQVT
+2647 
-2653 VPADVNGVRLSIDGG
+2653 
-2668 KTWFDAT
+2668 
-2675 QSATSGVW
+2675 
-2683 DYTWLTNVANGPHT
+2683 
-2697 LMVEA
+2697 
-2702 SDKAGNKTT
+2702 
-2711 QKLDFTIDTI
+2711 
-2721 LSEPTITLDSA
+2721 
-2732 DDSAAGDNITN
+2732 
-2743 VKMPGFTLG
+2743 
-2752 NIDAD
+2752 
-2757 VTKVVVTV
+2757 
-2765 AHDGKNQQIELIK
+2765 
-2778 NGGVWRFTPGAAWT
+2778 
-2792 DGDYTLTVKV
+2792 
-2802 EDKAGNTNYS
+2802 
-2812 APLTVTIDTQTSID
+2812 
-2826 RIELLNDTG
+2826 
-2835 IVGDNLTNEARPQF
+2835 
-2849 HITVP
+2849 
-2854 TDVNSVQLSLDG
+2854 
-2866 GINWVNATLT
+2866 
-2876 SDGVWEYIWPTDLVE
+2876 
-2891 NTYTLTVKAT
+2891 
-2901 DVAGNTATETLNFII
+2901 
-2916 DTTLSTPTI
+2916 
-2925 TLDSADDSGTANDNK
+2925 
-2940 TNVKTPGFIIGGI
+2940 
-2953 DSDVTQVVVQV
+2953 
-2964 MRDGHSEEVELT
+2964 
-2976 QTNGQWRF
+2976 
-2984 VPGSAWTDGDYTLT
+2984 
-2998 VTVKDEAGNI
+2998 
-3008 RHSAPLTVT
+3008 
-3017 IDTQITI
+3017 
-3024 DHIELVNDS
+3024 
-3033 GIPDDNLT
+3033 
-3041 NNVRPHF
+3041 
-3048 QVTVPTDVNV
+3048 
-3058 VRLSIDGGKTW
+3058 
-3069 FNATQSATPGVWD
+3069 
-3082 YTWLADVGEGKH
+3082 
-3094 TLTVEATDKAGNKTT
+3094 TT

-3418 DTQTSITDITLV
+3418 DTQTSITDITLI

-3618 TQIAIDRIELVNDSG
+3618 TQIAIDHIELVNDSG

-3695 TVEVTDGAGNKMTET
+3695 IVEVTDGAGNKMTGT
-3710 LNFTID
+3710 LDFTID

-3847 PVFDIHQVDSDVTRV
+3847 PVFDIRQIDSDVTRV

-3902 VEDLAGNVKESAPFE
+3902 VEDLAGNVKESAPLE

-4004 AGNIANKDL
+4004 AGNIANEDL

-4260 VHIDGRDYTIE
+4260 VHLDGRDYTIE
-4271 NTGGNLTFTPDQPLS
+4271 NKGGNLTFTPDQPLS

-4307 ELRIE
+4307 ELQIE

-4437 SPRFEISAREPLQSV
+4437 SPRFEISAREQLQSV

-4548 DTVVIRINGVSYS
+4548 DTVVIRINGVSYP

-4622 NSNSD
+4622 SSNSD

-4662 QTITVGADGNWSVTP
+4662 HTITVGADGNWSVTP

-4724 DQHEATSLRPE
+4724 DQYEATSLRPE
-4735 FKGFAEAFSTIMI
+4735 FKGLAEAFSTIMI

-5077 AGNSQQKEILI
+5077 AGNSQQKDILI

-5235 MVEADGTWRAP
+5235 MVEADGSWRAP

-5260 ITDVAGNTEVSKDYS
+5260 ITDVAGNTEVSKNYS

-5385 AMVAGS
+5385 VMMAGS

-5399 SITSQ
+5399 SVTSQ
-5404 TRPTFSIFGEMN
+5404 TRPAFSIFGEMN

-5438 VYRPESP
+5438 VYRPASP

-5470 NFTIDTFNTTPV
+5470 NFTIDTLNTTPV

-5535 WVNEK
+5535 WVNDK

-5579 DTHIKVFTSELD
+5579 DTHIQVFTSELD
-5591 DNKSSSKTEWWSN
+5591 DNKSSSKTDWWSN
-5604 SDLITMRGT
+5604 SSTITMRGM

-5634 AATGRWELSTDKLPE
+5634 AANGQWELSTDQLPE
-5649 GTYDISL
+5649 GKYDITLS
-5656 VIEDSAGN
+5656 IEDNAGN
-5664 RWEDVREIFI
+5664 RKEEVHEIFI

-5711 EGNTYT
+5711 NGNTYT

-5863 ALAAGEDNGASDSDN
+5863 ALAAGEDNGVSDSDN

-5904 HNGVTDI
+5904 HNGVTDT

-5918 DGWTFTPPAAWNDGN
+5918 DGWTFTPPAAWNDGT

-5977 ATAVTPPESET
+5977 PTAVTPPESET
-5988 VNAESATHLRTE
+5988 VNAESDTHLRTV
-6000 PSAAEESVVKVTAY
+6000 PSAAEESVVKETAY

-6048 SIMFEGEE
+6048 SVMFEGEE

-6082 VKFIDKDN
+6082 VKFIDKDD
-6090 DFLIKEKTFSVDHSS
+6090 DFLIKEKIFSVDHSS

-6113 VRGKT
+6113 ARGKT

>member
-301 PETLTDGTYNL
+301 PETLTDGAYNL

-431 APEKPTIELDDSSD
+431 PPEKPTIELDDSSD

-634 VSLEDYVVL
+634 VSLEDFVVL

-1023 IPIVSLSPDSDSGIS
+1023 IPIVSLSPDSDSGIA

-1108 NKANSAIFDFT
+1108 NKANSAVFDFT

-1188 IPGNTWADGSYTL
+1188 TPGNTWADGSYTL

-1209 GNTNYSAPLTVVID
+1209 GNTSYSAPLTVVID

-1325 PVIVLDSADDTG
+1325 PVIVLNSADDTG
-1337 IQGDNMTNSTQ
+1337 VQGDNMTNRTQ

-1379 KGTGGWTFTPPT
+1379 KGVGGWSFTPPT

-1474 ATQSATPGVWDYIWP
+1474 ATQSATPGAWDYIWP

-1500 VEATDE
+1500 VEATDK
-1506 AGNKATQT
+1506 AGNKTTQE

-1715 DFTIDTI
+1715 DFIIDTL

-2119 LLSEPTIVLDNTDD
+2119 LLSEPTIVLDSTDD
-2133 SGTKGDH
+2133 SGTKGDN

-2321 LSTPVIVLDSAD
+2321 LSVPVIVLNSAD
-2333 DSGVHGDNMTNHTQ
+2333 DTGVQGDNMTNSTQ

-2378 KDAGGWTFTPTG
+2378 KGVGGWSFTPTG

-2440 NLTNNVRPHFQVTV
+2440 NLTNNVRPHFQVKV
-2454 PTDVNVVRLSIDG
+2454 PTDVN
-2467 GKTWFNATQ
+2467 
-2476 SATPGVWDYIWP
+2476 
-2488 DDVADG
+2488 
-2494 GYTLTVEATDEAG
+2494 E
-2507 NKATQTLDF
+2507 
-2516 TIDTTLSVPTL
+2516 
-2527 SLDSADD
+2527 
-2534 SGIAGDNITNVKTPG
+2534 
-2549 FTLNNIDTDV
+2549 
-2559 SRVIVEVMHNGIKQE
+2559 
-2574 VPLVQ
+2574 
-2579 TGGQWRFAP
+2579 
-2588 TSDWADGDYILTVKV
+2588 
-2603 EDRAGNVK
+2603 
-2611 QSAPLTVTVDTHIAI
+2611 
-2626 DRIELVND
+2626 
-2634 SGIPGDNL
+2634 
-2642 TNEAR
+2642 
-2647 PHFQVT
+2647 
-2653 VPADVNGVRLSIDGG
+2653 
-2668 KTWFDAT
+2668 
-2675 QSATSGVW
+2675 
-2683 DYTWLTNVANGPHT
+2683 
-2697 LMVEA
+2697 
-2702 SDKAGNKTT
+2702 
-2711 QKLDFTIDTI
+2711 
-2721 LSEPTITLDSA
+2721 
-2732 DDSAAGDNITN
+2732 
-2743 VKMPGFTLG
+2743 
-2752 NIDAD
+2752 
-2757 VTKVVVTV
+2757 
-2765 AHDGKNQQIELIK
+2765 
-2778 NGGVWRFTPGAAWT
+2778 
-2792 DGDYTLTVKV
+2792 
-2802 EDKAGNTNYS
+2802 
-2812 APLTVTIDTQTSID
+2812 
-2826 RIELLNDTG
+2826 
-2835 IVGDNLTNEARPQF
+2835 
-2849 HITVP
+2849 
-2854 TDVNSVQLSLDG
+2854 
-2866 GINWVNATLT
+2866 
-2876 SDGVWEYIWPTDLVE
+2876 
-2891 NTYTLTVKAT
+2891 
-2901 DVAGNTATETLNFII
+2901 
-2916 DTTLSTPTI
+2916 
-2925 TLDSADDSGTANDNK
+2925 
-2940 TNVKTPGFIIGGI
+2940 
-2953 DSDVTQVVVQV
+2953 
-2964 MRDGHSEEVELT
+2964 
-2976 QTNGQWRF
+2976 
-2984 VPGSAWTDGDYTLT
+2984 
-2998 VTVKDEAGNI
+2998 
-3008 RHSAPLTVT
+3008 
-3017 IDTQITI
+3017 
-3024 DHIELVNDS
+3024 
-3033 GIPDDNLT
+3033 
-3041 NNVRPHF
+3041 
-3048 QVTVPTDVNV
+3048 

-3094 TLTVEATDKAGNKTT
+3094 TLTVEATDKAGNQTT
-3109 QQLDFIIDTLL
+3109 QKLDFIIDTML
-3120 SEPTIVLDNTDD
+3120 SEPTIVLDSTDD

-3139 LTNVNKPT
+3139 LTNANKPT
-3147 FLLGNIDADARYVTV
+3147 FILGNIDADARYVTV
-3162 EVQHGGTKEVLTA
+3162 EVQYGGTKEVLTA

-3316 DTRLSTPTIAMDSRD
+3316 DTRLSTPTITMDSRD

-3353 DADAHS
+3353 DSDAQS

-3404 AGNVRQSTPLVVTV
+3404 AGNVRQSTPLIVTV

-3471 ATQGIEGVWG
+3471 AAQGIEGVWG

-3618 TQIAIDRIELVNDSG
+3618 TQIAIDHIELVNDSG

-3716 ITLLTPTIELA
+3716 ITLMTPTIELA

-3847 PVFDIHQVDSDVTRV
+3847 PVFDIRQVDSDVTRV

-4307 ELRIE
+4307 ELKIE

-4529 NITSVTTPR
+4529 NITSVTKPR

-4548 DTVVIRINGVSYS
+4548 DTVVIRINGVSYP

-4832 PTLIGSTLPNT
+4832 PTLVGNTLPNA

-4961 LPALGNDGNYE
+4961 LPALGNDGNYV

-5035 LTIRNPQG
+5035 LTIRSPQG

-5077 AGNSQQKEILI
+5077 AGNSQQKDILI

-5339 WSYQFDNALK
+5339 WSYQFDNVLK

-5404 TRPTFSIFGEMN
+5404 TRPTFSISGEMN

-5579 DTHIKVFTSELD
+5579 DTHIQVFTSELD
-5591 DNKSSSKTEWWSN
+5591 DNKSSSKTDWWSN
-5604 SDLITMRGT
+5604 SSTITMRGM

-5634 AATGRWELSTDKLPE
+5634 AANGQWELSTDQLPE
-5649 GTYDISL
+5649 GKYDITLS
-5656 VIEDSAGN
+5656 IEDNAGN
-5664 RWEDVREIFI
+5664 RKEEVHEIFI

-5711 EGNTYT
+5711 NGNTYT

-5746 GNRSDDVP
+5746 GNRSDDVS

-5863 ALAAGEDNGASDSDN
+5863 ALAAGEDNGVSDSDN

-5904 HNGVTDI
+5904 HNGVTDT

-5918 DGWTFTPPAAWNDGN
+5918 DGWTFTPPAAWNDGT

-5988 VNAESATHLRTE
+5988 VNAESATHLRTV
-6000 PSAAEESVVKVTAY
+6000 PSAAEESVVKETAY

-6113 VRGKT
+6113 ARGKT

>member
-2119 LLSEPTIVLDNTDD
+2119 LLSEPTIVLDSTDD

-2420 DTQIAINNIE
+2420 DTQIAINN
-2430 LVNDSGIPDD
+2430 
-2440 NLTNNVRPHFQVTV
+2440 
-2454 PTDVNVVRLSIDG
+2454 
-2467 GKTWFNATQ
+2467 
-2476 SATPGVWDYIWP
+2476 
-2488 DDVADG
+2488 
-2494 GYTLTVEATDEAG
+2494 
-2507 NKATQTLDF
+2507 
-2516 TIDTTLSVPTL
+2516 
-2527 SLDSADD
+2527 
-2534 SGIAGDNITNVKTPG
+2534 
-2549 FTLNNIDTDV
+2549 
-2559 SRVIVEVMHNGIKQE
+2559 
-2574 VPLVQ
+2574 
-2579 TGGQWRFAP
+2579 
-2588 TSDWADGDYILTVKV
+2588 
-2603 EDRAGNVK
+2603 
-2611 QSAPLTVTVDTHIAI
+2611 
-2626 DRIELVND
+2626 
-2634 SGIPGDNL
+2634 
-2642 TNEAR
+2642 
-2647 PHFQVT
+2647 
-2653 VPADVNGVRLSIDGG
+2653 
-2668 KTWFDAT
+2668 
-2675 QSATSGVW
+2675 
-2683 DYTWLTNVANGPHT
+2683 
-2697 LMVEA
+2697 
-2702 SDKAGNKTT
+2702 
-2711 QKLDFTIDTI
+2711 
-2721 LSEPTITLDSA
+2721 
-2732 DDSAAGDNITN
+2732 
-2743 VKMPGFTLG
+2743 
-2752 NIDAD
+2752 
-2757 VTKVVVTV
+2757 
-2765 AHDGKNQQIELIK
+2765 
-2778 NGGVWRFTPGAAWT
+2778 
-2792 DGDYTLTVKV
+2792 
-2802 EDKAGNTNYS
+2802 
-2812 APLTVTIDTQTSID
+2812 
-2826 RIELLNDTG
+2826 
-2835 IVGDNLTNEARPQF
+2835 
-2849 HITVP
+2849 
-2854 TDVNSVQLSLDG
+2854 
-2866 GINWVNATLT
+2866 
-2876 SDGVWEYIWPTDLVE
+2876 
-2891 NTYTLTVKAT
+2891 
-2901 DVAGNTATETLNFII
+2901 
-2916 DTTLSTPTI
+2916 
-2925 TLDSADDSGTANDNK
+2925 
-2940 TNVKTPGFIIGGI
+2940 
-2953 DSDVTQVVVQV
+2953 
-2964 MRDGHSEEVELT
+2964 
-2976 QTNGQWRF
+2976 
-2984 VPGSAWTDGDYTLT
+2984 
-2998 VTVKDEAGNI
+2998 
-3008 RHSAPLTVT
+3008 
-3017 IDTQITI
+3017 
-3024 DHIELVNDS
+3024 IELVNDS

-3592 DYTLTVTVEDRAGNT
+3592 DYT
-3607 RPSTPLTVTVD
+3607 LTVTVD

-4548 DTVVIRINGVSYS
+4548 DTVVIRINGVSYP

>member
-634 VSLEDYVVL
+634 VSLEDFVVL

-1057 DIISVQVWDAMSD
+1057 DIISVQVWDAASD

-1108 NKANSAIFDFT
+1108 NKANSAVFDFT

-1188 IPGNTWADGSYTL
+1188 TPGNTWADGSYTL

-1209 GNTNYSAPLTVVID
+1209 GNTSYSAPLTVVID

-1379 KGTGGWTFTPPT
+1379 KGTGGWSFTPT
-1391 SWADGDYTLSVSV
+1391 GAWADGDYTLSVSV

-1437 IPDDNL
+1437 IPNDNL

-1474 ATQSATPGVWDYIWP
+1474 ATQSATPGAWDYIWP

-1500 VEATDE
+1500 VEATDK
-1506 AGNKATQT
+1506 AGNKTTQE

-1635 SGIPGDN
+1635 SGIPDDN

-2016 VTIDTQITI
+2016 VTIDTQIAI

-2033 SGIPDDNLTNNVRPH
+2033 SGIPNDNLTNNVRPH

-2105 GNKTTQQLDFIIDT
+2105 GNKTTQKLDFIIDT
-2119 LLSEPTIVLDNTDD
+2119 LLSEPTIVLDSTDD
-2133 SGTKGDH
+2133 SGTKGDN

-2202 VEDEAGNEKHSA
+2202 VEDEAGNVKYSA

-2333 DSGVHGDNMTNHTQ
+2333 DTGIQGDNMTNRTQ
-2347 PTFAL
+2347 PTFNL

-2378 KDAGGWTFTPTG
+2378 KDAGGWTFTPPTSWG
-2390 AWADGDYTLS
+2390 AGDYTLS

-2440 NLTNNVRPHFQVTV
+2440 NLTNNVRPHFQVKV
-2454 PTDVNVVRLSIDG
+2454 PTDVN
-2467 GKTWFNATQ
+2467 
-2476 SATPGVWDYIWP
+2476 
-2488 DDVADG
+2488 
-2494 GYTLTVEATDEAG
+2494 E
-2507 NKATQTLDF
+2507 
-2516 TIDTTLSVPTL
+2516 
-2527 SLDSADD
+2527 
-2534 SGIAGDNITNVKTPG
+2534 
-2549 FTLNNIDTDV
+2549 
-2559 SRVIVEVMHNGIKQE
+2559 
-2574 VPLVQ
+2574 
-2579 TGGQWRFAP
+2579 
-2588 TSDWADGDYILTVKV
+2588 
-2603 EDRAGNVK
+2603 
-2611 QSAPLTVTVDTHIAI
+2611 
-2626 DRIELVND
+2626 
-2634 SGIPGDNL
+2634 
-2642 TNEAR
+2642 
-2647 PHFQVT
+2647 
-2653 VPADVNGVRLSIDGG
+2653 
-2668 KTWFDAT
+2668 
-2675 QSATSGVW
+2675 
-2683 DYTWLTNVANGPHT
+2683 
-2697 LMVEA
+2697 
-2702 SDKAGNKTT
+2702 
-2711 QKLDFTIDTI
+2711 
-2721 LSEPTITLDSA
+2721 
-2732 DDSAAGDNITN
+2732 
-2743 VKMPGFTLG
+2743 
-2752 NIDAD
+2752 
-2757 VTKVVVTV
+2757 
-2765 AHDGKNQQIELIK
+2765 
-2778 NGGVWRFTPGAAWT
+2778 
-2792 DGDYTLTVKV
+2792 
-2802 EDKAGNTNYS
+2802 
-2812 APLTVTIDTQTSID
+2812 
-2826 RIELLNDTG
+2826 
-2835 IVGDNLTNEARPQF
+2835 
-2849 HITVP
+2849 
-2854 TDVNSVQLSLDG
+2854 
-2866 GINWVNATLT
+2866 
-2876 SDGVWEYIWPTDLVE
+2876 
-2891 NTYTLTVKAT
+2891 
-2901 DVAGNTATETLNFII
+2901 
-2916 DTTLSTPTI
+2916 
-2925 TLDSADDSGTANDNK
+2925 
-2940 TNVKTPGFIIGGI
+2940 
-2953 DSDVTQVVVQV
+2953 
-2964 MRDGHSEEVELT
+2964 
-2976 QTNGQWRF
+2976 
-2984 VPGSAWTDGDYTLT
+2984 
-2998 VTVKDEAGNI
+2998 
-3008 RHSAPLTVT
+3008 
-3017 IDTQITI
+3017 
-3024 DHIELVNDS
+3024 
-3033 GIPDDNLT
+3033 
-3041 NNVRPHF
+3041 
-3048 QVTVPTDVNV
+3048 

-3094 TLTVEATDKAGNKTT
+3094 TLTVEATDKAGNQTT
-3109 QQLDFIIDTLL
+3109 QQLDFIIDTML
-3120 SEPTIVLDNTDD
+3120 SEPTIVLDSTDD

-3139 LTNVNKPT
+3139 LTNANKPT
-3147 FLLGNIDADARYVTV
+3147 FILGNIDADARYVTV

-3268 TWVRATQGTAGIWDY
+3268 TWVRATQGTAGTWDY

-3316 DTRLSTPTIAMDSRD
+3316 DTRLSTPTITMDSRD

-3353 DADAHS
+3353 DPDAHS

-3390 ADGSYTLTVEVTDN
+3390 ADGSYTLTVEVQDN

-3471 ATQGIEGVWG
+3471 AAQGIEGVWG

-3618 TQIAIDRIELVNDSG
+3618 TQIAIDHIELVNDSG

-3695 TVEVTDGAGNKMTET
+3695 TVEVTDGAGNKMTGT
-3710 LNFTID
+3710 LDFTID

-3847 PVFDIHQVDSDVTRV
+3847 PVFDIRQIDSDVTRV

-3902 VEDLAGNVKESAPFE
+3902 VEDLAGNVKESAPLE

-4260 VHIDGRDYTIE
+4260 VHLDGRDYTIE
-4271 NTGGNLTFTPDQPLS
+4271 NKGGNLTFTPDQPLS

-4307 ELRIE
+4307 ELQIE

-4437 SPRFEISAREPLQSV
+4437 SPRFEISAREQLQSV

-4529 NITSVTTPR
+4529 NITSVTKPR

-4548 DTVVIRINGVSYS
+4548 DTVVIRINGVSYP

-4662 QTITVGADGNWSVTP
+4662 HTITVGADGNWSVTP

-5077 AGNSQQKEILI
+5077 AGNSQQKDILI

-5260 ITDVAGNTEVSKDYS
+5260 ITDVAGNTQVSKNYS

-5482 AIDSIGGQTLA
+5482 AIDSIGGQTLV

-5535 WVNEK
+5535 WVNDK

-5579 DTHIKVFTSELD
+5579 DTHIQVFTSELD
-5591 DNKSSSKTEWWSN
+5591 DNKSSSKTDWWSN
-5604 SDLITMRGT
+5604 SSTITMRGM

-5634 AATGRWELSTDKLPE
+5634 AANGQWELSTDQLPE
-5649 GTYDISL
+5649 GKYDITLS
-5656 VIEDSAGN
+5656 IEDNAGN
-5664 RWEDVREIFI
+5664 RKEEVHEIFI

-5711 EGNTYT
+5711 NGNTYT

-5918 DGWTFTPPAAWNDGN
+5918 DGWTFTPPASWNDGN

-5988 VNAESATHLRTE
+5988 VNAESDTHLRTV
-6000 PSAAEESVVKVTAY
+6000 PSAAEESVVKETAY

-6048 SIMFEGEE
+6048 SVMFEGEE

-6082 VKFIDKDN
+6082 VKFIDKDD

-6113 VRGKT
+6113 ARGKT

>member
-431 APEKPTIELDDSSD
+431 PPEKPTIELDDSSD

-634 VSLEDYVVL
+634 VSLEDFVVL

-1023 IPIVSLSPDSDSGIS
+1023 IPIVSLSPDSDSGIA

-1108 NKANSAIFDFT
+1108 NKANSAVFDFT

-1379 KGTGGWTFTPPT
+1379 KGTGGWSFTPT
-1391 SWADGDYTLSVSV
+1391 GAWADGDYTLSVSV

-1437 IPDDNL
+1437 IPNDNL

-1474 ATQSATPGVWDYIWP
+1474 ATQSATTGVWDYIWP

-1542 ITNVKTPGFT
+1542 ITSVKTPGFT
-1552 LNNIDTDVSRVIVEV
+1552 LNNIDTDVSRVIAEV

-1635 SGIPGDN
+1635 SGIPDDN

-1701 EASDKAGNKTTQKL
+1701 EATDKAGNKTTQK
-1715 DFTIDTI
+1715 
-1722 LSEPTITL
+1722 
-1730 DSADDSAA
+1730 
-1738 GDNITNV
+1738 
-1745 KMPGF
+1745 
-1750 TLGNIDA
+1750 
-1757 DVTKVVVTVAHDGKN
+1757 
-1772 QQIELIKN
+1772 
-1780 GGVWRFTPGAAWT
+1780 
-1793 DGDYTLTVKVE
+1793 
-1804 DKAGNTNYS
+1804 
-1813 APLTVTI
+1813 
-1820 DTQTSID
+1820 
-1827 RIELLNDTG
+1827 
-1836 IVGDNLT
+1836 
-1843 NEARPQ
+1843 
-1849 FHITVPTDVNSVQL
+1849 
-1863 SLDGGINWVNATLT
+1863 
-1877 SDGVW
+1877 
-1882 EYIWPTDLVE
+1882 
-1892 NTYTLTVKATDVAG
+1892 
-1906 NTATET
+1906 
-1912 LNFIIDTTL
+1912 
-1921 STPTIT
+1921 
-1927 LDSADDSG
+1927 
-1935 TANDNKTNVKT
+1935 
-1946 PGFII
+1946 
-1951 GGIDSDVTQVV
+1951 
-1962 VQVMRDGHSE
+1962 
-1972 EVELTQTNGQWRFV
+1972 
-1986 PGSAWTDGDY
+1986 
-1996 TLTVTVK
+1996 
-2003 DEAGNIRHSAPLT
+2003 
-2016 VTIDTQITI
+2016 
-2025 DHIELVND
+2025 
-2033 SGIPDDNLTNNVRPH
+2033 
-2048 FQVTVPTDVN
+2048 
-2058 VVRLSIDGGK
+2058 
-2068 TWFNATQSATPGV
+2068 
-2081 WDYTWLADV
+2081 
-2090 GEGKHTLTVEATDKA
+2090 
-2105 GNKTTQQLDFIIDT
+2105 LDFIIDT
-2119 LLSEPTIVLDNTDD
+2119 LLSEPTIVLDSTDD

-2333 DSGVHGDNMTNHTQ
+2333 DTGIQGDNMTNRTQ
-2347 PTFAL
+2347 PTFNL

-2454 PTDVNVVRLSIDG
+2454 PTDVNVVRLG
-2467 GKTWFNATQ
+2467 
-2476 SATPGVWDYIWP
+2476 
-2488 DDVADG
+2488 
-2494 GYTLTVEATDEAG
+2494 
-2507 NKATQTLDF
+2507 
-2516 TIDTTLSVPTL
+2516 
-2527 SLDSADD
+2527 
-2534 SGIAGDNITNVKTPG
+2534 
-2549 FTLNNIDTDV
+2549 
-2559 SRVIVEVMHNGIKQE
+2559 
-2574 VPLVQ
+2574 
-2579 TGGQWRFAP
+2579 
-2588 TSDWADGDYILTVKV
+2588 
-2603 EDRAGNVK
+2603 
-2611 QSAPLTVTVDTHIAI
+2611 
-2626 DRIELVND
+2626 
-2634 SGIPGDNL
+2634 
-2642 TNEAR
+2642 
-2647 PHFQVT
+2647 
-2653 VPADVNGVRLSIDGG
+2653 
-2668 KTWFDAT
+2668 
-2675 QSATSGVW
+2675 
-2683 DYTWLTNVANGPHT
+2683 
-2697 LMVEA
+2697 
-2702 SDKAGNKTT
+2702 
-2711 QKLDFTIDTI
+2711 
-2721 LSEPTITLDSA
+2721 
-2732 DDSAAGDNITN
+2732 
-2743 VKMPGFTLG
+2743 
-2752 NIDAD
+2752 
-2757 VTKVVVTV
+2757 
-2765 AHDGKNQQIELIK
+2765 
-2778 NGGVWRFTPGAAWT
+2778 
-2792 DGDYTLTVKV
+2792 
-2802 EDKAGNTNYS
+2802 
-2812 APLTVTIDTQTSID
+2812 
-2826 RIELLNDTG
+2826 
-2835 IVGDNLTNEARPQF
+2835 
-2849 HITVP
+2849 
-2854 TDVNSVQLSLDG
+2854 
-2866 GINWVNATLT
+2866 
-2876 SDGVWEYIWPTDLVE
+2876 
-2891 NTYTLTVKAT
+2891 
-2901 DVAGNTATETLNFII
+2901 
-2916 DTTLSTPTI
+2916 
-2925 TLDSADDSGTANDNK
+2925 
-2940 TNVKTPGFIIGGI
+2940 
-2953 DSDVTQVVVQV
+2953 
-2964 MRDGHSEEVELT
+2964 
-2976 QTNGQWRF
+2976 
-2984 VPGSAWTDGDYTLT
+2984 
-2998 VTVKDEAGNI
+2998 
-3008 RHSAPLTVT
+3008 
-3017 IDTQITI
+3017 
-3024 DHIELVNDS
+3024 
-3033 GIPDDNLT
+3033 
-3041 NNVRPHF
+3041 
-3048 QVTVPTDVNV
+3048 
-3058 VRLSIDGGKTW
+3058 IDGGKTW

-3094 TLTVEATDKAGNKTT
+3094 TLTVEATDKAGNQTT
-3109 QQLDFIIDTLL
+3109 QQLDFIIDTML

-3390 ADGSYTLTVEVTDN
+3390 ADGSYTLTVEVQDN

-3515 DTRLSTPTIAL
+3515 DTRLSTPTIEL

-3945 AKPSFRIDVPGD
+3945 TKPSFRIDVPGD

-4029 AGQDTGANTA
+4029 SGQDTGANTA

-4548 DTVVIRINGVSYS
+4548 DTVVIRINGVSYP

-5535 WVNEK
+5535 WVNDK

-5579 DTHIKVFTSELD
+5579 DTHIQVFTSELD
-5591 DNKSSSKTEWWSN
+5591 DNKSSSKTDWWSN
-5604 SDLITMRGT
+5604 SSTITMRGM

-5634 AATGRWELSTDKLPE
+5634 AANGQWELSTDQLPE
-5649 GTYDISL
+5649 GKYDITLS
-5656 VIEDSAGN
+5656 IEDNAGN
-5664 RWEDVREIFI
+5664 RKEEVHEIFI

-5711 EGNTYT
+5711 NGNTYT

-5918 DGWTFTPPAAWNDGN
+5918 DGWTFTPPAAWNDGT

-5968 HDDASDDAT
+5968 HNDASDDAT

-5988 VNAESATHLRTE
+5988 VNAESATHLRTV
-6000 PSAAEESVVKVTAY
+6000 PSVAEESVVKETAY

-6048 SIMFEGEE
+6048 SVMFEGEE

-6082 VKFIDKDN
+6082 VKFIDKDD

-6113 VRGKT
+6113 ARGKT

>member
-431 APEKPTIELDDSSD
+431 PPEKPTIELDDSSD

-1057 DIISVQVWDAMSD
+1057 DIISVQVWDAASD

-1108 NKANSAIFDFT
+1108 NKANSAVFDFT

-1379 KGTGGWTFTPPT
+1379 KGTGGWSFTPT
-1391 SWADGDYTLSVSV
+1391 GAWADGDYTLSVSV

-1437 IPDDNL
+1437 IPNDNL

-1474 ATQSATPGVWDYIWP
+1474 ATQSATPGAWDYIWP

-1500 VEATDE
+1500 VEATDK
-1506 AGNKATQT
+1506 AGNKTTQE

-2016 VTIDTQITI
+2016 VTIDTQIAI

-2033 SGIPDDNLTNNVRPH
+2033 SGIPDDNLTNEARPH

-2119 LLSEPTIVLDNTDD
+2119 MLSEPTIVLDNTDD
-2133 SGTKGDH
+2133 SGTKGDN

-2225 IDVIELVNDNGIP
+2225 IDAIELVNDNGIP

-2321 LSTPVIVLDSAD
+2321 LSVPVIVLNSAD
-2333 DSGVHGDNMTNHTQ
+2333 DTGVQGDNMTNSSQ

-2378 KDAGGWTFTPTG
+2378 KGVGGWSFTPTG

-2440 NLTNNVRPHFQVTV
+2440 NLTNNVRPHFQVKV
-2454 PTDVNVVRLSIDG
+2454 PTDVN
-2467 GKTWFNATQ
+2467 
-2476 SATPGVWDYIWP
+2476 
-2488 DDVADG
+2488 
-2494 GYTLTVEATDEAG
+2494 E
-2507 NKATQTLDF
+2507 
-2516 TIDTTLSVPTL
+2516 
-2527 SLDSADD
+2527 
-2534 SGIAGDNITNVKTPG
+2534 
-2549 FTLNNIDTDV
+2549 
-2559 SRVIVEVMHNGIKQE
+2559 
-2574 VPLVQ
+2574 
-2579 TGGQWRFAP
+2579 
-2588 TSDWADGDYILTVKV
+2588 
-2603 EDRAGNVK
+2603 
-2611 QSAPLTVTVDTHIAI
+2611 
-2626 DRIELVND
+2626 
-2634 SGIPGDNL
+2634 
-2642 TNEAR
+2642 
-2647 PHFQVT
+2647 
-2653 VPADVNGVRLSIDGG
+2653 
-2668 KTWFDAT
+2668 
-2675 QSATSGVW
+2675 
-2683 DYTWLTNVANGPHT
+2683 
-2697 LMVEA
+2697 
-2702 SDKAGNKTT
+2702 
-2711 QKLDFTIDTI
+2711 
-2721 LSEPTITLDSA
+2721 
-2732 DDSAAGDNITN
+2732 
-2743 VKMPGFTLG
+2743 
-2752 NIDAD
+2752 
-2757 VTKVVVTV
+2757 
-2765 AHDGKNQQIELIK
+2765 
-2778 NGGVWRFTPGAAWT
+2778 
-2792 DGDYTLTVKV
+2792 
-2802 EDKAGNTNYS
+2802 
-2812 APLTVTIDTQTSID
+2812 
-2826 RIELLNDTG
+2826 
-2835 IVGDNLTNEARPQF
+2835 
-2849 HITVP
+2849 
-2854 TDVNSVQLSLDG
+2854 
-2866 GINWVNATLT
+2866 
-2876 SDGVWEYIWPTDLVE
+2876 
-2891 NTYTLTVKAT
+2891 
-2901 DVAGNTATETLNFII
+2901 
-2916 DTTLSTPTI
+2916 
-2925 TLDSADDSGTANDNK
+2925 
-2940 TNVKTPGFIIGGI
+2940 
-2953 DSDVTQVVVQV
+2953 
-2964 MRDGHSEEVELT
+2964 
-2976 QTNGQWRF
+2976 
-2984 VPGSAWTDGDYTLT
+2984 
-2998 VTVKDEAGNI
+2998 
-3008 RHSAPLTVT
+3008 
-3017 IDTQITI
+3017 
-3024 DHIELVNDS
+3024 
-3033 GIPDDNLT
+3033 
-3041 NNVRPHF
+3041 
-3048 QVTVPTDVNV
+3048 

-3094 TLTVEATDKAGNKTT
+3094 TLTVEATDKAGNQTT
-3109 QQLDFIIDTLL
+3109 QKLDFIIDTML
-3120 SEPTIVLDNTDD
+3120 SEPTIVLDSTDD

-3139 LTNVNKPT
+3139 LTNANKPT
-3147 FLLGNIDADARYVTV
+3147 FILGNIDADARYVTV
-3162 EVQHGGTKEVLTA
+3162 EVQYGGTKEVLTA

-3188 GTWADGDYTLTVR
+3188 GTWADGDYMLTVR

-3316 DTRLSTPTIAMDSRD
+3316 DTRLSTPTITMDSRD

-3353 DADAHS
+3353 DSDAQS

-3404 AGNVRQSTPLVVTV
+3404 AGNVRQSTPLIVTV

-3471 ATQGIEGVWG
+3471 AAQGIEGVWG

-3618 TQIAIDRIELVNDSG
+3618 TQIAIDHIELVNDSG

-3716 ITLLTPTIELA
+3716 ITLMTPTIELA

-4307 ELRIE
+4307 ELKIE

-4459 SSTLTQGAGNK
+4459 SSTLTQGADNK

-4529 NITSVTTPR
+4529 NITSVTKPR

-4548 DTVVIRINGVSYS
+4548 DTVVIRINGVSYP

-4890 ELRSTAVDVTIDTEV
+4890 ELRSTAVDLTIDTEV

-5298 DDLITNHNKPVLV
+5298 DDLITSHNKPVLV

-5385 AMVAGS
+5385 VMMAGS

-5404 TRPTFSIFGEMN
+5404 TRPAFSIYGEMN

-5470 NFTIDTFNTTPV
+5470 NFTIDTLNTTPV

-5579 DTHIKVFTSELD
+5579 DTHIQVFTSELD
-5591 DNKSSSKTEWWSN
+5591 DNKSSSKTDWWSN
-5604 SDLITMRGT
+5604 SSTITMRGM

-5634 AATGRWELSTDKLPE
+5634 AANGQWELSTDQLPE
-5649 GTYDISL
+5649 GKYDITLS
-5656 VIEDSAGN
+5656 IEDNAGN
-5664 RWEDVREIFI
+5664 RKEEVHEIFI

-5711 EGNTYT
+5711 NGNTYT

-5746 GNRSDDVP
+5746 GNRSDDVS

-5848 PITVTIDSTLTVPEI
+5848 PITVMIDSTLTVPEI
-5863 ALAAGEDNGASDSDN
+5863 ALAAGEDNGVSDSDN

-5904 HNGVTDI
+5904 HNGVTDT

-5918 DGWTFTPPAAWNDGN
+5918 DGWTFTPPAAWNDGT

-5977 ATAVTPPESET
+5977 PTAVTPLESET
-5988 VNAESATHLRTE
+5988 VNAESDTHLRTV
-6000 PSAAEESVVKVTAY
+6000 PSAAEESVVKETAY

-6048 SIMFEGEE
+6048 SVMFEGEE

-6113 VRGKT
+6113 ARGKA

>member
-431 APEKPTIELDDSSD
+431 PPEKPTIELDDSSD

-634 VSLEDYVVL
+634 VSLEDFVVL

-1023 IPIVSLSPDSDSGIS
+1023 IPIVSLSPDSDSGIA

-1108 NKANSAIFDFT
+1108 NKANSAVFDFT

-1188 IPGNTWADGSYTL
+1188 TPGNTWADGSYTL

-1209 GNTNYSAPLTVVID
+1209 GNTSYSAPLTVVID

-1325 PVIVLDSADDTG
+1325 PVIVLNSADDTG
-1337 IQGDNMTNSTQ
+1337 VQGDNMTNRTQ

-1474 ATQSATPGVWDYIWP
+1474 ATQSATPGAWDYIWP

-1500 VEATDE
+1500 VEATDK
-1506 AGNKATQT
+1506 AGNKTTQE

-1715 DFTIDTI
+1715 DFIIDTL

-2016 VTIDTQITI
+2016 VTIDTQI
-2025 DHIELVND
+2025 
-2033 SGIPDDNLTNNVRPH
+2033 
-2048 FQVTVPTDVN
+2048 
-2058 VVRLSIDGGK
+2058 
-2068 TWFNATQSATPGV
+2068 A
-2081 WDYTWLADV
+2081 
-2090 GEGKHTLTVEATDKA
+2090 
-2105 GNKTTQQLDFIIDT
+2105 
-2119 LLSEPTIVLDNTDD
+2119 
-2133 SGTKGDH
+2133 
-2140 LTNVNKPT
+2140 
-2148 FLLGNIDADARYVTV
+2148 
-2163 EVQHGGTKEVLT
+2163 
-2175 ATKDATGNW
+2175 
-2184 SVTPTGTWADG
+2184 
-2195 DYTLTVR
+2195 
-2202 VEDEAGNEKHSA
+2202 
-2214 SLTVTVDTQIT
+2214 
-2225 IDVIELVNDNGIP
+2225 
-2238 GDNMT
+2238 
-2243 NDAHPQ
+2243 
-2249 FRVTVPGD
+2249 
-2257 VNEVSLSIDG
+2257 
-2267 GVTWVKATQ
+2267 
-2276 SATPGVWN
+2276 
-2284 YTWPGTVPDGDYT
+2284 
-2297 LNVKATDNAGNTVT
+2297 
-2311 ETLHFTIDTT
+2311 
-2321 LSTPVIVLDSAD
+2321 
-2333 DSGVHGDNMTNHTQ
+2333 
-2347 PTFAL
+2347 
-2352 QHIDDDAVRVTVS
+2352 
-2365 VEHGGVTTTFDAT
+2365 
-2378 KDAGGWTFTPTG
+2378 
-2390 AWADGDYTLS
+2390 
-2400 VSVEDKA
+2400 
-2407 GNTSHSASLTVTV
+2407 
-2420 DTQIAINNIE
+2420 
-2430 LVNDSGIPDD
+2430 
-2440 NLTNNVRPHFQVTV
+2440 
-2454 PTDVNVVRLSIDG
+2454 
-2467 GKTWFNATQ
+2467 
-2476 SATPGVWDYIWP
+2476 
-2488 DDVADG
+2488 
-2494 GYTLTVEATDEAG
+2494 
-2507 NKATQTLDF
+2507 
-2516 TIDTTLSVPTL
+2516 
-2527 SLDSADD
+2527 
-2534 SGIAGDNITNVKTPG
+2534 
-2549 FTLNNIDTDV
+2549 
-2559 SRVIVEVMHNGIKQE
+2559 
-2574 VPLVQ
+2574 
-2579 TGGQWRFAP
+2579 
-2588 TSDWADGDYILTVKV
+2588 
-2603 EDRAGNVK
+2603 
-2611 QSAPLTVTVDTHIAI
+2611 
-2626 DRIELVND
+2626 
-2634 SGIPGDNL
+2634 
-2642 TNEAR
+2642 
-2647 PHFQVT
+2647 
-2653 VPADVNGVRLSIDGG
+2653 
-2668 KTWFDAT
+2668 
-2675 QSATSGVW
+2675 
-2683 DYTWLTNVANGPHT
+2683 
-2697 LMVEA
+2697 
-2702 SDKAGNKTT
+2702 
-2711 QKLDFTIDTI
+2711 
-2721 LSEPTITLDSA
+2721 
-2732 DDSAAGDNITN
+2732 
-2743 VKMPGFTLG
+2743 
-2752 NIDAD
+2752 
-2757 VTKVVVTV
+2757 
-2765 AHDGKNQQIELIK
+2765 
-2778 NGGVWRFTPGAAWT
+2778 
-2792 DGDYTLTVKV
+2792 
-2802 EDKAGNTNYS
+2802 
-2812 APLTVTIDTQTSID
+2812 
-2826 RIELLNDTG
+2826 
-2835 IVGDNLTNEARPQF
+2835 
-2849 HITVP
+2849 
-2854 TDVNSVQLSLDG
+2854 
-2866 GINWVNATLT
+2866 
-2876 SDGVWEYIWPTDLVE
+2876 
-2891 NTYTLTVKAT
+2891 
-2901 DVAGNTATETLNFII
+2901 
-2916 DTTLSTPTI
+2916 
-2925 TLDSADDSGTANDNK
+2925 
-2940 TNVKTPGFIIGGI
+2940 
-2953 DSDVTQVVVQV
+2953 
-2964 MRDGHSEEVELT
+2964 
-2976 QTNGQWRF
+2976 
-2984 VPGSAWTDGDYTLT
+2984 
-2998 VTVKDEAGNI
+2998 
-3008 RHSAPLTVT
+3008 
-3017 IDTQITI
+3017 I

-3175 TKGATGIWSVTPT
+3175 TKDATGNWSVTPTGTWADGDYTLTVRVEDEAGNEKHSASLTVTVDTQITIDAIELVNDNGIPGDNMTNDAHPQFRVTVPGDVNEVSLSIDGGVTWVKATQSATPGVWNYTWPGTVPDGDYTLNVKATDNAGNTVTETLHFTIDTTLSVPVIVLNSADDTGVQGDNMTNSTQPTFALQHIDDDAVRVTVSVEHGGVTTTFDATKGAGGWSFTPTGAWADGDYTLSVSVEDKAGNTSHSASLTVTVDTQIAINNIELVNDSGIPDDNLTNNVRPHFQVKVPTDVNEVRLSIDGGKTWFNATQSATPGVWDYTWLADVGEGKHTLTVEATDKAGNQTTQKLDFIIDTMLSEPTIVLDSTDDSGTKGDNLTNANKPTFILGNIDADARYVTVEVQYGGTKEVLTATKGATGIWSVTPT
-3188 GTWADGDYTLTVR
+3188 GTWADGDYMLTVR

-3316 DTRLSTPTIAMDSRD
+3316 DTRLSTPTITMDSRD

-3353 DADAHS
+3353 DSDAQS

-3404 AGNVRQSTPLVVTV
+3404 AGNVRQSTPLIVTV

-3471 ATQGIEGVWG
+3471 AAQGIEGVWG

-3515 DTRLSTPTIAL
+3515 DTRLSTPTIEL

-3716 ITLLTPTIELA
+3716 ITLMTPTIELA

-3847 PVFDIHQVDSDVTRV
+3847 PVFDIRQVDSDVTRV

-4307 ELRIE
+4307 ELKIE

-4529 NITSVTTPR
+4529 NITSVTKPR

-4548 DTVVIRINGVSYS
+4548 DTVVIRINGVSYP

-4832 PTLIGSTLPNT
+4832 PTLVGNTLPNA

-4961 LPALGNDGNYE
+4961 LPALGNDGNYV

-5035 LTIRNPQG
+5035 LTIRSPQG

-5077 AGNSQQKEILI
+5077 AGNSQQKDILI

-5404 TRPTFSIFGEMN
+5404 TRPTFSISGEMN

-5579 DTHIKVFTSELD
+5579 DTHIQVFTSELD
-5591 DNKSSSKTEWWSN
+5591 DNKSSSKTDWWSN
-5604 SDLITMRGT
+5604 SSTITMRGM

-5634 AATGRWELSTDKLPE
+5634 AANGQWELSTDQLPE
-5649 GTYDISL
+5649 GKYDITLS
-5656 VIEDSAGN
+5656 IEDNAGN
-5664 RWEDVREIFI
+5664 RKEEVHEIFI

-5711 EGNTYT
+5711 NGNTYT

-5746 GNRSDDVP
+5746 GNRSDDVS

-5863 ALAAGEDNGASDSDN
+5863 ALAAGEDNGVSDSDN

-5904 HNGVTDI
+5904 HNGVTDT

-5918 DGWTFTPPAAWNDGN
+5918 DGWTFTPPAAWNDGT

-5988 VNAESATHLRTE
+5988 VNAESATHLRTV
-6000 PSAAEESVVKVTAY
+6000 PSAAEESVVKETAY

-6048 SIMFEGEE
+6048 SVMFEGEE

-6082 VKFIDKDN
+6082 VKFIDKDD

-6113 VRGKT
+6113 ARGKT

>member
-153 FEVQNSSKQI
+153 FEVQNSSKQM
-163 EEMLQNFL
+163 EEMLQEFL

-431 APEKPTIELDDSSD
+431 PPEKPTIELDDSSD

-714 STVKYSFTIQ
+714 SIVKYSFTIQ

-1057 DIISVQVWDAMSD
+1057 DIISVQVWDAASD

-1108 NKANSAIFDFT
+1108 NKANSAVFDFT

-1188 IPGNTWADGSYTL
+1188 TPGNTWADGSYTL

-1209 GNTNYSAPLTVVID
+1209 GNTNYSTPLTVVID

-1267 DGGNSWVQATPGVAG
+1267 DGGHSWVQATPGVAG

-1315 DFAVDTTLSV
+1315 DFAVDSTLSV
-1325 PVIVLDSADDTG
+1325 PVIVLNNADDTG
-1337 IQGDNMTNSTQ
+1337 IQGDNLTNRTQ

-1353 QHIDDD
+1353 QQIDDD

-1379 KGTGGWTFTPPT
+1379 KGTGGWTFTPPAL
-1391 SWADGDYTLSVSV
+1391 WADGDYTLSVSV

-1474 ATQSATPGVWDYIWP
+1474 ATQGATPGAWDYIWP

-1500 VEATDE
+1500 VEATDK
-1506 AGNKATQT
+1506 AGNQTTQE

-1590 SDWADG
+1590 SDWGDG

-1701 EASDKAGNKTTQKL
+1701 EATDKAGNQTTQKL
-1715 DFTIDTI
+1715 DFIIDTL

-2016 VTIDTQITI
+2016 VTIDTQIAI

-2033 SGIPDDNLTNNVRPH
+2033 SGIPDDNLTNNVRPQ

-2081 WDYTWLADV
+2081 WDYTWLTDV
-2090 GEGKHTLTVEATDKA
+2090 ANGSHTLTVEATDAA
-2105 GNKTTQQLDFIIDT
+2105 GNKATQNLEFNIDT
-2119 LLSEPTIVLDNTDD
+2119 LLSEPTIALDSTDD
-2133 SGTKGDH
+2133 SGTKGDN

-2148 FLLGNIDADARYVTV
+2148 FILGNIDADARYVTV

-2175 ATKDATGNW
+2175 ATKGATGIW
-2184 SVTPTGTWADG
+2184 SVTPTGMWADG
-2195 DYTLTVR
+2195 SHTLTVR
-2202 VEDEAGNEKHSA
+2202 VEDDAGNVKYSA
-2214 SLTVTVDTQIT
+2214 PLTITVDTQIT
-2225 IDVIELVNDNGIP
+2225 IDDIELVNDSGTK
-2238 GDNMT
+2238 GDNLT
-2243 NDAHPQ
+2243 NDANPH
-2249 FRVTVPGD
+2249 FRITVPGD

-2267 GVTWVKATQ
+2267 GVTWVKAMQ
-2276 SATPGVWN
+2276 SSTSGVWN
-2284 YTWPGTVPDGDYT
+2284 YTWPKTLADDDYT
-2297 LNVKATDNAGNTVT
+2297 LTVKATDNAGNTVT
-2311 ETLHFTIDTT
+2311 RTLDFTIDTT

-2333 DSGVHGDNMTNHTQ
+2333 DTGVQGDNMTNRTQ
-2347 PTFAL
+2347 PTFNL

-2365 VEHGGVTTTFDAT
+2365 VEHGGVTTTFDVT
-2378 KDAGGWTFTPTG
+2378 KDAGGWTFTPPTSWG
-2390 AWADGDYTLS
+2390 AGDYTLS

-2440 NLTNNVRPHFQVTV
+2440 NLTNNVRPQFQVKV
-2454 PTDVNVVRLSIDG
+2454 PTDVN
-2467 GKTWFNATQ
+2467 
-2476 SATPGVWDYIWP
+2476 
-2488 DDVADG
+2488 
-2494 GYTLTVEATDEAG
+2494 E
-2507 NKATQTLDF
+2507 
-2516 TIDTTLSVPTL
+2516 
-2527 SLDSADD
+2527 
-2534 SGIAGDNITNVKTPG
+2534 
-2549 FTLNNIDTDV
+2549 
-2559 SRVIVEVMHNGIKQE
+2559 
-2574 VPLVQ
+2574 
-2579 TGGQWRFAP
+2579 
-2588 TSDWADGDYILTVKV
+2588 
-2603 EDRAGNVK
+2603 
-2611 QSAPLTVTVDTHIAI
+2611 
-2626 DRIELVND
+2626 
-2634 SGIPGDNL
+2634 
-2642 TNEAR
+2642 
-2647 PHFQVT
+2647 
-2653 VPADVNGVRLSIDGG
+2653 
-2668 KTWFDAT
+2668 
-2675 QSATSGVW
+2675 
-2683 DYTWLTNVANGPHT
+2683 
-2697 LMVEA
+2697 
-2702 SDKAGNKTT
+2702 
-2711 QKLDFTIDTI
+2711 
-2721 LSEPTITLDSA
+2721 
-2732 DDSAAGDNITN
+2732 
-2743 VKMPGFTLG
+2743 
-2752 NIDAD
+2752 
-2757 VTKVVVTV
+2757 
-2765 AHDGKNQQIELIK
+2765 
-2778 NGGVWRFTPGAAWT
+2778 
-2792 DGDYTLTVKV
+2792 
-2802 EDKAGNTNYS
+2802 
-2812 APLTVTIDTQTSID
+2812 
-2826 RIELLNDTG
+2826 
-2835 IVGDNLTNEARPQF
+2835 
-2849 HITVP
+2849 
-2854 TDVNSVQLSLDG
+2854 
-2866 GINWVNATLT
+2866 
-2876 SDGVWEYIWPTDLVE
+2876 
-2891 NTYTLTVKAT
+2891 
-2901 DVAGNTATETLNFII
+2901 
-2916 DTTLSTPTI
+2916 
-2925 TLDSADDSGTANDNK
+2925 
-2940 TNVKTPGFIIGGI
+2940 
-2953 DSDVTQVVVQV
+2953 
-2964 MRDGHSEEVELT
+2964 
-2976 QTNGQWRF
+2976 
-2984 VPGSAWTDGDYTLT
+2984 
-2998 VTVKDEAGNI
+2998 
-3008 RHSAPLTVT
+3008 
-3017 IDTQITI
+3017 
-3024 DHIELVNDS
+3024 
-3033 GIPDDNLT
+3033 
-3041 NNVRPHF
+3041 
-3048 QVTVPTDVNV
+3048 

-3094 TLTVEATDKAGNKTT
+3094 TLTVEATDKAGNQTT
-3109 QQLDFIIDTLL
+3109 QKLDFIIDTLL
-3120 SEPTIVLDNTDD
+3120 SEPTIALDSTDD

-3139 LTNVNKPT
+3139 LTSVNKPT
-3147 FLLGNIDADARYVTV
+3147 FILGNIDADARYVTV

-3188 GTWADGDYTLTVR
+3188 GMWADGSHTLTVR

-3212 APLTVTVDTQITIDV
+3212 APLTVTVDTHIAIDD

-3302 KAGNKTTQTLDFTI
+3302 KAGNQTTQTLDFTI

-3390 ADGSYTLTVEVTDN
+3390 ADGSYTLTVEVQDN
-3404 AGNVRQSTPLVVTV
+3404 AGNVRQSTPLIVTV

-3471 ATQGIEGVWG
+3471 AAQGIEGVWG

-3819 GTLTT
+3819 GSLTT

-3834 SGTVGDRLTNHDR
+3834 SGTVGDRLTKHDR
-3847 PVFDIHQVDSDVTRV
+3847 PVFDIRQVDSDVTRV

-3902 VEDLAGNVKESAPFE
+3902 VEDLAGNVKESAPLE

-3957 VVQVRVTLD
+3957 VIQVRVTLD

-3978 DGQWIFDSPNTLV
+3978 DGQWIFDTPNTLV
-3991 DGTYTLRVEATDE
+3991 DGTYTLRVEATDQ

-4307 ELRIE
+4307 ELKIE

-4359 DGVNWTPISKNAAG
+4359 DGVNWTPVSKNAAG
-4373 QWEFTA
+4373 QWQFTA
-4379 GSALPD
+4379 GSALSD

-4482 TYKIEIVAEDIAGNK
+4482 TYKIEIVAEDIAGNR

-4504 TIDTIVSDPSI
+4504 TIDTVVSDPRI

-4529 NITSVTTPR
+4529 NITSVTKPR

-4548 DTVVIRINGVSYS
+4548 DTVVIRINGVSYP

-4622 NSNSD
+4622 SSNSD

-4662 QTITVGADGNWSVTP
+4662 HTITVGADGNWSVTP

-4724 DQHEATSLRPE
+4724 DQYEATSLRPE
-4735 FKGFAEAFSTIMI
+4735 FKGLAEAFSTIMI

-4832 PTLIGSTLPNT
+4832 PTLVGNTLPNA

-5385 AMVAGS
+5385 VMMAGS

-5404 TRPTFSIFGEMN
+5404 TRPAFSIYGEMN

-5470 NFTIDTFNTTPV
+5470 NFTIDTLNTTPV

-5508 RNLLFSGSAEPN
+5508 RNLLFSSSAEPN

-5535 WVNEK
+5535 WVNDK

-5579 DTHIKVFTSELD
+5579 DTHIQVFTSELD
-5591 DNKSSSKTEWWSN
+5591 DNKSSSKTDWWSN
-5604 SDLITMRGT
+5604 SSTITMRGM

-5634 AATGRWELSTDKLPE
+5634 AANGQWELSTDQLPE
-5649 GTYDISL
+5649 GKYDITLS
-5656 VIEDSAGN
+5656 IEDNAGN
-5664 RWEDVREIFI
+5664 RKEEVHEIFI

-5711 EGNTYT
+5711 NGNTYT

-5777 NITRDKQPTFIIG
+5777 NITRDNQPTFIIG

-5797 VVQVD
+5797 IVQVD

-5878 VTNHTQPKFT
+5878 VTNHNHTQPKFT

-5918 DGWTFTPPAAWNDGN
+5918 DGWTFTPPAAWNDGT
-5933 YTLSVTVVDRAGNSQ
+5933 YTLSVTVVDRAGNSL

-5953 AVTVDSTVTVTADSQ
+5953 EVTVDSTVTVTADSQ

-5988 VNAESATHLRTE
+5988 VNAESATHLRTV
-6000 PSAAEESVVKVTAY
+6000 PSAAEESVVKETAY

-6048 SIMFEGEE
+6048 SVMFEGEE

-6082 VKFIDKDN
+6082 VKFIDKDD

-6113 VRGKT
+6113 ARGKT

>member
-431 APEKPTIELDDSSD
+431 PPEKPTIELDDSSD

-1057 DIISVQVWDAMSD
+1057 DIISVQVWDAASD

-1108 NKANSAIFDFT
+1108 NKANSAVFDFT

-1325 PVIVLDSADDTG
+1325 PVIVLNSADDTG
-1337 IQGDNMTNSTQ
+1337 VQGDNMTNSTQ

-1379 KGTGGWTFTPPT
+1379 KGTGGWSFTPT
-1391 SWADGDYTLSVSV
+1391 GAWADGDYTLSVSV

-1443 TNNVRPHFQVTVP
+1443 TNNVRPHFQVKVP
-1456 TDVNVVRLSIDGG
+1456 TDVNEVRLSIDGG

-1500 VEATDE
+1500 VEATDK
-1506 AGNKATQT
+1506 AGNKTTQE

-2016 VTIDTQITI
+2016 VTIDTQI
-2025 DHIELVND
+2025 
-2033 SGIPDDNLTNNVRPH
+2033 
-2048 FQVTVPTDVN
+2048 
-2058 VVRLSIDGGK
+2058 
-2068 TWFNATQSATPGV
+2068 A
-2081 WDYTWLADV
+2081 
-2090 GEGKHTLTVEATDKA
+2090 
-2105 GNKTTQQLDFIIDT
+2105 
-2119 LLSEPTIVLDNTDD
+2119 
-2133 SGTKGDH
+2133 
-2140 LTNVNKPT
+2140 
-2148 FLLGNIDADARYVTV
+2148 
-2163 EVQHGGTKEVLT
+2163 
-2175 ATKDATGNW
+2175 
-2184 SVTPTGTWADG
+2184 
-2195 DYTLTVR
+2195 
-2202 VEDEAGNEKHSA
+2202 
-2214 SLTVTVDTQIT
+2214 
-2225 IDVIELVNDNGIP
+2225 
-2238 GDNMT
+2238 
-2243 NDAHPQ
+2243 
-2249 FRVTVPGD
+2249 
-2257 VNEVSLSIDG
+2257 
-2267 GVTWVKATQ
+2267 
-2276 SATPGVWN
+2276 
-2284 YTWPGTVPDGDYT
+2284 
-2297 LNVKATDNAGNTVT
+2297 
-2311 ETLHFTIDTT
+2311 
-2321 LSTPVIVLDSAD
+2321 
-2333 DSGVHGDNMTNHTQ
+2333 
-2347 PTFAL
+2347 
-2352 QHIDDDAVRVTVS
+2352 
-2365 VEHGGVTTTFDAT
+2365 
-2378 KDAGGWTFTPTG
+2378 
-2390 AWADGDYTLS
+2390 
-2400 VSVEDKA
+2400 
-2407 GNTSHSASLTVTV
+2407 
-2420 DTQIAINNIE
+2420 
-2430 LVNDSGIPDD
+2430 
-2440 NLTNNVRPHFQVTV
+2440 
-2454 PTDVNVVRLSIDG
+2454 
-2467 GKTWFNATQ
+2467 
-2476 SATPGVWDYIWP
+2476 
-2488 DDVADG
+2488 
-2494 GYTLTVEATDEAG
+2494 
-2507 NKATQTLDF
+2507 
-2516 TIDTTLSVPTL
+2516 
-2527 SLDSADD
+2527 
-2534 SGIAGDNITNVKTPG
+2534 
-2549 FTLNNIDTDV
+2549 
-2559 SRVIVEVMHNGIKQE
+2559 
-2574 VPLVQ
+2574 
-2579 TGGQWRFAP
+2579 
-2588 TSDWADGDYILTVKV
+2588 
-2603 EDRAGNVK
+2603 
-2611 QSAPLTVTVDTHIAI
+2611 
-2626 DRIELVND
+2626 
-2634 SGIPGDNL
+2634 
-2642 TNEAR
+2642 
-2647 PHFQVT
+2647 
-2653 VPADVNGVRLSIDGG
+2653 
-2668 KTWFDAT
+2668 
-2675 QSATSGVW
+2675 
-2683 DYTWLTNVANGPHT
+2683 
-2697 LMVEA
+2697 
-2702 SDKAGNKTT
+2702 
-2711 QKLDFTIDTI
+2711 
-2721 LSEPTITLDSA
+2721 
-2732 DDSAAGDNITN
+2732 
-2743 VKMPGFTLG
+2743 
-2752 NIDAD
+2752 
-2757 VTKVVVTV
+2757 
-2765 AHDGKNQQIELIK
+2765 
-2778 NGGVWRFTPGAAWT
+2778 
-2792 DGDYTLTVKV
+2792 
-2802 EDKAGNTNYS
+2802 
-2812 APLTVTIDTQTSID
+2812 
-2826 RIELLNDTG
+2826 
-2835 IVGDNLTNEARPQF
+2835 
-2849 HITVP
+2849 
-2854 TDVNSVQLSLDG
+2854 
-2866 GINWVNATLT
+2866 
-2876 SDGVWEYIWPTDLVE
+2876 
-2891 NTYTLTVKAT
+2891 
-2901 DVAGNTATETLNFII
+2901 
-2916 DTTLSTPTI
+2916 
-2925 TLDSADDSGTANDNK
+2925 
-2940 TNVKTPGFIIGGI
+2940 
-2953 DSDVTQVVVQV
+2953 
-2964 MRDGHSEEVELT
+2964 
-2976 QTNGQWRF
+2976 
-2984 VPGSAWTDGDYTLT
+2984 
-2998 VTVKDEAGNI
+2998 
-3008 RHSAPLTVT
+3008 
-3017 IDTQITI
+3017 I

-3175 TKGATGIWSVTPT
+3175 TKDATGNWSVTPTGTWADGDYTLTVRVEDEAGNEKHSASLTVTVDTQITIDAIELVNDNGIPGDNMTNDAHPQFRVTVPGDVNEVSLSIDGGVTWVKATQSATPGVWNYTWPGTVPDGDYTLNVKATDNAGNTVTETLHFTIDTTLSVPVIVLNSADDTGVQGDNMTNSTQPTFALQHIDDDAVRVTVSVEHGGVTTTFDATKGTGGWSFTPTGAWADGDYTLSVSVEDKAGNTSHSASLTVTVDTQIAINNIELVNDSGIPDDNLTNNVRPHFQVKVPTDVNEVRLSIDGGKTWFNATQSATPGVWDYTWLADVGEGKHTLTVEATDKAGNQTTQKLDFIIDTMLSEPTIVLDSTDDSGTKGDNLTNANKPTFILGNIDADARYVTVEVQYGGTKKVLTATKGATGIWSVTPT
-3188 GTWADGDYTLTVR
+3188 GTWADGDYMLTVR

-3316 DTRLSTPTIAMDSRD
+3316 DTRLSTPTITMDSRD

-3353 DADAHS
+3353 DSDAQS

-3404 AGNVRQSTPLVVTV
+3404 AGNVRQSTPLIVTV

-3471 ATQGIEGVWG
+3471 AAQGIEGVWG

-3618 TQIAIDRIELVNDSG
+3618 TQIAIDHIELVNDSG

-3716 ITLLTPTIELA
+3716 ITLMTPTIELA

-3847 PVFDIHQVDSDVTRV
+3847 PVFDIRQVDSDVTRV

-4307 ELRIE
+4307 ELKIE

-4529 NITSVTTPR
+4529 NITSVTKPR
-4538 FVIGNVPADI
+4538 FVIGNVSADI
-4548 DTVVIRINGVSYS
+4548 DTVVIRINGVSYP

-4961 LPALGNDGNYE
+4961 LPALGNDGNYV

-5035 LTIRNPQG
+5035 LTIRSPQG

-5077 AGNSQQKEILI
+5077 AGNSQQKDILI

-5404 TRPTFSIFGEMN
+5404 TRPTFSISGEMN

-5470 NFTIDTFNTTPV
+5470 KFTIDTFNTTPV

-5579 DTHIKVFTSELD
+5579 DTHIQVFTSELD
-5591 DNKSSSKTEWWSN
+5591 DNKSSSKTDWWSN
-5604 SDLITMRGT
+5604 SSTITMRGM

-5634 AATGRWELSTDKLPE
+5634 AANGQWELSTDQLPE
-5649 GTYDISL
+5649 GKYDITLS
-5656 VIEDSAGN
+5656 IEDNAGN
-5664 RWEDVREIFI
+5664 RKEEVHEIFI

-5711 EGNTYT
+5711 NGNTYT

-5863 ALAAGEDNGASDSDN
+5863 ALAAGEDNGVSDSDN

-5904 HNGVTDI
+5904 HNGVTDT

-5918 DGWTFTPPAAWNDGN
+5918 DGWTFTPPAAWNDGT

-5988 VNAESATHLRTE
+5988 VNAESATHLRTV
-6000 PSAAEESVVKVTAY
+6000 PSAAEESVVKETAY

-6113 VRGKT
+6113 ARGKT

>member
-146 EKALNEA
+146 VKALNEA

-541 NDSGIVGDNV
+541 DDSGIVGDNV

-600 GINNLTFT
+600 GVNNLTFT

-627 IAPVPPT
+627 VAPVPPT
-634 VSLEDYVVL
+634 VSLEDFVVL

-1023 IPIVSLSPDSDSGIS
+1023 IPIVSLSPDSDSGIA

-1108 NKANSAIFDFT
+1108 NKANSAVFDFT

-1188 IPGNTWADGSYTL
+1188 TPGNTWADGSYTL

-1209 GNTNYSAPLTVVID
+1209 GNTSYSAPLTVVID

-1379 KGTGGWTFTPPT
+1379 KGTGGWSFTPT
-1391 SWADGDYTLSVSV
+1391 GAWADGDYTLSVSV

-1437 IPDDNL
+1437 IPNDNL

-1474 ATQSATPGVWDYIWP
+1474 ATQSATPGAWDYIWP

-1500 VEATDE
+1500 VEATDK
-1506 AGNKATQT
+1506 AGNKTTQE

-1882 EYIWPTDLVE
+1882 EYIWPTDLIE

-2016 VTIDTQITI
+2016 VTIDTQI
-2025 DHIELVND
+2025 
-2033 SGIPDDNLTNNVRPH
+2033 
-2048 FQVTVPTDVN
+2048 
-2058 VVRLSIDGGK
+2058 
-2068 TWFNATQSATPGV
+2068 A
-2081 WDYTWLADV
+2081 
-2090 GEGKHTLTVEATDKA
+2090 
-2105 GNKTTQQLDFIIDT
+2105 
-2119 LLSEPTIVLDNTDD
+2119 
-2133 SGTKGDH
+2133 
-2140 LTNVNKPT
+2140 
-2148 FLLGNIDADARYVTV
+2148 
-2163 EVQHGGTKEVLT
+2163 
-2175 ATKDATGNW
+2175 
-2184 SVTPTGTWADG
+2184 
-2195 DYTLTVR
+2195 
-2202 VEDEAGNEKHSA
+2202 
-2214 SLTVTVDTQIT
+2214 
-2225 IDVIELVNDNGIP
+2225 
-2238 GDNMT
+2238 
-2243 NDAHPQ
+2243 
-2249 FRVTVPGD
+2249 
-2257 VNEVSLSIDG
+2257 
-2267 GVTWVKATQ
+2267 
-2276 SATPGVWN
+2276 
-2284 YTWPGTVPDGDYT
+2284 
-2297 LNVKATDNAGNTVT
+2297 
-2311 ETLHFTIDTT
+2311 
-2321 LSTPVIVLDSAD
+2321 
-2333 DSGVHGDNMTNHTQ
+2333 
-2347 PTFAL
+2347 
-2352 QHIDDDAVRVTVS
+2352 
-2365 VEHGGVTTTFDAT
+2365 
-2378 KDAGGWTFTPTG
+2378 
-2390 AWADGDYTLS
+2390 
-2400 VSVEDKA
+2400 
-2407 GNTSHSASLTVTV
+2407 
-2420 DTQIAINNIE
+2420 
-2430 LVNDSGIPDD
+2430 
-2440 NLTNNVRPHFQVTV
+2440 
-2454 PTDVNVVRLSIDG
+2454 
-2467 GKTWFNATQ
+2467 
-2476 SATPGVWDYIWP
+2476 
-2488 DDVADG
+2488 
-2494 GYTLTVEATDEAG
+2494 
-2507 NKATQTLDF
+2507 
-2516 TIDTTLSVPTL
+2516 
-2527 SLDSADD
+2527 
-2534 SGIAGDNITNVKTPG
+2534 
-2549 FTLNNIDTDV
+2549 
-2559 SRVIVEVMHNGIKQE
+2559 
-2574 VPLVQ
+2574 
-2579 TGGQWRFAP
+2579 
-2588 TSDWADGDYILTVKV
+2588 
-2603 EDRAGNVK
+2603 
-2611 QSAPLTVTVDTHIAI
+2611 
-2626 DRIELVND
+2626 
-2634 SGIPGDNL
+2634 
-2642 TNEAR
+2642 
-2647 PHFQVT
+2647 
-2653 VPADVNGVRLSIDGG
+2653 
-2668 KTWFDAT
+2668 
-2675 QSATSGVW
+2675 
-2683 DYTWLTNVANGPHT
+2683 
-2697 LMVEA
+2697 
-2702 SDKAGNKTT
+2702 
-2711 QKLDFTIDTI
+2711 
-2721 LSEPTITLDSA
+2721 
-2732 DDSAAGDNITN
+2732 
-2743 VKMPGFTLG
+2743 
-2752 NIDAD
+2752 
-2757 VTKVVVTV
+2757 
-2765 AHDGKNQQIELIK
+2765 
-2778 NGGVWRFTPGAAWT
+2778 
-2792 DGDYTLTVKV
+2792 
-2802 EDKAGNTNYS
+2802 
-2812 APLTVTIDTQTSID
+2812 
-2826 RIELLNDTG
+2826 
-2835 IVGDNLTNEARPQF
+2835 
-2849 HITVP
+2849 
-2854 TDVNSVQLSLDG
+2854 
-2866 GINWVNATLT
+2866 
-2876 SDGVWEYIWPTDLVE
+2876 
-2891 NTYTLTVKAT
+2891 
-2901 DVAGNTATETLNFII
+2901 
-2916 DTTLSTPTI
+2916 
-2925 TLDSADDSGTANDNK
+2925 
-2940 TNVKTPGFIIGGI
+2940 
-2953 DSDVTQVVVQV
+2953 
-2964 MRDGHSEEVELT
+2964 
-2976 QTNGQWRF
+2976 
-2984 VPGSAWTDGDYTLT
+2984 
-2998 VTVKDEAGNI
+2998 
-3008 RHSAPLTVT
+3008 
-3017 IDTQITI
+3017 I

-3162 EVQHGGTKEVLTA
+3162 EVQHGGTKEVLTATKDATGNWSVTPTGTWADGDYTLTVRVEDEAGNEKHSASLTVTVDTQITIDAIELVNDNGIPGDNMTNDAHPQFRVTVPGDVNEVSLSIDGGVTWVKATQSATPGVWNYTWPGTVPDGDYTLNVKATDNAGNTVTETLHFTIDTTLSVPVIVLDSADDTGVQGDNMTNSTQPTFALQHIDDDAVRVTVSVEHGGVTTTFDATKGTGGWSFTPTGAWADGDYTLSVSVEDKAGNTSHSASLTVTVDTQIAINNIELVNDSGIPDDNLTNNVRPHFQVKVPTDVNEVRLSIDGGKTWFNATQSATPGVWDYTWLADVGEGKHTLTVEATDKAGNQTTQKLDFIIDTMLSEPTIVLDSTDDSGTKGDNLTNANKPTFILGNIDADARYVTVEVQYGGTKEVLTA

-3316 DTRLSTPTIAMDSRD
+3316 DTRLSTPTITMDSRD

-3353 DADAHS
+3353 DSDAQS

-3404 AGNVRQSTPLVVTV
+3404 AGNVRQSTPLIVTV

-3471 ATQGIEGVWG
+3471 AAQGIEGVWG

-3618 TQIAIDRIELVNDSG
+3618 TQIAIDHIELVNDSG

-3716 ITLLTPTIELA
+3716 ITLMTPTIELA

-3847 PVFDIHQVDSDVTRV
+3847 PVFDIRQVDSDVTRV

-4307 ELRIE
+4307 ELKIE

-4529 NITSVTTPR
+4529 NITSVTKPR

-4548 DTVVIRINGVSYS
+4548 DTVVIRINGVSYP

-4832 PTLIGSTLPNT
+4832 PTLVGNTLPNA

-4961 LPALGNDGNYE
+4961 LPALGNDGNYV

-5035 LTIRNPQG
+5035 LTIRSPQG

-5077 AGNSQQKEILI
+5077 AGNSQQKDILI

-5404 TRPTFSIFGEMN
+5404 TRPTFSISGEMN

-5579 DTHIKVFTSELD
+5579 DTHIQVFTSELD
-5591 DNKSSSKTEWWSN
+5591 DNKSSSKTDWWSN
-5604 SDLITMRGT
+5604 SSTITMRGM

-5634 AATGRWELSTDKLPE
+5634 AANGQWELSTDQLPE
-5649 GTYDISL
+5649 GKYDITLS
-5656 VIEDSAGN
+5656 IEDNAGN
-5664 RWEDVREIFI
+5664 RKEEVHEIFI

-5711 EGNTYT
+5711 NGNTYT

-5746 GNRSDDVP
+5746 GNRSDDVS

-5863 ALAAGEDNGASDSDN
+5863 ALAAGEDNGVSDSDN

-5904 HNGVTDI
+5904 HNGVTDT

-5918 DGWTFTPPAAWNDGN
+5918 DGWTFTPPAAWNDGT

-5988 VNAESATHLRTE
+5988 VNAESATHLRTV
-6000 PSAAEESVVKVTAY
+6000 PSAAEESVVKETAY

-6113 VRGKT
+6113 ARGKT

>member
-153 FEVQNSSKQI
+153 FEVQNSSKQM
-163 EEMLQNFL
+163 EEMLQEFL

-431 APEKPTIELDDSSD
+431 PPEKPTIELDDSSD

-541 NDSGIVGDNV
+541 DDSGIVGDNV

-586 KGEWTFNFT
+586 KGEWTFSFT

-627 IAPVPPT
+627 IAPLPPT

-952 TAAPYSTVKLYIDG
+952 TAAPYSTVKLYVDG

-1023 IPIVSLSPDSDSGIS
+1023 IPIVSLSPDSDSGIA

-1108 NKANSAIFDFT
+1108 NKANSAVFDFT

-1188 IPGNTWADGSYTL
+1188 TPGNTWADGSYTL

-1209 GNTNYSAPLTVVID
+1209 GNTSYSAPLTVVID

-1325 PVIVLDSADDTG
+1325 PVIVLNSADDTG
-1337 IQGDNMTNSTQ
+1337 VQGDNMTNRTQ

-1379 KGTGGWTFTPPT
+1379 KGTGGWTFTPT
-1391 SWADGDYTLSVSV
+1391 GAWADGDYTLSVSV

-1437 IPDDNL
+1437 IPNDNL

-1469 KTWFN
+1469 KTWVT
-1474 ATQSATPGVWDYIWP
+1474 AAQKAAGVWEYIWP
-1489 DDVADGGYTLT
+1489 DDVTDGSHTLT

-1542 ITNVKTPGFT
+1542 ITSVKTPGFT

-1635 SGIPGDN
+1635 SGIPDDN

-1701 EASDKAGNKTTQKL
+1701 EATDKAGNKTTQKL
-1715 DFTIDTI
+1715 DFIIDTL

-1757 DVTKVVVTVAHDGKN
+1757 DVTKVVVTVAHDDKN

-1780 GGVWRFTPGAAWT
+1780 GGVWRFTPGAAWS

-2016 VTIDTQITI
+2016 VTIDTQIAI

-2105 GNKTTQQLDFIIDT
+2105 GNKTTQKLDFIIDT
-2119 LLSEPTIVLDNTDD
+2119 LLSEPTIVLDSTDD
-2133 SGTKGDH
+2133 SGTKGDN

-2202 VEDEAGNEKHSA
+2202 VEDDAGNVKYSA

-2225 IDVIELVNDNGIP
+2225 IDVIELVNDSGTR
-2238 GDNMT
+2238 GDNLT
-2243 NDAHPQ
+2243 NDANPH
-2249 FRVTVPGD
+2249 FRITVPGD

-2276 SATPGVWN
+2276 SVTPGVWN

-2333 DSGVHGDNMTNHTQ
+2333 DSGVHGDNMTNRTQ

-2352 QHIDDDAVRVTVS
+2352 QQIDDDAVRVTVS

-2378 KDAGGWTFTPTG
+2378 KGTGGWTFTPTG

-2476 SATPGVWDYIWP
+2476 SATPGVWDY
-2488 DDVADG
+2488 
-2494 GYTLTVEATDEAG
+2494 
-2507 NKATQTLDF
+2507 
-2516 TIDTTLSVPTL
+2516 
-2527 SLDSADD
+2527 
-2534 SGIAGDNITNVKTPG
+2534 
-2549 FTLNNIDTDV
+2549 
-2559 SRVIVEVMHNGIKQE
+2559 
-2574 VPLVQ
+2574 
-2579 TGGQWRFAP
+2579 
-2588 TSDWADGDYILTVKV
+2588 
-2603 EDRAGNVK
+2603 
-2611 QSAPLTVTVDTHIAI
+2611 
-2626 DRIELVND
+2626 
-2634 SGIPGDNL
+2634 
-2642 TNEAR
+2642 
-2647 PHFQVT
+2647 
-2653 VPADVNGVRLSIDGG
+2653 
-2668 KTWFDAT
+2668 
-2675 QSATSGVW
+2675 
-2683 DYTWLTNVANGPHT
+2683 
-2697 LMVEA
+2697 
-2702 SDKAGNKTT
+2702 
-2711 QKLDFTIDTI
+2711 
-2721 LSEPTITLDSA
+2721 
-2732 DDSAAGDNITN
+2732 
-2743 VKMPGFTLG
+2743 
-2752 NIDAD
+2752 
-2757 VTKVVVTV
+2757 
-2765 AHDGKNQQIELIK
+2765 
-2778 NGGVWRFTPGAAWT
+2778 
-2792 DGDYTLTVKV
+2792 
-2802 EDKAGNTNYS
+2802 
-2812 APLTVTIDTQTSID
+2812 
-2826 RIELLNDTG
+2826 
-2835 IVGDNLTNEARPQF
+2835 
-2849 HITVP
+2849 
-2854 TDVNSVQLSLDG
+2854 
-2866 GINWVNATLT
+2866 
-2876 SDGVWEYIWPTDLVE
+2876 
-2891 NTYTLTVKAT
+2891 
-2901 DVAGNTATETLNFII
+2901 
-2916 DTTLSTPTI
+2916 
-2925 TLDSADDSGTANDNK
+2925 
-2940 TNVKTPGFIIGGI
+2940 
-2953 DSDVTQVVVQV
+2953 
-2964 MRDGHSEEVELT
+2964 
-2976 QTNGQWRF
+2976 
-2984 VPGSAWTDGDYTLT
+2984 
-2998 VTVKDEAGNI
+2998 
-3008 RHSAPLTVT
+3008 
-3017 IDTQITI
+3017 
-3024 DHIELVNDS
+3024 
-3033 GIPDDNLT
+3033 
-3041 NNVRPHF
+3041 
-3048 QVTVPTDVNV
+3048 
-3058 VRLSIDGGKTW
+3058 
-3069 FNATQSATPGVWD
+3069 
-3082 YTWLADVGEGKH
+3082 TWLADVGEGKH
-3094 TLTVEATDKAGNKTT
+3094 TLTVEATDKAGNQTT

-3147 FLLGNIDADARYVTV
+3147 FLLGNIDVDARYVTV
-3162 EVQHGGTKEVLTA
+3162 EVLHGGTKEVLTA

-3390 ADGSYTLTVEVTDN
+3390 ADGSYTLTVEVQDN
-3404 AGNVRQSTPLVVTV
+3404 AGNVRQSTPLIVTV

-3471 ATQGIEGVWG
+3471 AAQGIEGVWG
-3481 YTWPTDMGDGKHT
+3481 YTWPTDMGDGKHI

-3847 PVFDIHQVDSDVTRV
+3847 PVFDIRQVDSDVTRV

-3902 VEDLAGNVKESAPFE
+3902 VEDLAGNVKESAPLE

-4062 VVTIDGHDYNATK
+4062 VVTIDGHDYNAIK

-4307 ELRIE
+4307 ELQIE

-4373 QWEFTA
+4373 QWQFTA

-4504 TIDTIVSDPSI
+4504 TIDTVVSDPRI

-4529 NITSVTTPR
+4529 NITSITKPR

-4548 DTVVIRINGVSYS
+4548 DTVVIRINGVSYP

-4622 NSNSD
+4622 SSNSD

-4662 QTITVGADGNWSVTP
+4662 HTITVGADGNWSVTP

-4724 DQHEATSLRPE
+4724 DQYEATSLRPE
-4735 FKGFAEAFSTIMI
+4735 FKGLAEAFSTIMI

-4832 PTLIGSTLPNT
+4832 PTLVGNTLPNA

-4948 IAYTTGAGHWGVV
+4948 IAYTTGTGHWGVV

-5077 AGNSQQKEILI
+5077 AGNSQQKDILI

-5246 ILLQDDGTFNIHFS
+5246 ILLQDDGKFNIHFS

-5298 DDLITNHNKPVLV
+5298 DDLITSHNKPVLV

-5385 AMVAGS
+5385 VMMAGS

-5404 TRPTFSIFGEMN
+5404 TRPAFSIFGEMN

-5535 WVNEK
+5535 WVNDK

-5579 DTHIKVFTSELD
+5579 DTHIQVFTSELD
-5591 DNKSSSKTEWWSN
+5591 DNKSSSKTDWWSN
-5604 SDLITMRGT
+5604 SSTITMRGM

-5634 AATGRWELSTDKLPE
+5634 AANGQWELSTDQLPE
-5649 GTYDISL
+5649 GKYDITLS
-5656 VIEDSAGN
+5656 IEDNAGN
-5664 RWEDVREIFI
+5664 RKEEVHEIFI

-5711 EGNTYT
+5711 NGNTYT

-5746 GNRSDDVP
+5746 GNRSDDVS

-5760 VPVIS
+5760 TPVIS
-5765 LSPDSDSGTVGD
+5765 LSPDSDSGTAGD
-5777 NITRDKQPTFIIG
+5777 NITRDNQPTFIIG

-5878 VTNHTQPKFT
+5878 VTNHNHTQPKFT

-5904 HNGVTDI
+5904 HNGVTDT

-5918 DGWTFTPPAAWNDGN
+5918 DGWTFTPPAAWNDGT
-5933 YTLSVTVVDRAGNSQ
+5933 YTLSVTVVDRAGNSL

-5977 ATAVTPPESET
+5977 PTAVTPPESET
-5988 VNAESATHLRTE
+5988 VNAESATHLRTVA
-6000 PSAAEESVVKVTAY
+6000 SAAEESVVKETAY

-6048 SIMFEGEE
+6048 SVMFEGEE

-6082 VKFIDKDN
+6082 VKFIDKDD

-6113 VRGKT
+6113 ARGKT

>member
-431 APEKPTIELDDSSD
+431 PPEKPTIELDDSSD

-1057 DIISVQVWDAMSD
+1057 DIISVQVWDAASD

-1108 NKANSAIFDFT
+1108 NKANSAVFDFT

-1325 PVIVLDSADDTG
+1325 PVIVLNSADDTG
-1337 IQGDNMTNSTQ
+1337 VQGDNMTNSTQ

-1379 KGTGGWTFTPPT
+1379 KGTGGWSFTPT
-1391 SWADGDYTLSVSV
+1391 GAWADGDYTLSVSV

-1437 IPDDNL
+1437 IPNDNL

-1474 ATQSATPGVWDYIWP
+1474 ATQSATPGAWDYIWP

-1500 VEATDE
+1500 VEATDK
-1506 AGNKATQT
+1506 AGNKTTQE

-2016 VTIDTQITI
+2016 VTIDTQI
-2025 DHIELVND
+2025 
-2033 SGIPDDNLTNNVRPH
+2033 
-2048 FQVTVPTDVN
+2048 
-2058 VVRLSIDGGK
+2058 
-2068 TWFNATQSATPGV
+2068 A
-2081 WDYTWLADV
+2081 
-2090 GEGKHTLTVEATDKA
+2090 
-2105 GNKTTQQLDFIIDT
+2105 
-2119 LLSEPTIVLDNTDD
+2119 
-2133 SGTKGDH
+2133 
-2140 LTNVNKPT
+2140 
-2148 FLLGNIDADARYVTV
+2148 
-2163 EVQHGGTKEVLT
+2163 
-2175 ATKDATGNW
+2175 
-2184 SVTPTGTWADG
+2184 
-2195 DYTLTVR
+2195 
-2202 VEDEAGNEKHSA
+2202 
-2214 SLTVTVDTQIT
+2214 
-2225 IDVIELVNDNGIP
+2225 
-2238 GDNMT
+2238 
-2243 NDAHPQ
+2243 
-2249 FRVTVPGD
+2249 
-2257 VNEVSLSIDG
+2257 
-2267 GVTWVKATQ
+2267 
-2276 SATPGVWN
+2276 
-2284 YTWPGTVPDGDYT
+2284 
-2297 LNVKATDNAGNTVT
+2297 
-2311 ETLHFTIDTT
+2311 
-2321 LSTPVIVLDSAD
+2321 
-2333 DSGVHGDNMTNHTQ
+2333 
-2347 PTFAL
+2347 
-2352 QHIDDDAVRVTVS
+2352 
-2365 VEHGGVTTTFDAT
+2365 
-2378 KDAGGWTFTPTG
+2378 
-2390 AWADGDYTLS
+2390 
-2400 VSVEDKA
+2400 
-2407 GNTSHSASLTVTV
+2407 
-2420 DTQIAINNIE
+2420 
-2430 LVNDSGIPDD
+2430 
-2440 NLTNNVRPHFQVTV
+2440 
-2454 PTDVNVVRLSIDG
+2454 
-2467 GKTWFNATQ
+2467 
-2476 SATPGVWDYIWP
+2476 
-2488 DDVADG
+2488 
-2494 GYTLTVEATDEAG
+2494 
-2507 NKATQTLDF
+2507 
-2516 TIDTTLSVPTL
+2516 
-2527 SLDSADD
+2527 
-2534 SGIAGDNITNVKTPG
+2534 
-2549 FTLNNIDTDV
+2549 
-2559 SRVIVEVMHNGIKQE
+2559 
-2574 VPLVQ
+2574 
-2579 TGGQWRFAP
+2579 
-2588 TSDWADGDYILTVKV
+2588 
-2603 EDRAGNVK
+2603 
-2611 QSAPLTVTVDTHIAI
+2611 
-2626 DRIELVND
+2626 
-2634 SGIPGDNL
+2634 
-2642 TNEAR
+2642 
-2647 PHFQVT
+2647 
-2653 VPADVNGVRLSIDGG
+2653 
-2668 KTWFDAT
+2668 
-2675 QSATSGVW
+2675 
-2683 DYTWLTNVANGPHT
+2683 
-2697 LMVEA
+2697 
-2702 SDKAGNKTT
+2702 
-2711 QKLDFTIDTI
+2711 
-2721 LSEPTITLDSA
+2721 
-2732 DDSAAGDNITN
+2732 
-2743 VKMPGFTLG
+2743 
-2752 NIDAD
+2752 
-2757 VTKVVVTV
+2757 
-2765 AHDGKNQQIELIK
+2765 
-2778 NGGVWRFTPGAAWT
+2778 
-2792 DGDYTLTVKV
+2792 
-2802 EDKAGNTNYS
+2802 
-2812 APLTVTIDTQTSID
+2812 
-2826 RIELLNDTG
+2826 
-2835 IVGDNLTNEARPQF
+2835 
-2849 HITVP
+2849 
-2854 TDVNSVQLSLDG
+2854 
-2866 GINWVNATLT
+2866 
-2876 SDGVWEYIWPTDLVE
+2876 
-2891 NTYTLTVKAT
+2891 
-2901 DVAGNTATETLNFII
+2901 
-2916 DTTLSTPTI
+2916 
-2925 TLDSADDSGTANDNK
+2925 
-2940 TNVKTPGFIIGGI
+2940 
-2953 DSDVTQVVVQV
+2953 
-2964 MRDGHSEEVELT
+2964 
-2976 QTNGQWRF
+2976 
-2984 VPGSAWTDGDYTLT
+2984 
-2998 VTVKDEAGNI
+2998 
-3008 RHSAPLTVT
+3008 
-3017 IDTQITI
+3017 I

-3175 TKGATGIWSVTPT
+3175 TKDATGNWSVTPTGTWADGDYTLTVRVEDEAGNEKHSASLTVTVDTQITIDAIELVNDNGIPGDNMTNDAHPQFRVTVPGDVNEVSLSIDGGVTWVKATQSATPGVWNYTWPGTVPDGDYTLNVKATDNAGNTVTETLHFTIDTTLSVPVIVLNSADDTGVQGDNMTNSTQPTFALQHIDDDAVRVTVSVEHGGVTTTFDATKGTGGWSFTPTGAWADGDYTLSVSVEDKAGNTSHSASLTVTVDTQIAINNIELVNDSGIPDDNLTNNVRPHFQVKVPTDVNEVRLSIDGGKTWFNATQSATPGVWDYTWLADVGEGKHTLTVEATDKAGNQTTQKLDFIIDTMLSEPTIVLDSTDDSGTKGDNLTNANKPTFILGNIDADARYVTVEVQYGGTKKVLTATKGATGIWSVTPT
-3188 GTWADGDYTLTVR
+3188 GTWADGDYMLTVR

-3316 DTRLSTPTIAMDSRD
+3316 DTRLSTPTITMDSRD

-3353 DADAHS
+3353 DSDAQS

-3404 AGNVRQSTPLVVTV
+3404 AGNVRQSTPLIVTV

-3471 ATQGIEGVWG
+3471 AAQGIESVWG

-3618 TQIAIDRIELVNDSG
+3618 TQIAIDHIELVNDSG

-3716 ITLLTPTIELA
+3716 ITLMTPTIELA

-3847 PVFDIHQVDSDVTRV
+3847 PVFDIRQVDSDVTRV

-4307 ELRIE
+4307 ELKIE

-4529 NITSVTTPR
+4529 NITSVTKPR
-4538 FVIGNVPADI
+4538 FVIGNVSADI
-4548 DTVVIRINGVSYS
+4548 DTVVIRINGVSYP

-4961 LPALGNDGNYE
+4961 LPALGNDGNYV

-5035 LTIRNPQG
+5035 LTIRSPQG

-5077 AGNSQQKEILI
+5077 AGNSQQKDILI

-5404 TRPTFSIFGEMN
+5404 TRPTFSISGEMN

-5470 NFTIDTFNTTPV
+5470 KFTIDTFNTTPV

-5579 DTHIKVFTSELD
+5579 DTHIQVFTSELD
-5591 DNKSSSKTEWWSN
+5591 DNKSSSKTDWWSN
-5604 SDLITMRGT
+5604 SSTITMRGM

-5634 AATGRWELSTDKLPE
+5634 AANGQWELSTDQLPE
-5649 GTYDISL
+5649 GKYDITLS
-5656 VIEDSAGN
+5656 IEDNAGN
-5664 RWEDVREIFI
+5664 RKEEVHEIFI

-5711 EGNTYT
+5711 NGNTYT

-5863 ALAAGEDNGASDSDN
+5863 ALAAGEDNGVSDSDN

-5904 HNGVTDI
+5904 HNGVTDT

-5918 DGWTFTPPAAWNDGN
+5918 DGWTFTPPAAWNDGT

-5988 VNAESATHLRTE
+5988 VNAESATHLRTV
-6000 PSAAEESVVKVTAY
+6000 PSAAEESVVKETAY

-6113 VRGKT
+6113 ARGKT

>member
-31 SLSGPDMNITTPR
+31 SLSGPDMNITTPH
-44 GSVIIVNGAL
+44 GAVIIVNGAL

-431 APEKPTIELDDSSD
+431 PPEKPTIELDDSSD
-445 SGIKNDNITNSTL
+445 SGIKNDNVTNSTL

-541 NDSGIVGDNV
+541 DDSGIVGDNV
-551 TNNTRPTFTGKTEPN
+551 TNNTHPTFTGKTEPN

-600 GINNLTFT
+600 GVNNLTFT

-627 IAPVPPT
+627 VAPVPPT
-634 VSLEDYVVL
+634 VSLEDFVVL

-1023 IPIVSLSPDSDSGIS
+1023 IPIVSLSPDSDSGIA

-1057 DIISVQVWDAMSD
+1057 DIISVQVWDAASD

-1108 NKANSAIFDFT
+1108 NKANSAVFDFT

-1337 IQGDNMTNSTQ
+1337 VQGDNMTNRTQ

-1437 IPDDNL
+1437 IPNDNL

-1474 ATQSATPGVWDYIWP
+1474 ATQSATTGVWDYIWP

-1609 NVKQSAPLTVT
+1609 NVKLSAPLTVT

-2105 GNKTTQQLDFIIDT
+2105 GNQTTQKLDFIIDT
-2119 LLSEPTIVLDNTDD
+2119 LLSEPTIVLD
-2133 SGTKGDH
+2133 S
-2140 LTNVNKPT
+2140 
-2148 FLLGNIDADARYVTV
+2148 
-2163 EVQHGGTKEVLT
+2163 
-2175 ATKDATGNW
+2175 
-2184 SVTPTGTWADG
+2184 
-2195 DYTLTVR
+2195 
-2202 VEDEAGNEKHSA
+2202 
-2214 SLTVTVDTQIT
+2214 
-2225 IDVIELVNDNGIP
+2225 
-2238 GDNMT
+2238 
-2243 NDAHPQ
+2243 
-2249 FRVTVPGD
+2249 
-2257 VNEVSLSIDG
+2257 
-2267 GVTWVKATQ
+2267 
-2276 SATPGVWN
+2276 
-2284 YTWPGTVPDGDYT
+2284 
-2297 LNVKATDNAGNTVT
+2297 
-2311 ETLHFTIDTT
+2311 
-2321 LSTPVIVLDSAD
+2321 
-2333 DSGVHGDNMTNHTQ
+2333 
-2347 PTFAL
+2347 
-2352 QHIDDDAVRVTVS
+2352 
-2365 VEHGGVTTTFDAT
+2365 
-2378 KDAGGWTFTPTG
+2378 
-2390 AWADGDYTLS
+2390 
-2400 VSVEDKA
+2400 
-2407 GNTSHSASLTVTV
+2407 
-2420 DTQIAINNIE
+2420 
-2430 LVNDSGIPDD
+2430 
-2440 NLTNNVRPHFQVTV
+2440 
-2454 PTDVNVVRLSIDG
+2454 
-2467 GKTWFNATQ
+2467 
-2476 SATPGVWDYIWP
+2476 
-2488 DDVADG
+2488 
-2494 GYTLTVEATDEAG
+2494 
-2507 NKATQTLDF
+2507 
-2516 TIDTTLSVPTL
+2516 
-2527 SLDSADD
+2527 
-2534 SGIAGDNITNVKTPG
+2534 
-2549 FTLNNIDTDV
+2549 
-2559 SRVIVEVMHNGIKQE
+2559 
-2574 VPLVQ
+2574 
-2579 TGGQWRFAP
+2579 
-2588 TSDWADGDYILTVKV
+2588 
-2603 EDRAGNVK
+2603 
-2611 QSAPLTVTVDTHIAI
+2611 
-2626 DRIELVND
+2626 
-2634 SGIPGDNL
+2634 
-2642 TNEAR
+2642 
-2647 PHFQVT
+2647 
-2653 VPADVNGVRLSIDGG
+2653 
-2668 KTWFDAT
+2668 
-2675 QSATSGVW
+2675 
-2683 DYTWLTNVANGPHT
+2683 
-2697 LMVEA
+2697 
-2702 SDKAGNKTT
+2702 
-2711 QKLDFTIDTI
+2711 
-2721 LSEPTITLDSA
+2721 
-2732 DDSAAGDNITN
+2732 
-2743 VKMPGFTLG
+2743 
-2752 NIDAD
+2752 
-2757 VTKVVVTV
+2757 
-2765 AHDGKNQQIELIK
+2765 
-2778 NGGVWRFTPGAAWT
+2778 
-2792 DGDYTLTVKV
+2792 
-2802 EDKAGNTNYS
+2802 
-2812 APLTVTIDTQTSID
+2812 
-2826 RIELLNDTG
+2826 
-2835 IVGDNLTNEARPQF
+2835 
-2849 HITVP
+2849 
-2854 TDVNSVQLSLDG
+2854 
-2866 GINWVNATLT
+2866 
-2876 SDGVWEYIWPTDLVE
+2876 
-2891 NTYTLTVKAT
+2891 
-2901 DVAGNTATETLNFII
+2901 
-2916 DTTLSTPTI
+2916 
-2925 TLDSADDSGTANDNK
+2925 
-2940 TNVKTPGFIIGGI
+2940 
-2953 DSDVTQVVVQV
+2953 
-2964 MRDGHSEEVELT
+2964 
-2976 QTNGQWRF
+2976 
-2984 VPGSAWTDGDYTLT
+2984 
-2998 VTVKDEAGNI
+2998 
-3008 RHSAPLTVT
+3008 
-3017 IDTQITI
+3017 
-3024 DHIELVNDS
+3024 
-3033 GIPDDNLT
+3033 
-3041 NNVRPHF
+3041 
-3048 QVTVPTDVNV
+3048 
-3058 VRLSIDGGKTW
+3058 
-3069 FNATQSATPGVWD
+3069 
-3082 YTWLADVGEGKH
+3082 
-3094 TLTVEATDKAGNKTT
+3094 
-3109 QQLDFIIDTLL
+3109 
-3120 SEPTIVLDNTDD
+3120 TDD

-3139 LTNVNKPT
+3139 LTNANKPT
-3147 FLLGNIDADARYVTV
+3147 FILGNIDADARYVTV

-3212 APLTVTVDTQITIDV
+3212 APLTVTVDIQITIDV

-3316 DTRLSTPTIAMDSRD
+3316 DTRLSTPTITMDSRD

-3353 DADAHS
+3353 DSDAQS

-3404 AGNVRQSTPLVVTV
+3404 AGNVRQSTPLIVTV

-3471 ATQGIEGVWG
+3471 AAQGIEGVWG

-3618 TQIAIDRIELVNDSG
+3618 TQIAIDHIELVNDSG

-3716 ITLLTPTIELA
+3716 ITLMTPTIELA

-4307 ELRIE
+4307 ELKIE

-4529 NITSVTTPR
+4529 NITSVTKPR

-4548 DTVVIRINGVSYS
+4548 DTVVIRINGVSYP

-4890 ELRSTAVDVTIDTEV
+4890 ELRSTAVDLTIDTEV

-5077 AGNSQQKEILI
+5077 AGNSQQKDILI

-5404 TRPTFSIFGEMN
+5404 TRPTFSISGEMN

-5535 WVNEK
+5535 WVNDK

-5579 DTHIKVFTSELD
+5579 DTHIQVFTSELD
-5591 DNKSSSKTEWWSN
+5591 DNKSSSKTDWWSN
-5604 SDLITMRGT
+5604 SSTITMRGM

-5634 AATGRWELSTDKLPE
+5634 AANGQWELSTDQLPE
-5649 GTYDISL
+5649 GKYDITLS
-5656 VIEDSAGN
+5656 IEDNAGN
-5664 RWEDVREIFI
+5664 RKEEVHEIFI

-5711 EGNTYT
+5711 NGNTYT

-5988 VNAESATHLRTE
+5988 VNAESATHLRTV
-6000 PSAAEESVVKVTAY
+6000 PSAAEESVVKETAY

-6113 VRGKT
+6113 ARGKT

>member
-431 APEKPTIELDDSSD
+431 PPEKPTIELDDSSD

-634 VSLEDYVVL
+634 VSLEDFVVL

-1023 IPIVSLSPDSDSGIS
+1023 IPIVSLSPDSDSGIA

-1108 NKANSAIFDFT
+1108 NKANSAVFDFT

-1188 IPGNTWADGSYTL
+1188 TPGNTWADGSYTL

-1209 GNTNYSAPLTVVID
+1209 GNTSYSAPLTVVID

-1254 TVPTDVNEVRLSI
+1254 TVPTDVNEVRLGI

-1325 PVIVLDSADDTG
+1325 PVIVLNSADDTG
-1337 IQGDNMTNSTQ
+1337 VQGDNMTNRTQ

-1474 ATQSATPGVWDYIWP
+1474 ATQSATPGAWDYIWP

-1500 VEATDE
+1500 VEATDK
-1506 AGNKATQT
+1506 AGNKTTQE

-1715 DFTIDTI
+1715 DFIIDTL

-2119 LLSEPTIVLDNTDD
+2119 LLSEPTIVLDSTDD
-2133 SGTKGDH
+2133 SGTKGDN

-2321 LSTPVIVLDSAD
+2321 LSVPVIVLNSAD
-2333 DSGVHGDNMTNHTQ
+2333 DTGVQGDNMTNSTQ

-2378 KDAGGWTFTPTG
+2378 KGVGGWSFTPTG

-2440 NLTNNVRPHFQVTV
+2440 NLTNNVRPHFQVKV
-2454 PTDVNVVRLSIDG
+2454 PTDVN
-2467 GKTWFNATQ
+2467 
-2476 SATPGVWDYIWP
+2476 
-2488 DDVADG
+2488 
-2494 GYTLTVEATDEAG
+2494 E
-2507 NKATQTLDF
+2507 
-2516 TIDTTLSVPTL
+2516 
-2527 SLDSADD
+2527 
-2534 SGIAGDNITNVKTPG
+2534 
-2549 FTLNNIDTDV
+2549 
-2559 SRVIVEVMHNGIKQE
+2559 
-2574 VPLVQ
+2574 
-2579 TGGQWRFAP
+2579 
-2588 TSDWADGDYILTVKV
+2588 
-2603 EDRAGNVK
+2603 
-2611 QSAPLTVTVDTHIAI
+2611 
-2626 DRIELVND
+2626 
-2634 SGIPGDNL
+2634 
-2642 TNEAR
+2642 
-2647 PHFQVT
+2647 
-2653 VPADVNGVRLSIDGG
+2653 
-2668 KTWFDAT
+2668 
-2675 QSATSGVW
+2675 
-2683 DYTWLTNVANGPHT
+2683 
-2697 LMVEA
+2697 
-2702 SDKAGNKTT
+2702 
-2711 QKLDFTIDTI
+2711 
-2721 LSEPTITLDSA
+2721 
-2732 DDSAAGDNITN
+2732 
-2743 VKMPGFTLG
+2743 
-2752 NIDAD
+2752 
-2757 VTKVVVTV
+2757 
-2765 AHDGKNQQIELIK
+2765 
-2778 NGGVWRFTPGAAWT
+2778 
-2792 DGDYTLTVKV
+2792 
-2802 EDKAGNTNYS
+2802 
-2812 APLTVTIDTQTSID
+2812 
-2826 RIELLNDTG
+2826 
-2835 IVGDNLTNEARPQF
+2835 
-2849 HITVP
+2849 
-2854 TDVNSVQLSLDG
+2854 
-2866 GINWVNATLT
+2866 
-2876 SDGVWEYIWPTDLVE
+2876 
-2891 NTYTLTVKAT
+2891 
-2901 DVAGNTATETLNFII
+2901 
-2916 DTTLSTPTI
+2916 
-2925 TLDSADDSGTANDNK
+2925 
-2940 TNVKTPGFIIGGI
+2940 
-2953 DSDVTQVVVQV
+2953 
-2964 MRDGHSEEVELT
+2964 
-2976 QTNGQWRF
+2976 
-2984 VPGSAWTDGDYTLT
+2984 
-2998 VTVKDEAGNI
+2998 
-3008 RHSAPLTVT
+3008 
-3017 IDTQITI
+3017 
-3024 DHIELVNDS
+3024 
-3033 GIPDDNLT
+3033 
-3041 NNVRPHF
+3041 
-3048 QVTVPTDVNV
+3048 

-3094 TLTVEATDKAGNKTT
+3094 TLTVEATDKAGNQTT
-3109 QQLDFIIDTLL
+3109 QKLDFIIDTML
-3120 SEPTIVLDNTDD
+3120 SEPTIVLDSTDD

-3139 LTNVNKPT
+3139 LTNANKPT
-3147 FLLGNIDADARYVTV
+3147 FILGNIDADARYVTV
-3162 EVQHGGTKEVLTA
+3162 EVQYGGTKEVLTA

-3316 DTRLSTPTIAMDSRD
+3316 DTRLSTPTITMDSRD

-3353 DADAHS
+3353 DSDAQS

-3404 AGNVRQSTPLVVTV
+3404 AGNVRQSTPLIVTV

-3471 ATQGIEGVWG
+3471 AAQGIEGVWG

-3618 TQIAIDRIELVNDSG
+3618 TQIAIDHIELVNDSG

-3716 ITLLTPTIELA
+3716 ITLMTPTIELA

-3847 PVFDIHQVDSDVTRV
+3847 PVFDIRQVDSDVTRV

-4307 ELRIE
+4307 ELKIE

-4529 NITSVTTPR
+4529 NITSVTKPR

-4548 DTVVIRINGVSYS
+4548 DTVVIRINGVSYP

-4832 PTLIGSTLPNT
+4832 PTLVGNTLPNA

-4961 LPALGNDGNYE
+4961 LPALGNDGNYV

-5035 LTIRNPQG
+5035 LTIRSPQG

-5077 AGNSQQKEILI
+5077 AGNSQQKDILI

-5339 WSYQFDNALK
+5339 WSYQFDNVLK

-5404 TRPTFSIFGEMN
+5404 TRPTFSISGEMN

-5579 DTHIKVFTSELD
+5579 DTHIQVFTSELD
-5591 DNKSSSKTEWWSN
+5591 DNKSSSKTDWWSN
-5604 SDLITMRGT
+5604 SSTITMRGM

-5634 AATGRWELSTDKLPE
+5634 AANGQWELSTDQLPE
-5649 GTYDISL
+5649 GKYDITLS
-5656 VIEDSAGN
+5656 IEDNAGN
-5664 RWEDVREIFI
+5664 RKEEVHEIFI

-5711 EGNTYT
+5711 NGNTYT

-5746 GNRSDDVP
+5746 GNRSDDVS

-5863 ALAAGEDNGASDSDN
+5863 ALAAGEDNGVSDSDN

-5904 HNGVTDI
+5904 HNGVTDT

-5918 DGWTFTPPAAWNDGN
+5918 DGWTFTPPAAWNDGT

-5988 VNAESATHLRTE
+5988 VNAESATHLRTV
-6000 PSAAEESVVKVTAY
+6000 PSAAEESVVKETAY

-6113 VRGKT
+6113 ARGKT

>member
-431 APEKPTIELDDSSD
+431 PPEKPTIELDDSSD

-551 TNNTRPTFTGKTEPN
+551 TNNNRPTFTGKTEPN

-1023 IPIVSLSPDSDSGIS
+1023 IPIVSLSPDSDSGIA

-1108 NKANSAIFDFT
+1108 NKANSAVFDFT

-1542 ITNVKTPGFT
+1542 ITSVKTPGFT

-1635 SGIPGDN
+1635 SGIPDDN

-1701 EASDKAGNKTTQKL
+1701 EAT
-1715 DFTIDTI
+1715 
-1722 LSEPTITL
+1722 
-1730 DSADDSAA
+1730 
-1738 GDNITNV
+1738 
-1745 KMPGF
+1745 
-1750 TLGNIDA
+1750 
-1757 DVTKVVVTVAHDGKN
+1757 
-1772 QQIELIKN
+1772 
-1780 GGVWRFTPGAAWT
+1780 
-1793 DGDYTLTVKVE
+1793 
-1804 DKAGNTNYS
+1804 
-1813 APLTVTI
+1813 
-1820 DTQTSID
+1820 
-1827 RIELLNDTG
+1827 
-1836 IVGDNLT
+1836 
-1843 NEARPQ
+1843 
-1849 FHITVPTDVNSVQL
+1849 
-1863 SLDGGINWVNATLT
+1863 
-1877 SDGVW
+1877 
-1882 EYIWPTDLVE
+1882 
-1892 NTYTLTVKATDVAG
+1892 
-1906 NTATET
+1906 
-1912 LNFIIDTTL
+1912 
-1921 STPTIT
+1921 
-1927 LDSADDSG
+1927 
-1935 TANDNKTNVKT
+1935 
-1946 PGFII
+1946 
-1951 GGIDSDVTQVV
+1951 
-1962 VQVMRDGHSE
+1962 
-1972 EVELTQTNGQWRFV
+1972 
-1986 PGSAWTDGDY
+1986 
-1996 TLTVTVK
+1996 
-2003 DEAGNIRHSAPLT
+2003 
-2016 VTIDTQITI
+2016 
-2025 DHIELVND
+2025 
-2033 SGIPDDNLTNNVRPH
+2033 
-2048 FQVTVPTDVN
+2048 
-2058 VVRLSIDGGK
+2058 
-2068 TWFNATQSATPGV
+2068 
-2081 WDYTWLADV
+2081 
-2090 GEGKHTLTVEATDKA
+2090 
-2105 GNKTTQQLDFIIDT
+2105 
-2119 LLSEPTIVLDNTDD
+2119 
-2133 SGTKGDH
+2133 
-2140 LTNVNKPT
+2140 
-2148 FLLGNIDADARYVTV
+2148 
-2163 EVQHGGTKEVLT
+2163 
-2175 ATKDATGNW
+2175 
-2184 SVTPTGTWADG
+2184 
-2195 DYTLTVR
+2195 
-2202 VEDEAGNEKHSA
+2202 
-2214 SLTVTVDTQIT
+2214 
-2225 IDVIELVNDNGIP
+2225 
-2238 GDNMT
+2238 
-2243 NDAHPQ
+2243 
-2249 FRVTVPGD
+2249 
-2257 VNEVSLSIDG
+2257 
-2267 GVTWVKATQ
+2267 
-2276 SATPGVWN
+2276 
-2284 YTWPGTVPDGDYT
+2284 
-2297 LNVKATDNAGNTVT
+2297 
-2311 ETLHFTIDTT
+2311 
-2321 LSTPVIVLDSAD
+2321 
-2333 DSGVHGDNMTNHTQ
+2333 
-2347 PTFAL
+2347 
-2352 QHIDDDAVRVTVS
+2352 
-2365 VEHGGVTTTFDAT
+2365 
-2378 KDAGGWTFTPTG
+2378 
-2390 AWADGDYTLS
+2390 
-2400 VSVEDKA
+2400 
-2407 GNTSHSASLTVTV
+2407 
-2420 DTQIAINNIE
+2420 
-2430 LVNDSGIPDD
+2430 
-2440 NLTNNVRPHFQVTV
+2440 
-2454 PTDVNVVRLSIDG
+2454 
-2467 GKTWFNATQ
+2467 
-2476 SATPGVWDYIWP
+2476 
-2488 DDVADG
+2488 
-2494 GYTLTVEATDEAG
+2494 
-2507 NKATQTLDF
+2507 
-2516 TIDTTLSVPTL
+2516 
-2527 SLDSADD
+2527 
-2534 SGIAGDNITNVKTPG
+2534 
-2549 FTLNNIDTDV
+2549 
-2559 SRVIVEVMHNGIKQE
+2559 
-2574 VPLVQ
+2574 
-2579 TGGQWRFAP
+2579 
-2588 TSDWADGDYILTVKV
+2588 
-2603 EDRAGNVK
+2603 
-2611 QSAPLTVTVDTHIAI
+2611 
-2626 DRIELVND
+2626 
-2634 SGIPGDNL
+2634 
-2642 TNEAR
+2642 
-2647 PHFQVT
+2647 
-2653 VPADVNGVRLSIDGG
+2653 
-2668 KTWFDAT
+2668 
-2675 QSATSGVW
+2675 
-2683 DYTWLTNVANGPHT
+2683 
-2697 LMVEA
+2697 
-2702 SDKAGNKTT
+2702 DKAGNKTT

-3175 TKGATGIWSVTPT
+3175 TKDATGNWSVTPTGTWADGDYTLTVRVEDDAGNVKYSASLTVTVDTQITIDVIELVNDSGTRGDNLTNDANPHFRITVPGDVNEVSLSIDGGVTWVKAMQSATPGVWNYTWPKTVADGDYTLTVKATDNAGNTVTRTLDFTIDTTLSTPVIVLDSADDSGVHGDNMTNHTQPTFALQHIDDDAVRVTVSVEHGGVTTTFDATKDAGGWTFTPTGAWADGDYTLSVSVEDKAGNTSHSASLTVTVDTQIAINNIELVNDSGIPNDNLTNNVRPHFQVTVPTDVNVVRLSIDGGKTWFNATQSATPGVWDYTWLADVGEGKHTLTVEATDKAGNQTTQKLDFIIDTLLSEPTIVLDSTDDSGTKGDNLTNANKPTFILGNIDADARYVTVEVQYGGTKEVLTATKGATGIWSVTPT

-3316 DTRLSTPTIAMDSRD
+3316 DTRLSTPTITMDSRD

-3353 DADAHS
+3353 DSDAQS

-3404 AGNVRQSTPLVVTV
+3404 AGNVRQSTPLIVTV

-3471 ATQGIEGVWG
+3471 AAQGIEGVWG

-3618 TQIAIDRIELVNDSG
+3618 TQIAIDHIELVNDSG

-3716 ITLLTPTIELA
+3716 ITLMTPTIELA

-3847 PVFDIHQVDSDVTRV
+3847 PVFDIRQVDSDVTRV

-3883 WRFTPS
+3883 WRFAPS

-4548 DTVVIRINGVSYS
+4548 DTVVIRINGVSYP

-5260 ITDVAGNTEVSKDYS
+5260 ITDVAGNTEVSKNYS

-5562 STDRAG
+5562 STDRGG

-5988 VNAESATHLRTE
+5988 VNAESATHLRTV
-6000 PSAAEESVVKVTAY
+6000 PSAAEESVVKETAY

-6048 SIMFEGEE
+6048 SVMFEGEE

-6082 VKFIDKDN
+6082 VKFIDKDD

-6113 VRGKT
+6113 ARGKT

>member
-113 EEEELKKQLDDAEN
+113 EEEELKKQLDEAEN

-153 FEVQNSSKQI
+153 FEVQNSSKQM
-163 EEMLQNFL
+163 EEMLQEFL

-445 SGIKNDNITNSTL
+445 SGIKNDSITNSTL

-541 NDSGIVGDNV
+541 DDSGIVGDNV

-600 GINNLTFT
+600 GVNNLTFT

-627 IAPVPPT
+627 VAPVPPT
-634 VSLEDYVVL
+634 VSLEDFVVL

-1023 IPIVSLSPDSDSGIS
+1023 IPIVSLSPDSDSGIA

-1108 NKANSAIFDFT
+1108 NKANSAVFDFT

-1188 IPGNTWADGSYTL
+1188 TPGNTWADGSYTL

-1379 KGTGGWTFTPPT
+1379 KGTGGWSFTPT
-1391 SWADGDYTLSVSV
+1391 GAWADGDYTLSVSV

-1437 IPDDNL
+1437 IPNDNL

-1474 ATQSATPGVWDYIWP
+1474 ATQSATPGAWDYIWP

-1500 VEATDE
+1500 VEATDK
-1506 AGNKATQT
+1506 AGNKTTQE

-1552 LNNIDTDVSRVIVEV
+1552 LNNIDTDVSRVTVEV

-1677 SATSGVWDYTWL
+1677 SATPGVWDYTWL

-1715 DFTIDTI
+1715 DFIIDTM

-2016 VTIDTQITI
+2016 VTIDTQIAI

-2033 SGIPDDNLTNNVRPH
+2033 SGIPDDNLTN
-2048 FQVTVPTDVN
+2048 
-2058 VVRLSIDGGK
+2058 
-2068 TWFNATQSATPGV
+2068 
-2081 WDYTWLADV
+2081 
-2090 GEGKHTLTVEATDKA
+2090 EA
-2105 GNKTTQQLDFIIDT
+2105 
-2119 LLSEPTIVLDNTDD
+2119 
-2133 SGTKGDH
+2133 
-2140 LTNVNKPT
+2140 
-2148 FLLGNIDADARYVTV
+2148 
-2163 EVQHGGTKEVLT
+2163 
-2175 ATKDATGNW
+2175 
-2184 SVTPTGTWADG
+2184 
-2195 DYTLTVR
+2195 
-2202 VEDEAGNEKHSA
+2202 
-2214 SLTVTVDTQIT
+2214 
-2225 IDVIELVNDNGIP
+2225 
-2238 GDNMT
+2238 
-2243 NDAHPQ
+2243 
-2249 FRVTVPGD
+2249 
-2257 VNEVSLSIDG
+2257 
-2267 GVTWVKATQ
+2267 
-2276 SATPGVWN
+2276 
-2284 YTWPGTVPDGDYT
+2284 
-2297 LNVKATDNAGNTVT
+2297 
-2311 ETLHFTIDTT
+2311 
-2321 LSTPVIVLDSAD
+2321 
-2333 DSGVHGDNMTNHTQ
+2333 
-2347 PTFAL
+2347 
-2352 QHIDDDAVRVTVS
+2352 
-2365 VEHGGVTTTFDAT
+2365 
-2378 KDAGGWTFTPTG
+2378 
-2390 AWADGDYTLS
+2390 
-2400 VSVEDKA
+2400 
-2407 GNTSHSASLTVTV
+2407 
-2420 DTQIAINNIE
+2420 
-2430 LVNDSGIPDD
+2430 
-2440 NLTNNVRPHFQVTV
+2440 
-2454 PTDVNVVRLSIDG
+2454 
-2467 GKTWFNATQ
+2467 
-2476 SATPGVWDYIWP
+2476 
-2488 DDVADG
+2488 
-2494 GYTLTVEATDEAG
+2494 
-2507 NKATQTLDF
+2507 
-2516 TIDTTLSVPTL
+2516 
-2527 SLDSADD
+2527 
-2534 SGIAGDNITNVKTPG
+2534 
-2549 FTLNNIDTDV
+2549 
-2559 SRVIVEVMHNGIKQE
+2559 
-2574 VPLVQ
+2574 
-2579 TGGQWRFAP
+2579 
-2588 TSDWADGDYILTVKV
+2588 
-2603 EDRAGNVK
+2603 
-2611 QSAPLTVTVDTHIAI
+2611 
-2626 DRIELVND
+2626 
-2634 SGIPGDNL
+2634 
-2642 TNEAR
+2642 
-2647 PHFQVT
+2647 
-2653 VPADVNGVRLSIDGG
+2653 
-2668 KTWFDAT
+2668 
-2675 QSATSGVW
+2675 
-2683 DYTWLTNVANGPHT
+2683 
-2697 LMVEA
+2697 
-2702 SDKAGNKTT
+2702 
-2711 QKLDFTIDTI
+2711 
-2721 LSEPTITLDSA
+2721 
-2732 DDSAAGDNITN
+2732 
-2743 VKMPGFTLG
+2743 
-2752 NIDAD
+2752 
-2757 VTKVVVTV
+2757 
-2765 AHDGKNQQIELIK
+2765 
-2778 NGGVWRFTPGAAWT
+2778 
-2792 DGDYTLTVKV
+2792 
-2802 EDKAGNTNYS
+2802 
-2812 APLTVTIDTQTSID
+2812 
-2826 RIELLNDTG
+2826 
-2835 IVGDNLTNEARPQF
+2835 
-2849 HITVP
+2849 
-2854 TDVNSVQLSLDG
+2854 
-2866 GINWVNATLT
+2866 
-2876 SDGVWEYIWPTDLVE
+2876 
-2891 NTYTLTVKAT
+2891 
-2901 DVAGNTATETLNFII
+2901 
-2916 DTTLSTPTI
+2916 
-2925 TLDSADDSGTANDNK
+2925 
-2940 TNVKTPGFIIGGI
+2940 
-2953 DSDVTQVVVQV
+2953 
-2964 MRDGHSEEVELT
+2964 
-2976 QTNGQWRF
+2976 
-2984 VPGSAWTDGDYTLT
+2984 
-2998 VTVKDEAGNI
+2998 
-3008 RHSAPLTVT
+3008 
-3017 IDTQITI
+3017 
-3024 DHIELVNDS
+3024 
-3033 GIPDDNLT
+3033 
-3041 NNVRPHF
+3041 RPHF

-3175 TKGATGIWSVTPT
+3175 TKDATGNWSVTPTGTWADGDYTLTVRVEDEAGNEKHSASLTVTVDTQITIDAIELVNDNGIPGDNMTNDAHPQFRVTVPGDVNEVSLSIDGGVTWVKATQSATPGVWNYTWPGTVPDGDYTLNVKATDNAGNTVTETLHFTIDTTLSTPVIVLDSADDTGIQGDNMTNRTQPTFNLQHIDDDAVRVTVSVEHGGVTTTFDATKGVGGWTFTPPTSWGAGDYTLSVSVEDKAGNTSHSASLTVTVDTQIAINNIELVNDSGIPDDNLTNNVRPQFQVKVPTDVNEVRLSIDGGKTWFNATQSATPGVWDYTWLADVGEGKHTLTVEATDKAGNQTTQKLDFIIDTLLSEPTIVLDSTDDSGTKGDNLTNANKPTFLLGNIDADARYVTVEVQHGSTKEVLTATKGATGIWSVTPT

-3201 VEDDAGNVKYS
+3201 VEDEAGNVKYS
-3212 APLTVTVDTQITIDV
+3212 APLTVTVDTQITIDA

-3316 DTRLSTPTIAMDSRD
+3316 DTRLSTPTITMDSRD

-3353 DADAHS
+3353 DSDAQS

-3404 AGNVRQSTPLVVTV
+3404 AGNVSQSTPLIVTV

-3471 ATQGIEGVWG
+3471 AAQGIEGVWG
-3481 YTWPTDMGDGKHT
+3481 YTWPTDMGDGKHI

-3618 TQIAIDRIELVNDSG
+3618 TQIAIDHIELVNDSG

-3695 TVEVTDGAGNKMTET
+3695 IVEVTDGAGNKMTGT
-3710 LNFTID
+3710 LDFTID

-3739 LTSVTQPVFVLGSI
+3739 LTSVTQPIFVLGSI

-3847 PVFDIHQVDSDVTRV
+3847 PVFDIRQVDSDVTRV

-3957 VVQVRVTLD
+3957 VIQVRVTLD

-3991 DGTYTLRVEATDE
+3991 DGTYTLRVEATDQ

-4190 QHTLLVDVTDIAGNV
+4190 KHTLLVDVTDIAGNV

-4307 ELRIE
+4307 ELQIE

-4529 NITSVTTPR
+4529 NITSVTKPR

-4548 DTVVIRINGVSYS
+4548 DTVVIRINGVSYP

-4622 NSNSD
+4622 SSNSD

-4662 QTITVGADGNWSVTP
+4662 HTITVGADGNWSVTP

-4724 DQHEATSLRPE
+4724 DQYEATSLRPE
-4735 FKGFAEAFSTIMI
+4735 FKGLAEAFSTIMI

-4832 PTLIGSTLPNT
+4832 PTLVGNTLPNA

-4961 LPALGNDGNYE
+4961 LPALGNDGNYV

-5077 AGNSQQKEILI
+5077 AGNSQQKDILI

-5298 DDLITNHNKPVLV
+5298 DDLITSHNKPVLV

-5385 AMVAGS
+5385 VMMAGS

-5404 TRPTFSIFGEMN
+5404 TRPAFSIYGEMN

-5535 WVNEK
+5535 WVNDK

-5579 DTHIKVFTSELD
+5579 DTHIQVFTSELD
-5591 DNKSSSKTEWWSN
+5591 DNKSSSKTDWWSN
-5604 SDLITMRGT
+5604 SSTITMRGM

-5634 AATGRWELSTDKLPE
+5634 AANGQWELSTDQLPE
-5649 GTYDISL
+5649 GKYDITLS
-5656 VIEDSAGN
+5656 IEDNAGN
-5664 RWEDVREIFI
+5664 RKEEVHEIFI

-5711 EGNTYT
+5711 NGNTYT

-5760 VPVIS
+5760 TPVIS

-5777 NITRDKQPTFIIG
+5777 NITRDNQPTFIIG

-5863 ALAAGEDNGASDSDN
+5863 ALAAGEGNGASDSDN
-5878 VTNHTQPKFT
+5878 VTNHNHTQPKFT

-5918 DGWTFTPPAAWNDGN
+5918 DGWTFTPPAAWNDGT
-5933 YTLSVTVVDRAGNSQ
+5933 YTLSVTVVDRAGNSL

-5953 AVTVDSTVTVTADSQ
+5953 EVTVDSTVTVTADSQ

-5988 VNAESATHLRTE
+5988 VNAESATHLRTV
-6000 PSAAEESVVKVTAY
+6000 PSAAEESVVKETAY

-6048 SIMFEGEE
+6048 SVMFEGEE

-6082 VKFIDKDN
+6082 VKFIDKDD

-6113 VRGKT
+6113 ARGKT

>member
-2119 LLSEPTIVLDNTDD
+2119 LLSEPTIVLDSTDD

-2420 DTQIAINNIE
+2420 DTQIAINN
-2430 LVNDSGIPDD
+2430 
-2440 NLTNNVRPHFQVTV
+2440 
-2454 PTDVNVVRLSIDG
+2454 
-2467 GKTWFNATQ
+2467 
-2476 SATPGVWDYIWP
+2476 
-2488 DDVADG
+2488 
-2494 GYTLTVEATDEAG
+2494 
-2507 NKATQTLDF
+2507 
-2516 TIDTTLSVPTL
+2516 
-2527 SLDSADD
+2527 
-2534 SGIAGDNITNVKTPG
+2534 
-2549 FTLNNIDTDV
+2549 
-2559 SRVIVEVMHNGIKQE
+2559 
-2574 VPLVQ
+2574 
-2579 TGGQWRFAP
+2579 
-2588 TSDWADGDYILTVKV
+2588 
-2603 EDRAGNVK
+2603 
-2611 QSAPLTVTVDTHIAI
+2611 
-2626 DRIELVND
+2626 
-2634 SGIPGDNL
+2634 
-2642 TNEAR
+2642 
-2647 PHFQVT
+2647 
-2653 VPADVNGVRLSIDGG
+2653 
-2668 KTWFDAT
+2668 
-2675 QSATSGVW
+2675 
-2683 DYTWLTNVANGPHT
+2683 
-2697 LMVEA
+2697 
-2702 SDKAGNKTT
+2702 
-2711 QKLDFTIDTI
+2711 
-2721 LSEPTITLDSA
+2721 
-2732 DDSAAGDNITN
+2732 
-2743 VKMPGFTLG
+2743 
-2752 NIDAD
+2752 
-2757 VTKVVVTV
+2757 
-2765 AHDGKNQQIELIK
+2765 
-2778 NGGVWRFTPGAAWT
+2778 
-2792 DGDYTLTVKV
+2792 
-2802 EDKAGNTNYS
+2802 
-2812 APLTVTIDTQTSID
+2812 
-2826 RIELLNDTG
+2826 
-2835 IVGDNLTNEARPQF
+2835 
-2849 HITVP
+2849 
-2854 TDVNSVQLSLDG
+2854 
-2866 GINWVNATLT
+2866 
-2876 SDGVWEYIWPTDLVE
+2876 
-2891 NTYTLTVKAT
+2891 
-2901 DVAGNTATETLNFII
+2901 
-2916 DTTLSTPTI
+2916 
-2925 TLDSADDSGTANDNK
+2925 
-2940 TNVKTPGFIIGGI
+2940 
-2953 DSDVTQVVVQV
+2953 
-2964 MRDGHSEEVELT
+2964 
-2976 QTNGQWRF
+2976 
-2984 VPGSAWTDGDYTLT
+2984 
-2998 VTVKDEAGNI
+2998 
-3008 RHSAPLTVT
+3008 
-3017 IDTQITI
+3017 
-3024 DHIELVNDS
+3024 IELVNDS

-4548 DTVVIRINGVSYS
+4548 DTVVIRINGVSYP

-5535 WVNEK
+5535 WVNGK

>member
-31 SLSGPDMNITTPR
+31 SLSGPDMNITTPH

-113 EEEELKKQLDDAEN
+113 EEEELKKQLDEAEN

-445 SGIKNDNITNSTL
+445 SGIKNDSITNSTL

-534 SAEIETT
+534 RAEIETT
-541 NDSGIVGDNV
+541 DDSGIVGDNV

-600 GINNLTFT
+600 GVNNLTFT

-618 FSFSYVIDT
+618 FSFSYIIDT
-627 IAPVPPT
+627 VAPVPPT
-634 VSLEDYVVL
+634 VSLEDFVVL

-1057 DIISVQVWDAMSD
+1057 DIISVQVWDAASD

-1108 NKANSAIFDFT
+1108 NKANSAVFDFT

-1188 IPGNTWADGSYTL
+1188 TPGNTWADGSYTL

-1325 PVIVLDSADDTG
+1325 PVIVLNSADDTG
-1337 IQGDNMTNSTQ
+1337 VQGDNMTNSTQ

-1437 IPDDNL
+1437 IPNDNL

-1474 ATQSATPGVWDYIWP
+1474 ATQNATPGVWDYIWP

-1506 AGNKATQT
+1506 AGNKTTQT

-1552 LNNIDTDVSRVIVEV
+1552 LNNIDTDVSRVTVEV

-1677 SATSGVWDYTWL
+1677 SATPGVWDYTWL

-1715 DFTIDTI
+1715 DFIIDTM

-2016 VTIDTQITI
+2016 VTIDTQIAI

-2033 SGIPDDNLTNNVRPH
+2033 SGIPDDNLTN
-2048 FQVTVPTDVN
+2048 
-2058 VVRLSIDGGK
+2058 
-2068 TWFNATQSATPGV
+2068 
-2081 WDYTWLADV
+2081 
-2090 GEGKHTLTVEATDKA
+2090 EA
-2105 GNKTTQQLDFIIDT
+2105 
-2119 LLSEPTIVLDNTDD
+2119 
-2133 SGTKGDH
+2133 
-2140 LTNVNKPT
+2140 
-2148 FLLGNIDADARYVTV
+2148 
-2163 EVQHGGTKEVLT
+2163 
-2175 ATKDATGNW
+2175 
-2184 SVTPTGTWADG
+2184 
-2195 DYTLTVR
+2195 
-2202 VEDEAGNEKHSA
+2202 
-2214 SLTVTVDTQIT
+2214 
-2225 IDVIELVNDNGIP
+2225 
-2238 GDNMT
+2238 
-2243 NDAHPQ
+2243 
-2249 FRVTVPGD
+2249 
-2257 VNEVSLSIDG
+2257 
-2267 GVTWVKATQ
+2267 
-2276 SATPGVWN
+2276 
-2284 YTWPGTVPDGDYT
+2284 
-2297 LNVKATDNAGNTVT
+2297 
-2311 ETLHFTIDTT
+2311 
-2321 LSTPVIVLDSAD
+2321 
-2333 DSGVHGDNMTNHTQ
+2333 
-2347 PTFAL
+2347 
-2352 QHIDDDAVRVTVS
+2352 
-2365 VEHGGVTTTFDAT
+2365 
-2378 KDAGGWTFTPTG
+2378 
-2390 AWADGDYTLS
+2390 
-2400 VSVEDKA
+2400 
-2407 GNTSHSASLTVTV
+2407 
-2420 DTQIAINNIE
+2420 
-2430 LVNDSGIPDD
+2430 
-2440 NLTNNVRPHFQVTV
+2440 
-2454 PTDVNVVRLSIDG
+2454 
-2467 GKTWFNATQ
+2467 
-2476 SATPGVWDYIWP
+2476 
-2488 DDVADG
+2488 
-2494 GYTLTVEATDEAG
+2494 
-2507 NKATQTLDF
+2507 
-2516 TIDTTLSVPTL
+2516 
-2527 SLDSADD
+2527 
-2534 SGIAGDNITNVKTPG
+2534 
-2549 FTLNNIDTDV
+2549 
-2559 SRVIVEVMHNGIKQE
+2559 
-2574 VPLVQ
+2574 
-2579 TGGQWRFAP
+2579 
-2588 TSDWADGDYILTVKV
+2588 
-2603 EDRAGNVK
+2603 
-2611 QSAPLTVTVDTHIAI
+2611 
-2626 DRIELVND
+2626 
-2634 SGIPGDNL
+2634 
-2642 TNEAR
+2642 
-2647 PHFQVT
+2647 
-2653 VPADVNGVRLSIDGG
+2653 
-2668 KTWFDAT
+2668 
-2675 QSATSGVW
+2675 
-2683 DYTWLTNVANGPHT
+2683 
-2697 LMVEA
+2697 
-2702 SDKAGNKTT
+2702 
-2711 QKLDFTIDTI
+2711 
-2721 LSEPTITLDSA
+2721 
-2732 DDSAAGDNITN
+2732 
-2743 VKMPGFTLG
+2743 
-2752 NIDAD
+2752 
-2757 VTKVVVTV
+2757 
-2765 AHDGKNQQIELIK
+2765 
-2778 NGGVWRFTPGAAWT
+2778 
-2792 DGDYTLTVKV
+2792 
-2802 EDKAGNTNYS
+2802 
-2812 APLTVTIDTQTSID
+2812 
-2826 RIELLNDTG
+2826 
-2835 IVGDNLTNEARPQF
+2835 
-2849 HITVP
+2849 
-2854 TDVNSVQLSLDG
+2854 
-2866 GINWVNATLT
+2866 
-2876 SDGVWEYIWPTDLVE
+2876 
-2891 NTYTLTVKAT
+2891 
-2901 DVAGNTATETLNFII
+2901 
-2916 DTTLSTPTI
+2916 
-2925 TLDSADDSGTANDNK
+2925 
-2940 TNVKTPGFIIGGI
+2940 
-2953 DSDVTQVVVQV
+2953 
-2964 MRDGHSEEVELT
+2964 
-2976 QTNGQWRF
+2976 
-2984 VPGSAWTDGDYTLT
+2984 
-2998 VTVKDEAGNI
+2998 
-3008 RHSAPLTVT
+3008 
-3017 IDTQITI
+3017 
-3024 DHIELVNDS
+3024 
-3033 GIPDDNLT
+3033 
-3041 NNVRPHF
+3041 RPHF

-3175 TKGATGIWSVTPT
+3175 TKDATGNWSVTPTGTWADGDYTLTVRVEDEAGNEKHSASLTVTVDTQITIDAIELVNDNGIPGDNMTNDAHPQFRVTVPGDVNEVSLSIDGGVTWVKATQSATPGVWNYTWPGTVPDGDYTLNVKATDNAGNTVTETLHFTIDTTLSTPVIVLDSADDTGIQGDNMTNRTQPTFNLQHIDDDAVRVTVSVEHGGVTTTFDATKGVGGWTFTPPTSWGAGDYTLSVSVEDKAGNTSHSASLTVTVDTQIAINNIELVNDSGIPDDNLTNNVRPQFQVKVPTDVNEVRLSIDGGKTWFNATQSATPGVWDYTWLADVGEGKHTLTVEATDKAGNQTTQKLDFIIDTLLSEPTIVLDSTDDSGTKGDNLTNANKPTFLLGNIDADARYVTVEVQHGSTKEVLTATKGATGIWSVTPT

-3201 VEDDAGNVKYS
+3201 VEDEAGNVKYS
-3212 APLTVTVDTQITIDV
+3212 APLTVTVDTQITIDA

-3316 DTRLSTPTIAMDSRD
+3316 DTRLSTPTITMDSRD

-3353 DADAHS
+3353 DSDAQS

-3404 AGNVRQSTPLVVTV
+3404 AGNVRQSTPLIVTV

-3471 ATQGIEGVWG
+3471 AAQGIEGVWG
-3481 YTWPTDMGDGKHT
+3481 YTWPTDMGDGKHI

-3618 TQIAIDRIELVNDSG
+3618 TQIAIDHIELVNDSG

-3695 TVEVTDGAGNKMTET
+3695 IVEVTDGAGNKMTGT
-3710 LNFTID
+3710 LDFTID

-3739 LTSVTQPVFVLGSI
+3739 LTSVTQPIFVLGSI

-3847 PVFDIHQVDSDVTRV
+3847 PVFDIRQVDSDVTRV

-3957 VVQVRVTLD
+3957 VIQVRVTLD

-3991 DGTYTLRVEATDE
+3991 DGTYTLRVEATDQ

-4190 QHTLLVDVTDIAGNV
+4190 KHTLLVDVTDIAGNV

-4307 ELRIE
+4307 ELQIE

-4529 NITSVTTPR
+4529 NITSVTKPR

-4548 DTVVIRINGVSYS
+4548 DTVVIRINGVSYP

-4622 NSNSD
+4622 SSNSD

-4662 QTITVGADGNWSVTP
+4662 HTITVGADGNWSVTP

-4724 DQHEATSLRPE
+4724 DQYEATSLRPE
-4735 FKGFAEAFSTIMI
+4735 FKGLAEAFSTIMI

-4832 PTLIGSTLPNT
+4832 PTLVGNTLPNA

-4961 LPALGNDGNYE
+4961 LPALGNDGNYV

-5077 AGNSQQKEILI
+5077 AGNSQQKDILI

-5298 DDLITNHNKPVLV
+5298 DDLITSHNKPVLV

-5375 IDTSTFIDNP
+5375 VDTSTFIDNP
-5385 AMVAGS
+5385 VMIAGS

-5404 TRPTFSIFGEMN
+5404 TRPAFSIFGEMN

-5535 WVNEK
+5535 WVNDK

-5579 DTHIKVFTSELD
+5579 DTHIQVFTSELD
-5591 DNKSSSKTEWWSN
+5591 DNKSSSKTDWWSN
-5604 SDLITMRGT
+5604 SSTITMRGM

-5634 AATGRWELSTDKLPE
+5634 AANGQWELSTDQLPE
-5649 GTYDISL
+5649 GKYDITLS
-5656 VIEDSAGN
+5656 IEDNAGN
-5664 RWEDVREIFI
+5664 RKEEVHEIFI

-5711 EGNTYT
+5711 NGNTYT

-5760 VPVIS
+5760 TPVIS

-5777 NITRDKQPTFIIG
+5777 NITRDNQPTFIIG

-5878 VTNHTQPKFT
+5878 VTNHNHTQPKFT

-5911 YQATQGA
+5911 YQATQDA
-5918 DGWTFTPPAAWNDGN
+5918 DGWTFTPPAAWNDGT
-5933 YTLSVTVVDRAGNSQ
+5933 YTLSVTVVDRAGNSL

-5953 AVTVDSTVTVTADSQ
+5953 EVTVDSTVTVTADSQ
-5968 HDDASDDAT
+5968 HDDAIDDAT
-5977 ATAVTPPESET
+5977 PTAVTPPESET
-5988 VNAESATHLRTE
+5988 VNAESATHLRTV
-6000 PSAAEESVVKVTAY
+6000 PSAAEESVVKETAY

-6048 SIMFEGEE
+6048 SVMFEGEE

-6082 VKFIDKDN
+6082 VKFIDKDD

-6113 VRGKT
+6113 ARGKT

>member
-31 SLSGPDMNITTPR
+31 SLSGPDMNITTPH

-113 EEEELKKQLDDAEN
+113 EEEELKKQLDEAEN

-445 SGIKNDNITNSTL
+445 SGIKNDSITNSTL

-541 NDSGIVGDNV
+541 DDSGIVGDNV

-600 GINNLTFT
+600 GVNNLTFT

-627 IAPVPPT
+627 VAPVPPT
-634 VSLEDYVVL
+634 VSLEDFVVL

-1057 DIISVQVWDAMSD
+1057 DIISVQVWDAASD

-1108 NKANSAIFDFT
+1108 NKANSAVFDFT

-1188 IPGNTWADGSYTL
+1188 TPGNTWADGSYTL

-1325 PVIVLDSADDTG
+1325 PVIVLNSADDTG
-1337 IQGDNMTNSTQ
+1337 VQGDNMTNSTQ

-1379 KGTGGWTFTPPT
+1379 KGVGGWSFTPT
-1391 SWADGDYTLSVSV
+1391 GAWADGDYTLSVSV

-1437 IPDDNL
+1437 IPNDNL

-1474 ATQSATPGVWDYIWP
+1474 ATQNATPGVWDYIWP

-1506 AGNKATQT
+1506 AGNKTTQT

-1552 LNNIDTDVSRVIVEV
+1552 LNNIDTDVSWVTVEV

-1635 SGIPGDN
+1635 SGIPDDN

-1677 SATSGVWDYTWL
+1677 SATPGVWDYTWL

-1715 DFTIDTI
+1715 DFIIDTM

-2016 VTIDTQITI
+2016 VTIDTQIAI

-2133 SGTKGDH
+2133 SGTKGDN

-2333 DSGVHGDNMTNHTQ
+2333 DTGIQGDNMTNRTQ
-2347 PTFAL
+2347 PTFNL

-2378 KDAGGWTFTPTG
+2378 KGVGGWTFTPPTSWG
-2390 AWADGDYTLS
+2390 AGDYTLS

-2440 NLTNNVRPHFQVTV
+2440 NLTNNVRPQFQVKV
-2454 PTDVNVVRLSIDG
+2454 PTDVN
-2467 GKTWFNATQ
+2467 
-2476 SATPGVWDYIWP
+2476 
-2488 DDVADG
+2488 
-2494 GYTLTVEATDEAG
+2494 E
-2507 NKATQTLDF
+2507 
-2516 TIDTTLSVPTL
+2516 
-2527 SLDSADD
+2527 
-2534 SGIAGDNITNVKTPG
+2534 
-2549 FTLNNIDTDV
+2549 
-2559 SRVIVEVMHNGIKQE
+2559 
-2574 VPLVQ
+2574 
-2579 TGGQWRFAP
+2579 
-2588 TSDWADGDYILTVKV
+2588 
-2603 EDRAGNVK
+2603 
-2611 QSAPLTVTVDTHIAI
+2611 
-2626 DRIELVND
+2626 
-2634 SGIPGDNL
+2634 
-2642 TNEAR
+2642 
-2647 PHFQVT
+2647 
-2653 VPADVNGVRLSIDGG
+2653 
-2668 KTWFDAT
+2668 
-2675 QSATSGVW
+2675 
-2683 DYTWLTNVANGPHT
+2683 
-2697 LMVEA
+2697 
-2702 SDKAGNKTT
+2702 
-2711 QKLDFTIDTI
+2711 
-2721 LSEPTITLDSA
+2721 
-2732 DDSAAGDNITN
+2732 
-2743 VKMPGFTLG
+2743 
-2752 NIDAD
+2752 
-2757 VTKVVVTV
+2757 
-2765 AHDGKNQQIELIK
+2765 
-2778 NGGVWRFTPGAAWT
+2778 
-2792 DGDYTLTVKV
+2792 
-2802 EDKAGNTNYS
+2802 
-2812 APLTVTIDTQTSID
+2812 
-2826 RIELLNDTG
+2826 
-2835 IVGDNLTNEARPQF
+2835 
-2849 HITVP
+2849 
-2854 TDVNSVQLSLDG
+2854 
-2866 GINWVNATLT
+2866 
-2876 SDGVWEYIWPTDLVE
+2876 
-2891 NTYTLTVKAT
+2891 
-2901 DVAGNTATETLNFII
+2901 
-2916 DTTLSTPTI
+2916 
-2925 TLDSADDSGTANDNK
+2925 
-2940 TNVKTPGFIIGGI
+2940 
-2953 DSDVTQVVVQV
+2953 
-2964 MRDGHSEEVELT
+2964 
-2976 QTNGQWRF
+2976 
-2984 VPGSAWTDGDYTLT
+2984 
-2998 VTVKDEAGNI
+2998 
-3008 RHSAPLTVT
+3008 
-3017 IDTQITI
+3017 
-3024 DHIELVNDS
+3024 
-3033 GIPDDNLT
+3033 
-3041 NNVRPHF
+3041 
-3048 QVTVPTDVNV
+3048 

-3094 TLTVEATDKAGNKTT
+3094 TLTVEATDKAGNQTT
-3109 QQLDFIIDTLL
+3109 QKLDFIIDTML
-3120 SEPTIVLDNTDD
+3120 SEPTIVLDSTDD

-3139 LTNVNKPT
+3139 LTNANKPT
-3147 FLLGNIDADARYVTV
+3147 FILGNIDADARYVTV

-3201 VEDDAGNVKYS
+3201 VEDEAGNVKYS

-3316 DTRLSTPTIAMDSRD
+3316 DTRLSTPTITMDSRD

-3353 DADAHS
+3353 DSDAQS

-3404 AGNVRQSTPLVVTV
+3404 AGNVRQSTPLIVTV

-3471 ATQGIEGVWG
+3471 AAQGIEGVWG

-3618 TQIAIDRIELVNDSG
+3618 TQIAIDHIELVNDSG
-3633 VPGDNVTK
+3633 VPGDNITK

-3695 TVEVTDGAGNKMTET
+3695 IVEVTDGAGNKMTGT
-3710 LNFTID
+3710 LDFTID

-3847 PVFDIHQVDSDVTRV
+3847 PVFDIRQVDSDVTRV

-3902 VEDLAGNVKESAPFE
+3902 VEDLAGNVKESAPLE

-3957 VVQVRVTLD
+3957 VIQVRVTLD

-4190 QHTLLVDVTDIAGNV
+4190 KHTLLVDVTDIAGNV

-4307 ELRIE
+4307 ELQIE

-4529 NITSVTTPR
+4529 NITSVTKPR

-4548 DTVVIRINGVSYS
+4548 DTVVIRINGVSYP

-4622 NSNSD
+4622 SSNSD

-4662 QTITVGADGNWSVTP
+4662 HTITVGADGNWSVTP

-4724 DQHEATSLRPE
+4724 DQYEATSLRPE
-4735 FKGFAEAFSTIMI
+4735 FKGLAEAFSTIMI

-4832 PTLIGSTLPNT
+4832 PTLVGNTLPNA

-4961 LPALGNDGNYE
+4961 LPALGNDGNYV

-5077 AGNSQQKEILI
+5077 AGNSQQKDILI

-5298 DDLITNHNKPVLV
+5298 DDLITSHNKPVLV

-5385 AMVAGS
+5385 VMMAGS

-5404 TRPTFSIFGEMN
+5404 TRPAFSIYGEMN

-5535 WVNEK
+5535 WVNDK

-5579 DTHIKVFTSELD
+5579 DTHIQVFTSELD
-5591 DNKSSSKTEWWSN
+5591 DNKSSSKTDWWSN
-5604 SDLITMRGT
+5604 SSTITMRGM

-5634 AATGRWELSTDKLPE
+5634 AANGQWELSTDQLPE
-5649 GTYDISL
+5649 GKYDITLS
-5656 VIEDSAGN
+5656 IEDNAGN
-5664 RWEDVREIFI
+5664 RKEEVHEIFI

-5711 EGNTYT
+5711 NGNTYT

-5760 VPVIS
+5760 TPVIS

-5777 NITRDKQPTFIIG
+5777 NITRDNQPTFIIG

-5863 ALAAGEDNGASDSDN
+5863 ALAAGEGNGASDSDN
-5878 VTNHTQPKFT
+5878 VTNHNHTQPKFT

-5918 DGWTFTPPAAWNDGN
+5918 DGWTFTPPAAWNDGT
-5933 YTLSVTVVDRAGNSQ
+5933 YTLSVTVVDRAGNSL

-5953 AVTVDSTVTVTADSQ
+5953 EVTVDSTVTVTADSQ

-5977 ATAVTPPESET
+5977 PTAVTPPESET
-5988 VNAESATHLRTE
+5988 VNAESATHLRTV
-6000 PSAAEESVVKVTAY
+6000 PSAAEESVVKETAY

-6048 SIMFEGEE
+6048 SVMFEGEE

-6082 VKFIDKDN
+6082 VKFLDKDD

-6113 VRGKT
+6113 ARGKT

-6137 AIDVFAVNEV
+6137 AIEVFAVNEV

>member
-153 FEVQNSSKQI
+153 FEVQNSSKQM
-163 EEMLQNFL
+163 EEMLQEFL

-191 QAKATQASKQNDAEK
+191 QAKASQASKQNDAEK

-431 APEKPTIELDDSSD
+431 PPEKPTIELDDSSD

-541 NDSGIVGDNV
+541 DDSGIVGDNV

-572 NSETGEEVIFKAND
+572 NSETGEEVVFKAND
-586 KGEWTFNFT
+586 QGEWTFNFT

-618 FSFSYVIDT
+618 FSFSYFIDT
-627 IAPVPPT
+627 IAPLPPT

-1108 NKANSAIFDFT
+1108 NKANSAVFDFT

-1176 IELSHLNGSWLF
+1176 IELSHLNDSWLF
-1188 IPGNTWADGSYTL
+1188 TPGNTWTDGSYTL

-1325 PVIVLDSADDTG
+1325 PVIVLNSADDTG
-1337 IQGDNMTNSTQ
+1337 VQGDNMTNRTQ

-1379 KGTGGWTFTPPT
+1379 KGTGGWTFTPT
-1391 SWADGDYTLSVSV
+1391 ASWTDGDYTLSVSV

-1443 TNNVRPHFQVTVP
+1443 TNNVRPQFQVTVP

-1469 KTWFN
+1469 KTWVTAAQK
-1474 ATQSATPGVWDYIWP
+1474 ATGVWEYIWP
-1489 DDVADGGYTLT
+1489 DDVTDGSHTLT

-1863 SLDGGINWVNATLT
+1863 SLDGGTNWVNATLT

-1912 LNFIIDTTL
+1912 LNFTIDTTL

-1972 EVELTQTNGQWRFV
+1972 EVELTQIGGQWRFV

-2033 SGIPDDNLTNNVRPH
+2033 SGIPDDNLTNNVRPQ

-2068 TWFNATQSATPGV
+2068 TWFNATQSSTPGV

-2133 SGTKGDH
+2133 SGTKGDN

-2202 VEDEAGNEKHSA
+2202 VEDDAGNVKHSA

-2225 IDVIELVNDNGIP
+2225 IDDIELVNDSGTR
-2238 GDNMT
+2238 GDNLT
-2243 NDAHPQ
+2243 NNANPH
-2249 FRVTVPGD
+2249 FRITVPGD

-2276 SATPGVWN
+2276 SVTPGVWN

-2333 DSGVHGDNMTNHTQ
+2333 DTGIQGDNMTNRTQ
-2347 PTFAL
+2347 PTFNL

-2378 KDAGGWTFTPTG
+2378 KDAGGWTFTPPTSWG
-2390 AWADGDYTLS
+2390 AGDYTLS

-2476 SATPGVWDYIWP
+2476 SATPGVWDY
-2488 DDVADG
+2488 
-2494 GYTLTVEATDEAG
+2494 
-2507 NKATQTLDF
+2507 
-2516 TIDTTLSVPTL
+2516 
-2527 SLDSADD
+2527 
-2534 SGIAGDNITNVKTPG
+2534 
-2549 FTLNNIDTDV
+2549 
-2559 SRVIVEVMHNGIKQE
+2559 
-2574 VPLVQ
+2574 
-2579 TGGQWRFAP
+2579 
-2588 TSDWADGDYILTVKV
+2588 
-2603 EDRAGNVK
+2603 
-2611 QSAPLTVTVDTHIAI
+2611 
-2626 DRIELVND
+2626 
-2634 SGIPGDNL
+2634 
-2642 TNEAR
+2642 
-2647 PHFQVT
+2647 
-2653 VPADVNGVRLSIDGG
+2653 
-2668 KTWFDAT
+2668 
-2675 QSATSGVW
+2675 
-2683 DYTWLTNVANGPHT
+2683 
-2697 LMVEA
+2697 
-2702 SDKAGNKTT
+2702 
-2711 QKLDFTIDTI
+2711 
-2721 LSEPTITLDSA
+2721 
-2732 DDSAAGDNITN
+2732 
-2743 VKMPGFTLG
+2743 
-2752 NIDAD
+2752 
-2757 VTKVVVTV
+2757 
-2765 AHDGKNQQIELIK
+2765 
-2778 NGGVWRFTPGAAWT
+2778 
-2792 DGDYTLTVKV
+2792 
-2802 EDKAGNTNYS
+2802 
-2812 APLTVTIDTQTSID
+2812 
-2826 RIELLNDTG
+2826 
-2835 IVGDNLTNEARPQF
+2835 
-2849 HITVP
+2849 
-2854 TDVNSVQLSLDG
+2854 
-2866 GINWVNATLT
+2866 
-2876 SDGVWEYIWPTDLVE
+2876 
-2891 NTYTLTVKAT
+2891 
-2901 DVAGNTATETLNFII
+2901 
-2916 DTTLSTPTI
+2916 
-2925 TLDSADDSGTANDNK
+2925 
-2940 TNVKTPGFIIGGI
+2940 
-2953 DSDVTQVVVQV
+2953 
-2964 MRDGHSEEVELT
+2964 
-2976 QTNGQWRF
+2976 
-2984 VPGSAWTDGDYTLT
+2984 
-2998 VTVKDEAGNI
+2998 
-3008 RHSAPLTVT
+3008 
-3017 IDTQITI
+3017 
-3024 DHIELVNDS
+3024 
-3033 GIPDDNLT
+3033 
-3041 NNVRPHF
+3041 
-3048 QVTVPTDVNV
+3048 
-3058 VRLSIDGGKTW
+3058 
-3069 FNATQSATPGVWD
+3069 
-3082 YTWLADVGEGKH
+3082 TWLADVGEGKH
-3094 TLTVEATDKAGNKTT
+3094 TLTVEATDKAGNQTT
-3109 QQLDFIIDTLL
+3109 QKLDFIIDTLL
-3120 SEPTIVLDNTDD
+3120 SEPTIALDSTDD

-3147 FLLGNIDADARYVTV
+3147 FILGNIDADARYVTV
-3162 EVQHGGTKEVLTA
+3162 EVQHGGTGTKEVLTA

-3268 TWVRATQGTAGIWDY
+3268 TWVRATQGTAGTWDY

-3373 TLTQVGGQW
+3373 TLTQAGGQW

-3390 ADGSYTLTVEVTDN
+3390 ADGSYTLTVEVQDN
-3404 AGNVRQSTPLVVTV
+3404 AGNVRQSTPLIVTV

-3618 TQIAIDRIELVNDSG
+3618 TQIAIDHIELVNDSG

-3716 ITLLTPTIELA
+3716 ITLMTPTIELA

-3847 PVFDIHQVDSDVTRV
+3847 PVFDIRQVDSDVTRV

-4216 TLREPTIVLDPTH
+4216 TLQEPTIVLDPTH

-4260 VHIDGRDYTIE
+4260 VHLDGRDYTIE

-4307 ELRIE
+4307 ELKIE

-4321 VTLTTD
+4321 VTLITD

-4373 QWEFTA
+4373 QWQFTA
-4379 GSALPD
+4379 GSALSD

-4504 TIDTIVSDPSI
+4504 TIDTVVSDPRI

-4529 NITSVTTPR
+4529 NITSVTKPR

-4548 DTVVIRINGVSYS
+4548 DTVVIRINGVSYP

-4622 NSNSD
+4622 SSNSD

-4724 DQHEATSLRPE
+4724 DQYEATSLRPE
-4735 FKGFAEAFSTIMI
+4735 FKGLAEAFSTIMI

-4832 PTLIGSTLPNT
+4832 PTLIGNTLPNA

-5185 VTIDSQIAVFDIDED
+5185 VTIDSKIAVFDIDED

-5246 ILLQDDGTFNIHFS
+5246 ILLQDDGKFNIHFS

-5298 DDLITNHNKPVLV
+5298 DDLITSHNKPVLV

-5385 AMVAGS
+5385 AMMAGS

-5399 SITSQ
+5399 SVTSQ
-5404 TRPTFSIFGEMN
+5404 TRPAFSIFGEMN

-5579 DTHIKVFTSELD
+5579 DTHIQVFTSELD
-5591 DNKSSSKTEWWSN
+5591 DNKSSSKTDWWSN
-5604 SDLITMRGT
+5604 SSTITMRGM

-5634 AATGRWELSTDKLPE
+5634 AANGQWELSTDQLPE
-5649 GTYDISL
+5649 GKYDITLS
-5656 VIEDSAGN
+5656 IEDNAGN
-5664 RWEDVREIFI
+5664 RKEEVHEIFI

-5695 MQGTAEAKS
+5695 MQGAAEAKS

-5711 EGNTYT
+5711 NGNTYT

-5904 HNGVTDI
+5904 HNGVTDT

-5988 VNAESATHLRTE
+5988 VNAESATHLRTV
-6000 PSAAEESVVKVTAY
+6000 PSAAEESVVKETAY

-6048 SIMFEGEE
+6048 SVMFEGEE

-6082 VKFIDKDN
+6082 VKFIDKDD

-6113 VRGKT
+6113 ARGKT